1 MANVIREDVV
11 SVEFD
16 IDDGGIRDSLKML
29 DNFKNEIFKGFQ
41 GLSKTVD
48 DLKKSLTNGIDTSGI
63 NDMKIGSEQAKETIK
78 DLEIGVKNV
87 KKEFS
92 TGIDTSGIDNIKN
105 SPEQMKQSVNGVSNS
120 MKEWKSRADSF
131 INGVTSADTSMV
143 KFADANDQATL
154 RIKQVVSSMKDF
166 NDNNLDFS
174 GISGDIEIFDARL
187 AVVKDKINTFTQ
199 ALKNV
204 GNAFAHPL
212 KTIDKGVFS
221 VQKKISETAHELKL
235 LAQTKFSNLTNNV
248 KEVYS
253 TLSQGQTGAR
263 GFVTALKSIGKVGFE
278 KTISGFASIKKSI
291 KSITFDKIKTGLSSI
306 KSGASSVLSGIK
318 KLGSGAQNI
327 ASNIKTAF
335 SNVGNKIKS
344 VASNISSAADSI
356 TSKLFNI
363 KSLVAG
369 VATGAI
375 VQQSVG
381 IVVDRQNITSQF
393 EVLLGS
399 AEKANERVSELTDFA
414 GMTPFTRDEIFAAS
428 KQLQV
433 FTGDALS
440 TGDSLRIIGDVAAG
454 TGQQFEDV
462 ALWTGRLY
470 DAMKSGRTVG
480 EMTSRLQEMGAIS
493 GEDRTK
499 IEKLAES
506 GEDITQTWSEVEKI
520 FSRYDGTMEKL
531 SNNLGNMLTSLKSFA
546 TNSIFLPLGE
556 GIASGLQPAIQ
567 KFRDFRKSN
576 KEDVT
581 AMGEVINNFAE
592 KICVPLFNKIE
603 QGAEF
608 AIKAIASLKGGLN
621 GLNKLKGTS
630 PLLDKLIEAV
640 NFVVAHKDTFISA
653 AKGIAVAMGGIVA
666 AGKFTK
672 IISALSGL
680 LNPLTLVTTAF
691 GILFNALKTDSA
703 NGGTALTDLKNIA
716 VAVFD
721 SIKGAIS
728 TFSEI
733 ISNNKGLFSDIINTI
748 VGLLPPLAEAFGEV
762 LTAGLELA
770 TVALPVLLDIFRE
783 LFEAVKPLL
792 KQLPD
797 FVKFIAKIIKACAKA
812 DVIETLVKG
821 FIAYKVAIVAVNTV
835 TKVHNALLVLQAAK
849 TKIATAATK
858 LFTLAM
864 NANPIIKVVSA
875 IGLLVG
881 GLALLSKK
889 FSKGNDDTD
898 MLKQHIENVTG
909 SIHSMR
915 DAFDNA
921 NVTLP
926 DYDKLISYKGNT
938 MSGIDE
944 MIAEKE
950 QAITDVLT
958 KAIEDQKGVRDKDI
972 ENIEQ
977 YMQDIQA
984 LEEEKL
990 SIYADRQTSQVNA
1003 LNSKIQYGNFDQQG
1017 IADILATGTETH
1029 DLGVE
1034 AINDVFKE
1042 RETTIWNKYRTERT
1056 LIENNENLTGIA
1068 KSEALKQ
1075 ADARY
1080 QNDLFK
1086 SNREN
1091 KARLEEA
1098 NSSLSTLY
1106 NTALAKSGEIV
1117 KKSNVDFDTL
1127 SSQLTNYKNSVSGT
1141 SASVKVDTDKLF
1153 EDIRTTFAGFDQET
1167 TQSWNNFFVMANEA
1181 KNQGVELSNDAKQQI
1196 DTILTF
1202 FESLPPEMQDVGLQ
1216 LLPALMQG
1224 MTDENGNA
1232 IDTTSMT
1239 CQEMVDA
1246 AREVFDVHSPSR
1258 VFAEIG
1264 TNIGLGLLQGISL
1277 IMPVVTAAVTTNM
1290 TLLVTSASGFNLD
1303 GMGENAENMSET
1315 VVLAFSNMNTV
1326 SCQHMSGMQKTVI
1339 LISKLMST
1347 TVIVNLKSM
1356 SVQAVKI
1363 VQTMS
1368 ISIVSTMNQM
1378 KSNIDGLDLYSTGVN
1393 IMNGLI
1399 NGMESK
1405 RGGLI
1410 STAQSIAQTVK
1421 NTMNNALDIHSP
1433 SRELYKTGVY
1443 TGLGQING
1451 MKSTLPEIQQTAD
1464 KMGET
1469 SIPENDKYTPSG
1481 SPTTYSRSTTSENHT
1496 YSPTFNLTIS
1506 GTSDD
1511 RTMARKV
1518 KKWISEALEETF
1530 SSYESKNATV
1540 REV

>member
-1 MANVIREDVV
+1 MQYFDFSILIEQYSTDFKVICESEGSYDDSGEYVKGEKTEHTLHGAIMAHSENQIYRSEGKLTSQDRVLIMQAPIDRALHGAEVIHLDRMYK
-11 SVEFD
+11 
-16 IDDGGIRDSLKML
+16 IDSELK
-29 DNFKNEIFKGFQ
+29 
-41 GLSKTVD
+41 S
-48 DLKKSLTNGIDTSGI
+48 S
-63 NDMKIGSEQAKETIK
+63 SEQATES
-78 DLEIGVKNV
+78 V
-87 KKEFS
+87 KKF
-92 TGIDTSGIDNIKN
+92 SGITESIERFDERIAALKDNIK
-105 SPEQMKQSVNGVSNS
+105 
-120 MKEWKSRADSF
+120 SF
-131 INGVTSADTSMV
+131 GSTI
-143 KFADANDQATL
+143 
-154 RIKQVVSSMKDF
+154 
-166 NDNNLDFS
+166 
-174 GISGDIEIFDARL
+174 
-187 AVVKDKINTFTQ
+187 
-199 ALKNV
+199 
-204 GNAFAHPL
+204 AHPL
-212 KTIDKGVFS
+212 STVKNGFS
-221 VQKKISETAHELKL
+221 SIKNEISETASKIKN
-235 LAQTKFSNLTNNV
+235 LAQTKMSNLTSNI
-248 KEVYS
+248 KEMYS
-253 TLSQGQTGAR
+253 TLSRGQTGAK

-278 KTISGFASIKKSI
+278 KTISGFQSIKKSI
-291 KSITFDKIKTGLSSI
+291 KSITFDKIKSGLSSI
-306 KSGASSVLSGIK
+306 KSGTSSVLSGFK
-318 KLGSGAQNI
+318 SLGSGAQKV

-335 SNVGNKIKS
+335 SNVGSKIKS

-369 VATGAI
+369 VATGAV

-506 GEDITQTWSEVEKI
+506 GEDITQTWTEVEKI

-608 AIKAIASLKGGLN
+608 AIKAIASLKDGMS

-630 PLLDKLIEAV
+630 PLLDKLIEAI
-640 NFVVAHKDTFISA
+640 NFVVSHKETFIGA
-653 AKGIAVAMGGIVA
+653 AKGIAAAMGGIVA

-672 IISALSGL
+672 IISALSEL
-680 LNPLTLVTTAF
+680 LNPLTLVTAAF
-691 GILFNALKTDSA
+691 GILFNALKNDSA

-716 VAVFD
+716 VTVFD
-721 SIKGAIS
+721 SIKNAIS

-733 ISNNKGLFSDIINTI
+733 LSNNKGLFSDIINTI

-770 TVALPVLLDIFRE
+770 AVALPVLLDVFRA

-797 FVKFIAKIIKACAKA
+797 LIKFIAKIIKACAKA
-812 DVIETLVKG
+812 DVIEALAKG
-821 FIAYKVAIVAVNTV
+821 FIAYKVAVVAVNTV
-835 TKVHNALLVLQAAK
+835 TKVHNTLLVLQAAK

-858 LFTLAM
+858 LFNLAM

-881 GLALLSKK
+881 GLTLLSKK
-889 FSKGNDDTD
+889 FSKGKDDTD
-898 MLKQHIENVTG
+898 MLKQHIDEVTG

-921 NVTLP
+921 KVTLP
-926 DYDKLISYKGNT
+926 DINKTISANGYFMSDIDTQIADK
-938 MSGIDE
+938 
-944 MIAEKE
+944 EK
-950 QAITDVLT
+950 QITDALT
-958 KAIEDQKGVRDKDI
+958 TAMRDQKGVRDEDL
-972 ENIEQ
+972 ENIRG
-977 YMQDIQA
+977 YMQELQM
-984 LEEEKL
+984 LEDDKL
-990 SIYADRQTSQVNA
+990 SIYREQQMSQFDT
-1003 LNSKIQYGNFDQQG
+1003 LDLKLKSGNLDQQG
-1017 IADILATGTETH
+1017 IADLLISTDEAYDQSVIAIKEEFEGRQATINS
-1029 DLGVE
+1029 LYAVE
-1034 AINDVFKE
+1034 RKSIVE
-1042 RETTIWNKYRTERT
+1042 
-1056 LIENNENLTGIA
+1056 NENLTGQA

-1075 ADARY
+1075 WQARKDNELLESMR
-1080 QNDLFK
+1080 Q
-1086 SNREN
+1086 EN
-1091 KARLEEA
+1091 ELLAE
-1098 NSSLSTLY
+1098 S
-1106 NTALAKSGEIV
+1106 AKSRDYTYNQALEQSNKLVEKADFNFDILKQKSDSY
-1117 KKSNVDFDTL
+1117 KKDLDIMDKTIAD
-1127 SSQLTNYKNSVSGT
+1127 T
-1141 SASVKVDTDKLF
+1141 SASGIQKYNEASANADLMVK
-1153 EDIRTTFAGFDQET
+1153 DITNMFLNLDN
-1167 TQSWNNFFVMANEA
+1167 QSAQSLNNYFMTLNEA
-1181 KNQGVELSNDAKQQI
+1181 KNKGVTVSDGLKQHA
-1196 DTILTF
+1196 DTILTS
-1202 FESLPPEMQDVGLQ
+1202 FENLPPEFQETGKQILAGL
-1216 LLPALMQG
+1216 LQG
-1224 MTDENGNA
+1224 MTDENGNV
-1232 IDTTSMT
+1232 IDTTNMT
-1239 CQEMVDA
+1239 CQELVEA
-1246 AREVFDVHSPSR
+1246 AREAFDVHSPSR

-1290 TLLVTSASGFNLD
+1290 MGLVTSASGFNLD
-1303 GMGENAENMSET
+1303 SMGESAENISET
-1315 VVLAFSNMNTV
+1315 VILAFSNMNKV
-1326 SCQHMSGMQKTVI
+1326 SCQHMSGMQKSVV

-1347 TVIVNLKSM
+1347 TVIINLKTM
-1356 SVQAVKI
+1356 SVQAVII
-1363 VQTMS
+1363 VQSMS
-1368 ISIVSTMNQM
+1368 VSIVSTMSQM
-1378 KSNIDGLDLYSTGVN
+1378 KSSIDGLDLYSTGVN
-1393 IMNGLI
+1393 VMNGLI
-1399 NGMESK
+1399 NGMESR

-1464 KMGET
+1464 KMGQT
-1469 SIPENDKYTPSG
+1469 AIPDDNNRYTPSA
-1481 SPTTYSRSTTSENHT
+1481 SPATYSRSTTSENHT

-1506 GTSDD
+1506 GTNDD

>member
-1 MANVIREDVV
+1 MQYFDFSSLIEQYSTDFKVICESEGSYDDSGEYVKGEKTEHTLHGAIMAHSENQIYRSEGKLTSQDRVLIMQAPIDRALHGAEVIHLDRMYK
-11 SVEFD
+11 
-16 IDDGGIRDSLKML
+16 IDSELK
-29 DNFKNEIFKGFQ
+29 
-41 GLSKTVD
+41 S
-48 DLKKSLTNGIDTSGI
+48 S
-63 NDMKIGSEQAKETIK
+63 SEQATES
-78 DLEIGVKNV
+78 V
-87 KKEFS
+87 KKF
-92 TGIDTSGIDNIKN
+92 SGITESIERFDERIAALKDNIK
-105 SPEQMKQSVNGVSNS
+105 
-120 MKEWKSRADSF
+120 SF
-131 INGVTSADTSMV
+131 GSTI
-143 KFADANDQATL
+143 
-154 RIKQVVSSMKDF
+154 
-166 NDNNLDFS
+166 
-174 GISGDIEIFDARL
+174 
-187 AVVKDKINTFTQ
+187 
-199 ALKNV
+199 
-204 GNAFAHPL
+204 AHPL
-212 KTIDKGVFS
+212 STVKNGFS
-221 VQKKISETAHELKL
+221 SIKNEISETASKIKN
-235 LAQTKFSNLTNNV
+235 LAQTKMSNLTSNI
-248 KEVYS
+248 KEMYS
-253 TLSQGQTGAR
+253 TLSRGQTGAK

-278 KTISGFASIKKSI
+278 KTISGFQSIKKSI
-291 KSITFDKIKTGLSSI
+291 KSITFDKIKSGLSSI
-306 KSGASSVLSGIK
+306 KSGASSVLSGFK
-318 KLGSGAQNI
+318 SLGSGAQKV

-335 SNVGNKIKS
+335 SNVGSKIKS

-369 VATGAI
+369 VATGAV

-506 GEDITQTWSEVEKI
+506 GEDITQTWTEVEKI

-608 AIKAIASLKGGLN
+608 AIKAIASLKDGMS

-630 PLLDKLIEAV
+630 PLLDKLIEAI
-640 NFVVAHKDTFISA
+640 NFVVSHKETFIGA
-653 AKGIAVAMGGIVA
+653 AKGIAAAMGGIVA

-672 IISALSGL
+672 IISALSEL
-680 LNPLTLVTTAF
+680 LNPLTLVTVAF
-691 GILFNALKTDSA
+691 GILFNALKNDSA
-703 NGGTALTDLKNIA
+703 NSGTALTDLKNIA
-716 VAVFD
+716 VTVFD
-721 SIKGAIS
+721 SIKNAIS

-733 ISNNKGLFSDIINTI
+733 LSNNKGLFSDIINTI

-762 LTAGLELA
+762 LTAMLELA
-770 TVALPVLLDIFRE
+770 TAALPVLLDVFRE
-783 LFEAVKPLL
+783 LFESVKPLL

-797 FVKFIAKIIKACAKA
+797 LIKFIAKIIKACAKA
-812 DVIETLVKG
+812 DVIEALAKG
-821 FIAYKVAIVAVNTV
+821 FIAYKVAVAAVNTV
-835 TKVHNALLVLQAAK
+835 TKVHNTLLVLQAAK

-858 LFTLAM
+858 LFNLAM

-881 GLALLSKK
+881 GLTLLSKK
-889 FSKGNDDTD
+889 FSKGKDDTD
-898 MLKQHIENVTG
+898 MLKQHIDEVTG

-921 NVTLP
+921 KVTLP

-938 MSGIDE
+938 ISGIDE

-950 QAITDVLT
+950 QAITDILT
-958 KAIEDQKGVRDKDI
+958 AAINDQKGVRDDDI
-972 ENIEQ
+972 KNIEK
-977 YMQDIQA
+977 YIQDIQG

-990 SIYADRQTSQVNA
+990 SVYADQQTSQINA
-1003 LNSKIQYGNFDQQG
+1003 LNSKLQYGNLDQQE
-1017 IADILATGTETH
+1017 IADILATGTEAH
-1029 DLGVE
+1029 DSSVE
-1034 AINDVFKE
+1034 AINDIFNE
-1042 RETTIWNKYRTERT
+1042 RGTTLYNKYQAERS
-1056 LIENNENLTGIA
+1056 LIISNENLTGIA

-1080 QNDLFK
+1080 QNDLYK
-1086 SNREN
+1086 LNRDN
-1091 KARLEEA
+1091 KARLDKSNA
-1098 NSSLSTLY
+1098 SISTLY
-1106 NTALAKSGEIV
+1106 NTALAKSGELV
-1117 KKSNVDFDTL
+1117 KNSNVNFDTL
-1127 SSQLTNYKNSVSGT
+1127 SSQLTNYKKSVDGT
-1141 SASVKVDTDKLF
+1141 STSVKVDTDKLF
-1153 EDIRTTFAGFDQET
+1153 ENIRTTFASFDQET
-1167 TQSWNNFFVMANEA
+1167 TQSLNNYFMTLNEA
-1181 KNQGVELSNDAKQQI
+1181 KNKGVTVSDGLKQHA
-1196 DTILTF
+1196 DTILTS
-1202 FESLPPEMQDVGLQ
+1202 FENLPPEFQETGKQILAGL
-1216 LLPALMQG
+1216 LQG
-1224 MTDENGNA
+1224 MTDENGNV
-1232 IDTTSMT
+1232 IDTTNMT
-1239 CQEMVDA
+1239 CQELVEA
-1246 AREVFDVHSPSR
+1246 AREAFDVHSPSR

-1290 TLLVTSASGFNLD
+1290 MGLVTSASGFNLD
-1303 GMGENAENMSET
+1303 SMGESAENISET
-1315 VVLAFSNMNTV
+1315 VILAFSNMNKV
-1326 SCQHMSGMQKTVI
+1326 SCQHMSGMQKSVV

-1347 TVIVNLKSM
+1347 TVIVNLKTM
-1356 SVQAVKI
+1356 SVQAVII
-1363 VQTMS
+1363 VQSMS
-1368 ISIVSTMNQM
+1368 VSIVSTMSQM
-1378 KSNIDGLDLYSTGVN
+1378 KSSIDGLDLYSTGVN
-1393 IMNGLI
+1393 VMNGLI
-1399 NGMESK
+1399 NGMESR

-1464 KMGET
+1464 KMGQT
-1469 SIPENDKYTPSG
+1469 AIPDDNNRYTPSA
-1481 SPTTYSRSTTSENHT
+1481 SPATYSRSTTSENHT

-1506 GTSDD
+1506 GTNDD

>member
-1 MANVIREDVV
+1 MQYFDFSSLIEQYSTDFKVICESEGSYDDSGEYVKGEKTEHTLHGAIMAHSENQIYRSEGKLTSQDRVLIMQAPIDRALHGAEVIHLDRMYK
-11 SVEFD
+11 
-16 IDDGGIRDSLKML
+16 IDSELK
-29 DNFKNEIFKGFQ
+29 
-41 GLSKTVD
+41 S
-48 DLKKSLTNGIDTSGI
+48 S
-63 NDMKIGSEQAKETIK
+63 SEQATES
-78 DLEIGVKNV
+78 V
-87 KKEFS
+87 KKF
-92 TGIDTSGIDNIKN
+92 SGITESIERFDERIAALKDNIK
-105 SPEQMKQSVNGVSNS
+105 
-120 MKEWKSRADSF
+120 SF
-131 INGVTSADTSMV
+131 GSTI
-143 KFADANDQATL
+143 
-154 RIKQVVSSMKDF
+154 
-166 NDNNLDFS
+166 
-174 GISGDIEIFDARL
+174 
-187 AVVKDKINTFTQ
+187 
-199 ALKNV
+199 
-204 GNAFAHPL
+204 AHPL
-212 KTIDKGVFS
+212 STVKNGFS
-221 VQKKISETAHELKL
+221 SIKNEISETASKIKN
-235 LAQTKFSNLTNNV
+235 LAQTKMSNLTSNI
-248 KEVYS
+248 KEMYS
-253 TLSQGQTGAR
+253 TLSRGQTGAK

-278 KTISGFASIKKSI
+278 KTISGFQSIKKSI
-291 KSITFDKIKTGLSSI
+291 KSITFDKIKSGLSSI
-306 KSGASSVLSGIK
+306 KSGTSSVLSGFK
-318 KLGSGAQNI
+318 SLGSGAQKV

-335 SNVGNKIKS
+335 SNVGSKIKS

-369 VATGAI
+369 VATGAV

-506 GEDITQTWSEVEKI
+506 GEDITQTWTEVEKI

-608 AIKAIASLKGGLN
+608 AIKAIASLKDGMS

-630 PLLDKLIEAV
+630 PLLDKLIEAI
-640 NFVVAHKDTFISA
+640 NFVVSHKETFIGA
-653 AKGIAVAMGGIVA
+653 AKGIAAAMGGIVA

-680 LNPLTLVTTAF
+680 LNPLTLVTAAF
-691 GILFNALKTDSA
+691 GILFNALKNDSA
-703 NGGTALTDLKNIA
+703 NGSTALTDLKNIA
-716 VAVFD
+716 VTVFD
-721 SIKGAIS
+721 SIKNAIS

-733 ISNNKGLFSDIINTI
+733 LSNNKGLFSDIINTI

-762 LTAGLELA
+762 LTAMLELA
-770 TVALPVLLDIFRE
+770 TAALPVLLDVFRE

-797 FVKFIAKIIKACAKA
+797 LIKFIAKIIKACAKA
-812 DVIETLVKG
+812 DVIEALAKG
-821 FIAYKVAIVAVNTV
+821 FIAYKVAIAAVNTV
-835 TKVHNALLVLQAAK
+835 TKVHNTLLVLQAAK
-849 TKIATAATK
+849 TKIAAAATK
-858 LFTLAM
+858 LFNLAM

-881 GLALLSKK
+881 GLTLLSKK
-889 FSKGNDDTD
+889 FSKGKDDTD
-898 MLKQHIENVTG
+898 MLKQHIDEVTG

-921 NVTLP
+921 KVTLP
-926 DYDKLISYKGNT
+926 DINKTISANGYFMSDIDTQIADK
-938 MSGIDE
+938 
-944 MIAEKE
+944 EK
-950 QAITDVLT
+950 QITDALT
-958 KAIEDQKGVRDKDI
+958 TAMRDQKGVRDEDL
-972 ENIEQ
+972 ENIRG
-977 YMQDIQA
+977 YMQELQM
-984 LEEEKL
+984 LEDDKL
-990 SIYADRQTSQVNA
+990 SIYREQQMSQFDT
-1003 LNSKIQYGNFDQQG
+1003 LDLKLKSGNLDQQG
-1017 IADILATGTETH
+1017 IADLLISTDEAYDQSVIAIKEEFEGRQATINS
-1029 DLGVE
+1029 LYAVE
-1034 AINDVFKE
+1034 RKSIVE
-1042 RETTIWNKYRTERT
+1042 
-1056 LIENNENLTGIA
+1056 NENLTGQA

-1075 ADARY
+1075 WQARKDNELLESMR
-1080 QNDLFK
+1080 Q
-1086 SNREN
+1086 EN
-1091 KARLEEA
+1091 ELLAE
-1098 NSSLSTLY
+1098 S
-1106 NTALAKSGEIV
+1106 AKSRDYTYNQALEQSNKLVEKADFNFDILKQKSDSY
-1117 KKSNVDFDTL
+1117 KKDLDIMDKTIAD
-1127 SSQLTNYKNSVSGT
+1127 T
-1141 SASVKVDTDKLF
+1141 SASGIQKYNEASANADLMVK
-1153 EDIRTTFAGFDQET
+1153 DITNMFLNLDN
-1167 TQSWNNFFVMANEA
+1167 QSAQSLNNYFMTLNEA
-1181 KNQGVELSNDAKQQI
+1181 KNKGVTVSDDLKQQA
-1196 DTILTF
+1196 DTILTP
-1202 FESLPPEMQDVGLQ
+1202 FENLPPELQETGKQILAGL
-1216 LLPALMQG
+1216 LQG
-1224 MTDENGNA
+1224 MTDENGNV
-1232 IDTTSMT
+1232 IDTTNMT
-1239 CQEMVDA
+1239 CQELVEA
-1246 AREVFDVHSPSR
+1246 AREAFDVHSPSR

-1290 TLLVTSASGFNLD
+1290 MGLVTSASGFNLD
-1303 GMGENAENMSET
+1303 SMGESAENISET
-1315 VVLAFSNMNTV
+1315 VILAFSNMNKV
-1326 SCQHMSGMQKTVI
+1326 SCQHMSGMQKSVV

-1347 TVIVNLKSM
+1347 TVIVNLKTM
-1356 SVQAVKI
+1356 SVQAVII
-1363 VQTMS
+1363 VQSMS
-1368 ISIVSTMNQM
+1368 VSIVSTMSQM
-1378 KSNIDGLDLYSTGVN
+1378 KSSIDGLDLYSTGVN
-1393 IMNGLI
+1393 VMNGLI
-1399 NGMESK
+1399 NGMESR

-1464 KMGET
+1464 KMGQT
-1469 SIPENDKYTPSG
+1469 AIPDDNNRYTPSA
-1481 SPTTYSRSTTSENHT
+1481 SPATYSRSTTSENHT

-1506 GTSDD
+1506 GTNDD

>member
-1 MANVIREDVV
+1 MQYFDFSSLIEQYSTDFKVICESEGSYDDSGEYVKGEKTEHTLHGAIMAHSENQIYRSEGKLTSQDRVLIMQAPIDRALHGAEVIHLDRMYK
-11 SVEFD
+11 
-16 IDDGGIRDSLKML
+16 IDSELK
-29 DNFKNEIFKGFQ
+29 
-41 GLSKTVD
+41 S
-48 DLKKSLTNGIDTSGI
+48 S
-63 NDMKIGSEQAKETIK
+63 SEQATES
-78 DLEIGVKNV
+78 V
-87 KKEFS
+87 KKF
-92 TGIDTSGIDNIKN
+92 SGITESIERFDERIAALKDNIK
-105 SPEQMKQSVNGVSNS
+105 
-120 MKEWKSRADSF
+120 SF
-131 INGVTSADTSMV
+131 GSTI
-143 KFADANDQATL
+143 
-154 RIKQVVSSMKDF
+154 
-166 NDNNLDFS
+166 
-174 GISGDIEIFDARL
+174 
-187 AVVKDKINTFTQ
+187 
-199 ALKNV
+199 
-204 GNAFAHPL
+204 AHPL
-212 KTIDKGVFS
+212 STVKNGFS
-221 VQKKISETAHELKL
+221 SIKNEISETASKIKN
-235 LAQTKFSNLTNNV
+235 LAQTKMSNLTSNI
-248 KEVYS
+248 KEMYS
-253 TLSQGQTGAR
+253 TLSRGQTGAK

-278 KTISGFASIKKSI
+278 KTISGFQSIKKSI
-291 KSITFDKIKTGLSSI
+291 KSITFDKIKSGLSSI
-306 KSGASSVLSGIK
+306 KSGTSSVLSGFK
-318 KLGSGAQNI
+318 SLGSGAQKV

-335 SNVGNKIKS
+335 SNVGSKIKS

-369 VATGAI
+369 VATGAV

-506 GEDITQTWSEVEKI
+506 GEDITQTWTEVEKI

-608 AIKAIASLKGGLN
+608 AIKAIASLKDGMS

-630 PLLDKLIEAV
+630 PLLDKLIEAI
-640 NFVVAHKDTFISA
+640 NFVVSHKETFIGA
-653 AKGIAVAMGGIVA
+653 AKGIAAAMGGIVA

-672 IISALSGL
+672 IISALSEL
-680 LNPLTLVTTAF
+680 LNPLTLVTVAF
-691 GILFNALKTDSA
+691 GILFNALKNDSA

-716 VAVFD
+716 VTVFD
-721 SIKGAIS
+721 SIKNAIS

-733 ISNNKGLFSDIINTI
+733 LSNNKGLFSDIINTI

-762 LTAGLELA
+762 LTAMLELA
-770 TVALPVLLDIFRE
+770 TAALPVLLDVFRE
-783 LFEAVKPLL
+783 LFESVKPLL

-797 FVKFIAKIIKACAKA
+797 LIKFIAKIIKACAKA
-812 DVIETLVKG
+812 DVIEALAKG
-821 FIAYKVAIVAVNTV
+821 FIAYKVAVAAVNTV
-835 TKVHNALLVLQAAK
+835 TKVHNTLLVLQAAK

-858 LFTLAM
+858 LFNLAM

-881 GLALLSKK
+881 GLTLLSKK
-889 FSKGNDDTD
+889 FSKGKDDTD
-898 MLKQHIENVTG
+898 MLKQHIDEVTG

-921 NVTLP
+921 KVTLP

-938 MSGIDE
+938 ISGIDE

-950 QAITDVLT
+950 QAITDILT
-958 KAIEDQKGVRDKDI
+958 AAINDQKGVRDDDI
-972 ENIEQ
+972 KNIEK
-977 YMQDIQA
+977 YIQDIQG

-990 SIYADRQTSQVNA
+990 SVYADQQTSQINA
-1003 LNSKIQYGNFDQQG
+1003 LNSKLQYGNLDQQE
-1017 IADILATGTETH
+1017 IADILATGTEAH
-1029 DLGVE
+1029 DSSVE
-1034 AINDVFKE
+1034 AINDIFNE
-1042 RETTIWNKYRTERT
+1042 RGTTLYNKYQAERS
-1056 LIENNENLTGIA
+1056 LIISNENLTGIA

-1080 QNDLFK
+1080 QNDLYK
-1086 SNREN
+1086 LNRDN
-1091 KARLEEA
+1091 KARLDKSNA
-1098 NSSLSTLY
+1098 SISTLY
-1106 NTALAKSGEIV
+1106 NTALAKSGELV
-1117 KKSNVDFDTL
+1117 KNSNVNFDTL
-1127 SSQLTNYKNSVSGT
+1127 SSQLTNYKKSVDGT
-1141 SASVKVDTDKLF
+1141 STSVKVDTDKLF
-1153 EDIRTTFAGFDQET
+1153 ENIRTTFASFDQET
-1167 TQSWNNFFVMANEA
+1167 TQSLNNYFMTLNEA
-1181 KNQGVELSNDAKQQI
+1181 KNKGVTVSDGLKQHA
-1196 DTILTF
+1196 DTILTS
-1202 FESLPPEMQDVGLQ
+1202 FENLPPEFQETGKQILAGL
-1216 LLPALMQG
+1216 LQG
-1224 MTDENGNA
+1224 MTDENGNV
-1232 IDTTSMT
+1232 IDTTNMT
-1239 CQEMVDA
+1239 CQELVEA
-1246 AREVFDVHSPSR
+1246 AREAFDVHSPSR

-1290 TLLVTSASGFNLD
+1290 MGLVTSASGFNLD
-1303 GMGENAENMSET
+1303 SMGESAENISET
-1315 VVLAFSNMNTV
+1315 VILAFSNMNKV
-1326 SCQHMSGMQKTVI
+1326 SCQHMSGMQKSVV

-1347 TVIVNLKSM
+1347 TVIVNLKTM
-1356 SVQAVKI
+1356 SVQAVII
-1363 VQTMS
+1363 VQSMS
-1368 ISIVSTMNQM
+1368 VSIVSTMSQM
-1378 KSNIDGLDLYSTGVN
+1378 KSSIDGLDLYSTGVN
-1393 IMNGLI
+1393 VMNGLI
-1399 NGMESK
+1399 NGMESR

-1464 KMGET
+1464 KMGQT
-1469 SIPENDKYTPSG
+1469 AIPDDNNRYTPSA
-1481 SPTTYSRSTTSENHT
+1481 SPATYSRSTTSENHT

-1506 GTSDD
+1506 GTNDD

>member
-1 MANVIREDVV
+1 MQYFDFSSLIEQYSTDFKVICESEGSYDDSGEYVKGEKTEHTLHGAIMAHSENQIYRSEGKLTSQDRVLIMQAPIDRALHGAEVIHLDRMYK
-11 SVEFD
+11 
-16 IDDGGIRDSLKML
+16 IDSELK
-29 DNFKNEIFKGFQ
+29 
-41 GLSKTVD
+41 S
-48 DLKKSLTNGIDTSGI
+48 S
-63 NDMKIGSEQAKETIK
+63 SEQATES
-78 DLEIGVKNV
+78 V
-87 KKEFS
+87 KKF
-92 TGIDTSGIDNIKN
+92 SGITESIERFDERIAALKDNIK
-105 SPEQMKQSVNGVSNS
+105 
-120 MKEWKSRADSF
+120 SF
-131 INGVTSADTSMV
+131 GSTI
-143 KFADANDQATL
+143 
-154 RIKQVVSSMKDF
+154 
-166 NDNNLDFS
+166 
-174 GISGDIEIFDARL
+174 
-187 AVVKDKINTFTQ
+187 
-199 ALKNV
+199 
-204 GNAFAHPL
+204 AHPL
-212 KTIDKGVFS
+212 STVKNGFS
-221 VQKKISETAHELKL
+221 SIKNEISETASKIKN
-235 LAQTKFSNLTNNV
+235 LAQTKMSNLTSNI
-248 KEVYS
+248 KEMYS
-253 TLSQGQTGAR
+253 TLSRGQTGAK

-278 KTISGFASIKKSI
+278 KTISGFQSIKKSI
-291 KSITFDKIKTGLSSI
+291 KSITFDKIKSGLSSI
-306 KSGASSVLSGIK
+306 KSGTSSVLSGFK
-318 KLGSGAQNI
+318 SLGSGAQKV

-335 SNVGNKIKS
+335 SNVGSKIKS

-369 VATGAI
+369 VATGAV

-506 GEDITQTWSEVEKI
+506 GEDITQTWTEVEKI

-608 AIKAIASLKGGLN
+608 AIKAIASLKDGMS

-630 PLLDKLIEAV
+630 PLLDKLIEAI
-640 NFVVAHKDTFISA
+640 NFVVSHKETFIGA
-653 AKGIAVAMGGIVA
+653 AKGIAAAMGGIVA

-680 LNPLTLVTTAF
+680 LNPLTLVTAAF
-691 GILFNALKTDSA
+691 GILFNALKNDSV

-716 VAVFD
+716 VTVFD
-721 SIKGAIS
+721 SIKNAVS

-733 ISNNKGLFSDIINTI
+733 LSNNKGLFSDIINTI

-762 LTAGLELA
+762 LTAMLELA
-770 TVALPVLLDIFRE
+770 TAALPVLLDVFRE

-797 FVKFIAKIIKACAKA
+797 LIKFIAKIIKACAKA
-812 DVIETLVKG
+812 DVIEALAKG
-821 FIAYKVAIVAVNTV
+821 FIAYKVAVVAVNTV
-835 TKVHNALLVLQAAK
+835 TKVHNTLLVLQAAK
-849 TKIATAATK
+849 TKIAAAATK
-858 LFTLAM
+858 LFNLAM
-864 NANPIIKVVSA
+864 NSNPIIKVVSA

-881 GLALLSKK
+881 GLTLLSKK
-889 FSKGNDDTD
+889 FSKGKDDTD
-898 MLKQHIENVTG
+898 MLKQHIDEVTG

-921 NVTLP
+921 KVTLP

-938 MSGIDE
+938 ISGIDE

-950 QAITDVLT
+950 QAITDILT
-958 KAIEDQKGVRDKDI
+958 AAINDQKGVRDDDI
-972 ENIEQ
+972 KNIEK
-977 YMQDIQA
+977 YIQDIQG

-990 SIYADRQTSQVNA
+990 SVYADQQTSQINA
-1003 LNSKIQYGNFDQQG
+1003 LNSKLQYGNLDQQE
-1017 IADILATGTETH
+1017 IADILATGTEAH
-1029 DLGVE
+1029 DSSVE
-1034 AINDVFKE
+1034 AINDIFNE
-1042 RETTIWNKYRTERT
+1042 RGTTLYNKYQAERS
-1056 LIENNENLTGIA
+1056 LIISNENLTGIA

-1080 QNDLFK
+1080 QNDLYK
-1086 SNREN
+1086 LNRDN
-1091 KARLEEA
+1091 KARLDKSNA
-1098 NSSLSTLY
+1098 SISTLY
-1106 NTALAKSGEIV
+1106 NTALAKSGELV
-1117 KKSNVDFDTL
+1117 KNSNVNFDTL
-1127 SSQLTNYKNSVSGT
+1127 SSQLTNYKKSVDGT
-1141 SASVKVDTDKLF
+1141 STAVKVDTDKLF
-1153 EDIRTTFAGFDQET
+1153 ENIRTTFASFDQET
-1167 TQSWNNFFVMANEA
+1167 TQSLNNYFMTLNEA
-1181 KNQGVELSNDAKQQI
+1181 KNKGVTVSDDLKQHA
-1196 DTILTF
+1196 DTILTS
-1202 FESLPPEMQDVGLQ
+1202 FENLPPEFQETGQQILAGL
-1216 LLPALMQG
+1216 LQG
-1224 MTDENGNA
+1224 MTDENGNV
-1232 IDTTSMT
+1232 IDTTNMT
-1239 CQEMVDA
+1239 CQELVEA
-1246 AREVFDVHSPSR
+1246 AREAFDVHSPSR

-1290 TLLVTSASGFNLD
+1290 MGLVTSASGFNLD
-1303 GMGENAENMSET
+1303 SMGESAENISET
-1315 VVLAFSNMNTV
+1315 VILAFSNMNKV
-1326 SCQHMSGMQKTVI
+1326 SCQHMSGMQKSVV

-1347 TVIVNLKSM
+1347 TVIVNLKTM
-1356 SVQAVKI
+1356 SVQAVII
-1363 VQTMS
+1363 VQSMS
-1368 ISIVSTMNQM
+1368 VSIVSTMSQM
-1378 KSNIDGLDLYSTGVN
+1378 KSSIDGLDLYSTGVN
-1393 IMNGLI
+1393 VMNGLI
-1399 NGMESK
+1399 NGMESR

-1464 KMGET
+1464 KMGQT
-1469 SIPENDKYTPSG
+1469 AIPDDNNRYTPSA
-1481 SPTTYSRSTTSENHT
+1481 SPATYSRSTTSENHT

-1506 GTSDD
+1506 GTNDD

>member
-1 MANVIREDVV
+1 MQYFDFSSLIEQYSTDFKVICESEGSYDDSGEYVKGEKTEHTLHGAIMAHSENQIYRSEGKLTSQDRVLIMQAPIDRALHGAEVIHLDRMYK
-11 SVEFD
+11 
-16 IDDGGIRDSLKML
+16 IDSELK
-29 DNFKNEIFKGFQ
+29 
-41 GLSKTVD
+41 S
-48 DLKKSLTNGIDTSGI
+48 S
-63 NDMKIGSEQAKETIK
+63 SEQATES
-78 DLEIGVKNV
+78 V
-87 KKEFS
+87 KKF
-92 TGIDTSGIDNIKN
+92 SGITESIERFDERIAALKDNIK
-105 SPEQMKQSVNGVSNS
+105 
-120 MKEWKSRADSF
+120 SF
-131 INGVTSADTSMV
+131 GSTI
-143 KFADANDQATL
+143 
-154 RIKQVVSSMKDF
+154 
-166 NDNNLDFS
+166 
-174 GISGDIEIFDARL
+174 
-187 AVVKDKINTFTQ
+187 
-199 ALKNV
+199 
-204 GNAFAHPL
+204 AHPL
-212 KTIDKGVFS
+212 STVKNGFS
-221 VQKKISETAHELKL
+221 SIKNEISETASKIKN
-235 LAQTKFSNLTNNV
+235 LAQTKMSNLTSNI
-248 KEVYS
+248 KEMYS
-253 TLSQGQTGAR
+253 TLSRGQTGAK

-278 KTISGFASIKKSI
+278 KTISGFQSIKKSI
-291 KSITFDKIKTGLSSI
+291 KSITFDKIKSGLSSI
-306 KSGASSVLSGIK
+306 KSGTSSVLSGFK
-318 KLGSGAQNI
+318 SLGSGAQKV

-335 SNVGNKIKS
+335 SNVGSKIKS

-369 VATGAI
+369 VATGAV

-506 GEDITQTWSEVEKI
+506 GEDITQTWTEVEKI

-608 AIKAIASLKGGLN
+608 AIKAIASLKDGMS

-630 PLLDKLIEAV
+630 PLLDKLIEAI
-640 NFVVAHKDTFISA
+640 NFVVSHKETFIGA
-653 AKGIAVAMGGIVA
+653 AKGIAAAMGGIVA

-672 IISALSGL
+672 IISALSEL
-680 LNPLTLVTTAF
+680 LNPLTLVTAAF
-691 GILFNALKTDSA
+691 GILFNALKNDSA

-716 VAVFD
+716 VTVFD
-721 SIKGAIS
+721 SIKNAIS

-733 ISNNKGLFSDIINTI
+733 LSNNKGLFSDIINTI

-762 LTAGLELA
+762 LTAMLELA
-770 TVALPVLLDIFRE
+770 TAALPVLLDVFRE

-797 FVKFIAKIIKACAKA
+797 LIKFIAKIIKACAKA
-812 DVIETLVKG
+812 DVIEALAKG
-821 FIAYKVAIVAVNTV
+821 FIAYKVAVAAVNTV
-835 TKVHNALLVLQAAK
+835 TKVHNTLLVLQAAK

-858 LFTLAM
+858 LFNLAM

-881 GLALLSKK
+881 GLTLLSKK
-889 FSKGNDDTD
+889 FSKGKDDTD
-898 MLKQHIENVTG
+898 MLKQHIDEVTG

-921 NVTLP
+921 KVTLP
-926 DYDKLISYKGNT
+926 DINKTISANGYFMSDIDTQIADK
-938 MSGIDE
+938 
-944 MIAEKE
+944 EK
-950 QAITDVLT
+950 QITDALT
-958 KAIEDQKGVRDKDI
+958 TAMRDQKGVRDEDL
-972 ENIEQ
+972 ENIRG
-977 YMQDIQA
+977 YMQELQM
-984 LEEEKL
+984 LEDDKL
-990 SIYADRQTSQVNA
+990 SIYREQQMSQFTT
-1003 LNSKIQYGNFDQQG
+1003 LDLKLKSGNLDQQG
-1017 IADILATGTETH
+1017 IADLLISTDEAYDQSISAIKEEFEGRQATINS
-1029 DLGVE
+1029 LYAVE
-1034 AINDVFKE
+1034 RKSIVE
-1042 RETTIWNKYRTERT
+1042 
-1056 LIENNENLTGIA
+1056 NENLTGQA

-1075 ADARY
+1075 WQARKDNELLESMR
-1080 QNDLFK
+1080 Q
-1086 SNREN
+1086 EN
-1091 KARLEEA
+1091 ELLAE
-1098 NSSLSTLY
+1098 S
-1106 NTALAKSGEIV
+1106 AKSRDYTYNQALEQSNKLVEKADFNFDILKQKSDSY
-1117 KKSNVDFDTL
+1117 KKDLDIMDKTIAD
-1127 SSQLTNYKNSVSGT
+1127 T
-1141 SASVKVDTDKLF
+1141 SASGIQKYNEASANADLMVK
-1153 EDIRTTFAGFDQET
+1153 DITNMFLNLDN
-1167 TQSWNNFFVMANEA
+1167 QSAQSLNNYFMTLNEA
-1181 KNQGVELSNDAKQQI
+1181 KNKGVTVSDDLKQQA
-1196 DTILTF
+1196 DTILTP
-1202 FESLPPEMQDVGLQ
+1202 FENLPPELQETGKQILAGL
-1216 LLPALMQG
+1216 LQG
-1224 MTDENGNA
+1224 MTDENGNV
-1232 IDTTSMT
+1232 IDTTNMT
-1239 CQEMVDA
+1239 CQELVEA
-1246 AREVFDVHSPSR
+1246 AREAFDVHSPSR

-1290 TLLVTSASGFNLD
+1290 MGLVTSASGFNLD
-1303 GMGENAENMSET
+1303 SMGESAENISET
-1315 VVLAFSNMNTV
+1315 VILAFSNMNKV
-1326 SCQHMSGMQKTVI
+1326 SCQHMSGMQKSVV

-1347 TVIVNLKSM
+1347 TVIVNLKTM
-1356 SVQAVKI
+1356 SVQAVII
-1363 VQTMS
+1363 VQSMS
-1368 ISIVSTMNQM
+1368 VSIVSTMSQM
-1378 KSNIDGLDLYSTGVN
+1378 KSSIDGLDLYSTGVN
-1393 IMNGLI
+1393 VMNGLI
-1399 NGMESK
+1399 NGMESR

-1464 KMGET
+1464 KMGQT
-1469 SIPENDKYTPSG
+1469 AIPDDNNRYTPSA
-1481 SPTTYSRSTTSENHT
+1481 SPATYSRSTTSENHT

-1506 GTSDD
+1506 GTNDD

>member
-1 MANVIREDVV
+1 MQYFDFSSLIEQYSTDFKVICESEGSYDDSGEYVKGEKTEHTLHGAIMAHSENQIYRSEGKLTSQDRVLIMQAPIDRALHGAEVIHLDRMYK
-11 SVEFD
+11 
-16 IDDGGIRDSLKML
+16 IDSELK
-29 DNFKNEIFKGFQ
+29 
-41 GLSKTVD
+41 S
-48 DLKKSLTNGIDTSGI
+48 S
-63 NDMKIGSEQAKETIK
+63 SEQATES
-78 DLEIGVKNV
+78 V
-87 KKEFS
+87 KKF
-92 TGIDTSGIDNIKN
+92 SGITESIERFDERIAALKDNIK
-105 SPEQMKQSVNGVSNS
+105 
-120 MKEWKSRADSF
+120 SF
-131 INGVTSADTSMV
+131 GSTI
-143 KFADANDQATL
+143 
-154 RIKQVVSSMKDF
+154 
-166 NDNNLDFS
+166 
-174 GISGDIEIFDARL
+174 
-187 AVVKDKINTFTQ
+187 
-199 ALKNV
+199 
-204 GNAFAHPL
+204 AHPL
-212 KTIDKGVFS
+212 STVKNGFS
-221 VQKKISETAHELKL
+221 SIKNEISETASKIKN
-235 LAQTKFSNLTNNV
+235 LAQTKMSNLTSNI
-248 KEVYS
+248 KEMYS
-253 TLSQGQTGAR
+253 TLSRGQTGAK

-278 KTISGFASIKKSI
+278 KTISGFQSIKKSI
-291 KSITFDKIKTGLSSI
+291 KSITFDKIKSGLSSI
-306 KSGASSVLSGIK
+306 KSGTSSVLSGFK
-318 KLGSGAQNI
+318 SLGSGAQKV

-335 SNVGNKIKS
+335 SNVGSKIKS

-369 VATGAI
+369 VATGAV

-506 GEDITQTWSEVEKI
+506 GEDITQTWTEVEKI

-608 AIKAIASLKGGLN
+608 AIKAIASLKDGMS

-630 PLLDKLIEAV
+630 PLLDKLIEAI
-640 NFVVAHKDTFISA
+640 NFVVSHKETFIGA
-653 AKGIAVAMGGIVA
+653 AKGIAAAMGGIVA

-680 LNPLTLVTTAF
+680 LNPLTLVTAAF
-691 GILFNALKTDSA
+691 GILFNALKNDSA

-716 VAVFD
+716 VTVFD
-721 SIKGAIS
+721 SIKNAIS

-733 ISNNKGLFSDIINTI
+733 ISNNSGLFSDIINTI
-748 VGLLPPLAEAFGEV
+748 VDLLPSLAEAFGEV
-762 LTAGLELA
+762 LTAMLELA
-770 TVALPVLLDIFRE
+770 TAALPVLLDVFRE
-783 LFEAVKPLL
+783 LFESVKPLL

-797 FVKFIAKIIKACAKA
+797 LIKFIAKIIKACAKA
-812 DVIETLVKG
+812 DVIEALAKG
-821 FIAYKVAIVAVNTV
+821 FIAYKVAVAAVNTV
-835 TKVHNALLVLQAAK
+835 TKVHNTLLVLQAAK
-849 TKIATAATK
+849 TKIAAAATK
-858 LFTLAM
+858 LFNLAM
-864 NANPIIKVVSA
+864 NSNPIIKVVSA

-881 GLALLSKK
+881 GLTLLSKK
-889 FSKGNDDTD
+889 FSKGKDDTD
-898 MLKQHIENVTG
+898 MLKQHIDEVTG

-921 NVTLP
+921 KVTLP
-926 DYDKLISYKGNT
+926 DINKTISANGYFMSDIDTQIADK
-938 MSGIDE
+938 
-944 MIAEKE
+944 EK
-950 QAITDVLT
+950 QITDALT
-958 KAIEDQKGVRDKDI
+958 TAMRDQKGVRDEDL
-972 ENIEQ
+972 ENIRG
-977 YMQDIQA
+977 YMQELQM
-984 LEEEKL
+984 LEDDKL
-990 SIYADRQTSQVNA
+990 SIYREQQMSQFTT
-1003 LNSKIQYGNFDQQG
+1003 LDLKLKSGNLDQQG
-1017 IADILATGTETH
+1017 IADLLISTDEAYDQSVIAIKEEFEGRQATINS
-1029 DLGVE
+1029 LYAVE
-1034 AINDVFKE
+1034 RKSIVE
-1042 RETTIWNKYRTERT
+1042 
-1056 LIENNENLTGIA
+1056 NENLTGQA

-1075 ADARY
+1075 WQARKDNELLESMR
-1080 QNDLFK
+1080 Q
-1086 SNREN
+1086 EN
-1091 KARLEEA
+1091 ELLAE
-1098 NSSLSTLY
+1098 S
-1106 NTALAKSGEIV
+1106 AKSRDYTYNQALEQSNKLVEKADFNFDILKQKSDSY
-1117 KKSNVDFDTL
+1117 KKDLDIMDKTIAD
-1127 SSQLTNYKNSVSGT
+1127 T
-1141 SASVKVDTDKLF
+1141 SASGIQKYNEASANADLMVK
-1153 EDIRTTFAGFDQET
+1153 DITNMFLNLDN
-1167 TQSWNNFFVMANEA
+1167 QSAQSLNNYFMTLNEA
-1181 KNQGVELSNDAKQQI
+1181 KNKGVTVSDDLKQQA
-1196 DTILTF
+1196 DTILTP
-1202 FESLPPEMQDVGLQ
+1202 FENLPPELQETGKQILAGL
-1216 LLPALMQG
+1216 LQG
-1224 MTDENGNA
+1224 MTDENGNV
-1232 IDTTSMT
+1232 IDTTNMT
-1239 CQEMVDA
+1239 CQELVEA
-1246 AREVFDVHSPSR
+1246 AREAFDVHSPSR

-1290 TLLVTSASGFNLD
+1290 MGLVTSASGFNLD
-1303 GMGENAENMSET
+1303 SMGESAENISET
-1315 VVLAFSNMNTV
+1315 VILAFSNMNKV
-1326 SCQHMSGMQKTVI
+1326 SCQHMSGMQKSVV

-1347 TVIVNLKSM
+1347 TVIINLKTM
-1356 SVQAVKI
+1356 SVQAVII
-1363 VQTMS
+1363 VQSMS
-1368 ISIVSTMNQM
+1368 VSIVSTMSQM
-1378 KSNIDGLDLYSTGVN
+1378 KSSIDGLDLYSTGVN
-1393 IMNGLI
+1393 VMNGLI
-1399 NGMESK
+1399 NGMESR

-1464 KMGET
+1464 KMGQT
-1469 SIPENDKYTPSG
+1469 AIPDDNNRYTPSA
-1481 SPTTYSRSTTSENHT
+1481 SPATYSRSTTSENHT

-1506 GTSDD
+1506 GTNDD

>member
-29 DNFKNEIFKGFQ
+29 ENFKEEIFKGFQ
-41 GLSKTVD
+41 GLSKPVD
-48 DLKKSLTNGIDTSGI
+48 DLKKLTSGIDTSGI
-63 NDMKIGSEQAKETIK
+63 TDMKSSSEQAKETIE
-78 DLEIGVKNV
+78 DLESGVKSI
-87 KKEFS
+87 KEEFS
-92 TGIDTSGIDNIKN
+92 TGIDTSGID
-105 SPEQMKQSVNGVSNS
+105 GV
-120 MKEWKSRADSF
+120 KKSSE
-131 INGVTSADTSMV
+131 
-143 KFADANDQATL
+143 QATESV
-154 RIKQVVSSMKDF
+154 KK
-166 NDNNLDFS
+166 FS
-174 GISGDIEIFDARL
+174 GITESIERFDERIA
-187 AVVKDKINTFTQ
+187 
-199 ALKNV
+199 ALKDNIKSF
-204 GNAFAHPL
+204 GSTIAHPL
-212 KTIDKGVFS
+212 STVKNGFS
-221 VQKKISETAHELKL
+221 SIKNEISETASKIKN
-235 LAQTKFSNLTNNV
+235 LAQTKMSNLTSNI
-248 KEVYS
+248 KEMYS
-253 TLSQGQTGAR
+253 TLSRGQTGAK

-278 KTISGFASIKKSI
+278 KTISGFQSIKKSI
-291 KSITFDKIKTGLSSI
+291 KSITFDKIKSGLSSI
-306 KSGASSVLSGIK
+306 KSGASSVLSGFK
-318 KLGSGAQNI
+318 SLGSGAQKV

-335 SNVGNKIKS
+335 SNVGSKIKS

-369 VATGAI
+369 VATGAV

-506 GEDITQTWSEVEKI
+506 GEDITQTWTEVEKI

-608 AIKAIASLKGGLN
+608 AIKAIASLKDGMS

-630 PLLDKLIEAV
+630 PLLDKLIEAI
-640 NFVVAHKDTFISA
+640 NFVVSHKETFIGA
-653 AKGIAVAMGGIVA
+653 AKGIAAAMGGIVA

-680 LNPLTLVTTAF
+680 LNPLTLVTAAF
-691 GILFNALKTDSA
+691 GILFNALKNDSV

-716 VAVFD
+716 VTVFD
-721 SIKGAIS
+721 SIQNAIS
-728 TFSEI
+728 TFSAI
-733 ISNNKGLFSDIINTI
+733 ISNNRGLFSDIINTI
-748 VGLLPPLAEAFGEV
+748 VDLLPSLAEAFGEV

-770 TVALPVLLDIFRE
+770 AVALPVLLDVFRA

-797 FVKFIAKIIKACAKA
+797 LIKFIAKIIKACAKA
-812 DVIETLVKG
+812 DVIEALAKG
-821 FIAYKVAIVAVNTV
+821 FIAYKVAVVAVNTV
-835 TKVHNALLVLQAAK
+835 TKVHNTLLVLQAAK

-858 LFTLAM
+858 LFNLAM

-881 GLALLSKK
+881 GLTLLSKK
-889 FSKGNDDTD
+889 FSKGKDDTD
-898 MLKQHIENVTG
+898 MLKQHIDEVTG

-921 NVTLP
+921 KVTLP

-938 MSGIDE
+938 ISGIDE

-950 QAITDVLT
+950 QAITDILT
-958 KAIEDQKGVRDKDI
+958 AAINDQKGVRDDDI
-972 ENIEQ
+972 KNIEK
-977 YMQDIQA
+977 YIQDIQG

-990 SIYADRQTSQVNA
+990 SVYADQQTSQINA
-1003 LNSKIQYGNFDQQG
+1003 LNSKLQYGNLDQQE
-1017 IADILATGTETH
+1017 IADILATGTEAH
-1029 DLGVE
+1029 DSSVE
-1034 AINDVFKE
+1034 AINDIFNE
-1042 RETTIWNKYRTERT
+1042 RGTTLYNKYQAERS
-1056 LIENNENLTGIA
+1056 LIISNENLTGIA

-1080 QNDLFK
+1080 QNDLYK
-1086 SNREN
+1086 LNRDN
-1091 KARLEEA
+1091 KARLDKSNA
-1098 NSSLSTLY
+1098 SISTLY
-1106 NTALAKSGEIV
+1106 NTALAKSGELV
-1117 KKSNVDFDTL
+1117 KNSNVNFDTL
-1127 SSQLTNYKNSVSGT
+1127 SSQLTNYKKSVDGT
-1141 SASVKVDTDKLF
+1141 STSVKVDTDKLF
-1153 EDIRTTFAGFDQET
+1153 ENIRTTFASFDQET
-1167 TQSWNNFFVMANEA
+1167 TQSLNNYFMTLNEA
-1181 KNQGVELSNDAKQQI
+1181 KNKGVTVSDGLKQHA
-1196 DTILTF
+1196 DTILTS
-1202 FESLPPEMQDVGLQ
+1202 FENLPPEFQETGKQILAGL
-1216 LLPALMQG
+1216 LQG
-1224 MTDENGNA
+1224 MTDENGNV
-1232 IDTTSMT
+1232 IDTTNMT
-1239 CQEMVDA
+1239 CQELVEA
-1246 AREVFDVHSPSR
+1246 AREAFDVHSPSR

-1290 TLLVTSASGFNLD
+1290 MGLVTSASGFNLD
-1303 GMGENAENMSET
+1303 SMGESAENISET
-1315 VVLAFSNMNTV
+1315 VILAFSNMNKV
-1326 SCQHMSGMQKTVI
+1326 SCQHISGMQKSVV

-1347 TVIVNLKSM
+1347 TVIVNLKTM
-1356 SVQAVKI
+1356 SVQAVII
-1363 VQTMS
+1363 VQSMS
-1368 ISIVSTMNQM
+1368 VSIVSTMSQM
-1378 KSNIDGLDLYSTGVN
+1378 KSSIDGLDLYSTGVN
-1393 IMNGLI
+1393 VMNGLI
-1399 NGMESK
+1399 NGMESR

-1464 KMGET
+1464 KMGQT
-1469 SIPENDKYTPSG
+1469 AIPDDNNRYAPSA
-1481 SPTTYSRSTTSENHT
+1481 SPATYSRSTTSENHT

-1506 GTSDD
+1506 GTNDD

>member
-1 MANVIREDVV
+1 MQYFDFSSLIEQYSTDFKVICESEGSYDDSGEYVKGEKTEHTLHGAIMAHSENQIYRSEGKLTSQDRVLIMQAPIDRALHGAEVIHLDRMYK
-11 SVEFD
+11 
-16 IDDGGIRDSLKML
+16 IDSELK
-29 DNFKNEIFKGFQ
+29 
-41 GLSKTVD
+41 S
-48 DLKKSLTNGIDTSGI
+48 S
-63 NDMKIGSEQAKETIK
+63 SEQATES
-78 DLEIGVKNV
+78 V
-87 KKEFS
+87 KKF
-92 TGIDTSGIDNIKN
+92 SGITESIERFDERIAALKDNIK
-105 SPEQMKQSVNGVSNS
+105 
-120 MKEWKSRADSF
+120 SF
-131 INGVTSADTSMV
+131 GSTI
-143 KFADANDQATL
+143 
-154 RIKQVVSSMKDF
+154 
-166 NDNNLDFS
+166 
-174 GISGDIEIFDARL
+174 
-187 AVVKDKINTFTQ
+187 
-199 ALKNV
+199 
-204 GNAFAHPL
+204 AHPL
-212 KTIDKGVFS
+212 STVKNGFS
-221 VQKKISETAHELKL
+221 SIKNEISETASKIKN
-235 LAQTKFSNLTNNV
+235 LAQTKMSNLTSNI
-248 KEVYS
+248 KEMYS
-253 TLSQGQTGAR
+253 TLSRGQTGAK

-278 KTISGFASIKKSI
+278 KTISGFQSIKKSI
-291 KSITFDKIKTGLSSI
+291 KSITFDKIKSGLSSI
-306 KSGASSVLSGIK
+306 KSGASSVLSGFK
-318 KLGSGAQNI
+318 SLGSGAQKV

-335 SNVGNKIKS
+335 SNVGSKIKS

-369 VATGAI
+369 VATGAV

-506 GEDITQTWSEVEKI
+506 GEDITQTWTEVEKI

-608 AIKAIASLKGGLN
+608 AIKAIASLKDGMS

-630 PLLDKLIEAV
+630 PLLDKLIEAI
-640 NFVVAHKDTFISA
+640 NFVVSHKETFIGA
-653 AKGIAVAMGGIVA
+653 AKGIAAAMGGIVA

-672 IISALSGL
+672 IISALSEL
-680 LNPLTLVTTAF
+680 LNPLTLVTVAF
-691 GILFNALKTDSA
+691 GILFNALKNDSA

-716 VAVFD
+716 VTVFD
-721 SIKGAIS
+721 SIKNAIS

-733 ISNNKGLFSDIINTI
+733 LSNNKGLFSDIINTI

-762 LTAGLELA
+762 LTAMLELA
-770 TVALPVLLDIFRE
+770 TAALPVLLDVFRE
-783 LFEAVKPLL
+783 LFESVKPLL

-797 FVKFIAKIIKACAKA
+797 LIKFIAKIIKACAKA
-812 DVIETLVKG
+812 DVIEALAKG
-821 FIAYKVAIVAVNTV
+821 FIAYKVAVAAVNTV
-835 TKVHNALLVLQAAK
+835 TKVHNTLLVLQAAK

-858 LFTLAM
+858 LFNLAM

-881 GLALLSKK
+881 GLTLLSKK
-889 FSKGNDDTD
+889 FSKGKDDTD
-898 MLKQHIENVTG
+898 MLKQHIDEVTG

-921 NVTLP
+921 KVTLP

-938 MSGIDE
+938 ISGIDE

-950 QAITDVLT
+950 QAITDILT
-958 KAIEDQKGVRDKDI
+958 AAINDQKGVRDDDI
-972 ENIEQ
+972 KNIEK
-977 YMQDIQA
+977 YIQDIQG

-990 SIYADRQTSQVNA
+990 SVYADQQTSQINA
-1003 LNSKIQYGNFDQQG
+1003 LNSKLQYGNLDQQE
-1017 IADILATGTETH
+1017 IADILATGTEAH
-1029 DLGVE
+1029 DSSVE
-1034 AINDVFKE
+1034 AINDIFNE
-1042 RETTIWNKYRTERT
+1042 RGTTLYNKYQAERS
-1056 LIENNENLTGIA
+1056 LIISNENLTGIA

-1080 QNDLFK
+1080 QNDLYK
-1086 SNREN
+1086 LNRDN
-1091 KARLEEA
+1091 KARLDKSNA
-1098 NSSLSTLY
+1098 SISTLY
-1106 NTALAKSGEIV
+1106 NTALAKSGELV
-1117 KKSNVDFDTL
+1117 KNSNVNFDTL
-1127 SSQLTNYKNSVSGT
+1127 SSQLTNYKKSVDGT
-1141 SASVKVDTDKLF
+1141 STSVKVDTDKLF
-1153 EDIRTTFAGFDQET
+1153 ENIRTTFASFDQET
-1167 TQSWNNFFVMANEA
+1167 TQSLNNYFMTLNEA
-1181 KNQGVELSNDAKQQI
+1181 KNKGVTVSDGLKQHA
-1196 DTILTF
+1196 DTILTS
-1202 FESLPPEMQDVGLQ
+1202 FENLPPEFQEIGKQILAGL
-1216 LLPALMQG
+1216 LQG
-1224 MTDENGNA
+1224 MTDENGNV
-1232 IDTTSMT
+1232 IDTTNMT
-1239 CQEMVDA
+1239 CQELVEA
-1246 AREVFDVHSPSR
+1246 AREAFDVHSPSR

-1290 TLLVTSASGFNLD
+1290 MGLVTSASGFNLD
-1303 GMGENAENMSET
+1303 SMGESAENISET
-1315 VVLAFSNMNTV
+1315 VILAFSNMNKV
-1326 SCQHMSGMQKTVI
+1326 SCQHMSGMQKSVV

-1347 TVIVNLKSM
+1347 TVIVNLKTM
-1356 SVQAVKI
+1356 SVQAVII
-1363 VQTMS
+1363 VQSMS
-1368 ISIVSTMNQM
+1368 VSIVSTMSQM
-1378 KSNIDGLDLYSTGVN
+1378 KSSIDGLDLYSTGVN
-1393 IMNGLI
+1393 VMNGLI
-1399 NGMESK
+1399 NGMESR

-1464 KMGET
+1464 KMGQT
-1469 SIPENDKYTPSG
+1469 AIPDDNNRYTPSA
-1481 SPTTYSRSTTSENHT
+1481 SPATYSRSTTSENHT

-1506 GTSDD
+1506 GTNDD

>member
-1 MANVIREDVV
+1 MQYFDFSSLIEQYSTDFKVICESEGSYDDSGEYVKGEKTEHTLHGAIMAHSENQIYRSEGKLTSQDRVLIMQAP
-11 SVEFD
+11 
-16 IDDGGIRDSLKML
+16 IDRALHGAEIIHLDRMYKIDSELK
-29 DNFKNEIFKGFQ
+29 
-41 GLSKTVD
+41 S
-48 DLKKSLTNGIDTSGI
+48 S
-63 NDMKIGSEQAKETIK
+63 SEQATES
-78 DLEIGVKNV
+78 V
-87 KKEFS
+87 KKF
-92 TGIDTSGIDNIKN
+92 SGITESIERFDERIAALKDNIK
-105 SPEQMKQSVNGVSNS
+105 
-120 MKEWKSRADSF
+120 SF
-131 INGVTSADTSMV
+131 GSTI
-143 KFADANDQATL
+143 
-154 RIKQVVSSMKDF
+154 
-166 NDNNLDFS
+166 
-174 GISGDIEIFDARL
+174 
-187 AVVKDKINTFTQ
+187 
-199 ALKNV
+199 
-204 GNAFAHPL
+204 AHPL
-212 KTIDKGVFS
+212 STVKNGFS
-221 VQKKISETAHELKL
+221 SIKNEISETASKIKN
-235 LAQTKFSNLTNNV
+235 LAQTKMSNLTSNI
-248 KEVYS
+248 KEMYS
-253 TLSQGQTGAR
+253 TLSRGQTGAK

-278 KTISGFASIKKSI
+278 KTISGFQSIKKSI
-291 KSITFDKIKTGLSSI
+291 KSITFDKIKSGLSSI
-306 KSGASSVLSGIK
+306 KSGTSSVLSGFK
-318 KLGSGAQNI
+318 SLGSGAQKV

-335 SNVGNKIKS
+335 SNVGSKIKS

-369 VATGAI
+369 VATGAV

-506 GEDITQTWSEVEKI
+506 GEDITQTWTEVEKI

-608 AIKAIASLKGGLN
+608 AIKAIASLKDGMS

-630 PLLDKLIEAV
+630 PLLDKLIEAI
-640 NFVVAHKDTFISA
+640 NFVVSHKETFIGA
-653 AKGIAVAMGGIVA
+653 AKGIAAAMGGIVA

-672 IISALSGL
+672 IISALSEL
-680 LNPLTLVTTAF
+680 LNPLTLVTVAF
-691 GILFNALKTDSA
+691 GILFNALKNDSA

-716 VAVFD
+716 VTVFD
-721 SIKGAIS
+721 SIKNAIS

-733 ISNNKGLFSDIINTI
+733 LSNNKGLFSDIINTI

-762 LTAGLELA
+762 LTAMLELA
-770 TVALPVLLDIFRE
+770 TAALPVLLDVFRE
-783 LFEAVKPLL
+783 LFESVKPLL

-797 FVKFIAKIIKACAKA
+797 LIKFIAKIIKACAKA
-812 DVIETLVKG
+812 DVIEALAKG
-821 FIAYKVAIVAVNTV
+821 FIAYKVAVAAVNTV
-835 TKVHNALLVLQAAK
+835 TKVHNTLLVLQAAK

-858 LFTLAM
+858 LFNLAM

-881 GLALLSKK
+881 GLTLLSKK
-889 FSKGNDDTD
+889 FSKGKDDTD
-898 MLKQHIENVTG
+898 MLKQHIDEVTG

-921 NVTLP
+921 KVTLP
-926 DYDKLISYKGNT
+926 DINKTISANGYFMSDIDTQIADK
-938 MSGIDE
+938 
-944 MIAEKE
+944 EK
-950 QAITDVLT
+950 QITDALT
-958 KAIEDQKGVRDKDI
+958 TAMRDQKGVRDEDL
-972 ENIEQ
+972 ENIRG
-977 YMQDIQA
+977 YMQELQM
-984 LEEEKL
+984 LEDDKL
-990 SIYADRQTSQVNA
+990 SIYREQQMSQFTT
-1003 LNSKIQYGNFDQQG
+1003 LDLKLKSGNLDQQG
-1017 IADILATGTETH
+1017 IADLLISTDEAYDQSISAIKEEFEGRQATINS
-1029 DLGVE
+1029 LYAVE
-1034 AINDVFKE
+1034 RKSIVE
-1042 RETTIWNKYRTERT
+1042 
-1056 LIENNENLTGIA
+1056 NENLTGQA

-1075 ADARY
+1075 WQARKDNELLESMR
-1080 QNDLFK
+1080 Q
-1086 SNREN
+1086 EN
-1091 KARLEEA
+1091 ELLAE
-1098 NSSLSTLY
+1098 S
-1106 NTALAKSGEIV
+1106 AKSRDYTYNQALEQSNKLVEKADFNFDILKQKSDSY
-1117 KKSNVDFDTL
+1117 KKDLDIMDKTIAD
-1127 SSQLTNYKNSVSGT
+1127 T
-1141 SASVKVDTDKLF
+1141 SASGIQKYNEASANADLMVK
-1153 EDIRTTFAGFDQET
+1153 DITNMFLNLDN
-1167 TQSWNNFFVMANEA
+1167 QSAQSLNNYFMTLNEA
-1181 KNQGVELSNDAKQQI
+1181 KNKGVTVSDDLKQQA
-1196 DTILTF
+1196 DTILTP
-1202 FESLPPEMQDVGLQ
+1202 FENLPPELQETGKQILAGL
-1216 LLPALMQG
+1216 LQG
-1224 MTDENGNA
+1224 MTDENGNV
-1232 IDTTSMT
+1232 IDTTNMT
-1239 CQEMVDA
+1239 CQELVEA
-1246 AREVFDVHSPSR
+1246 AREAFDVHSPSR

-1264 TNIGLGLLQGISL
+1264 MNIGLGLLQGISL

-1290 TLLVTSASGFNLD
+1290 MGLVTSASGFNLD
-1303 GMGENAENMSET
+1303 SMGESAENISET
-1315 VVLAFSNMNTV
+1315 VILAFSNMNKV
-1326 SCQHMSGMQKTVI
+1326 SCQHMSGMQKSVV

-1347 TVIVNLKSM
+1347 TVIVNLKTM
-1356 SVQAVKI
+1356 SVQAVII
-1363 VQTMS
+1363 VQSMS
-1368 ISIVSTMNQM
+1368 VSIVSTMSQM
-1378 KSNIDGLDLYSTGVN
+1378 KSSIDGLDLYSTGVN
-1393 IMNGLI
+1393 VMNGLI
-1399 NGMESK
+1399 NGMESR

-1464 KMGET
+1464 KMGQT
-1469 SIPENDKYTPSG
+1469 AIPDDNNRYTPSA
-1481 SPTTYSRSTTSENHT
+1481 SPATYSRSTTSENHT

-1506 GTSDD
+1506 GTNDD

>member
-1 MANVIREDVV
+1 MQYFDFSSLIEQYSTDFKVICESEGSYDDSGEYVKGEKTEHTLHGAIMAHSENQIYRSEGKLTSQDRVLIMQAPIDRALHGAEVIHLDRMYK
-11 SVEFD
+11 
-16 IDDGGIRDSLKML
+16 IDSELK
-29 DNFKNEIFKGFQ
+29 
-41 GLSKTVD
+41 S
-48 DLKKSLTNGIDTSGI
+48 S
-63 NDMKIGSEQAKETIK
+63 SEQATES
-78 DLEIGVKNV
+78 V
-87 KKEFS
+87 KKF
-92 TGIDTSGIDNIKN
+92 SGITESIERFDERIAALKDNIK
-105 SPEQMKQSVNGVSNS
+105 
-120 MKEWKSRADSF
+120 SF
-131 INGVTSADTSMV
+131 GSTI
-143 KFADANDQATL
+143 
-154 RIKQVVSSMKDF
+154 
-166 NDNNLDFS
+166 
-174 GISGDIEIFDARL
+174 
-187 AVVKDKINTFTQ
+187 
-199 ALKNV
+199 
-204 GNAFAHPL
+204 AHPL
-212 KTIDKGVFS
+212 STVKNGFS
-221 VQKKISETAHELKL
+221 SIKNEISETASKIKN
-235 LAQTKFSNLTNNV
+235 LAQTKMSNLTSNI
-248 KEVYS
+248 KEMYS
-253 TLSQGQTGAR
+253 TLSRGQTGAK

-278 KTISGFASIKKSI
+278 KTISGFQSIKKSI
-291 KSITFDKIKTGLSSI
+291 KSITFDKIKSGLSSI
-306 KSGASSVLSGIK
+306 KSGTSSVLSGFK
-318 KLGSGAQNI
+318 SLGSGAQKV

-335 SNVGNKIKS
+335 SNVGSKIKS

-369 VATGAI
+369 VATGAV

-506 GEDITQTWSEVEKI
+506 GEDITQTWTEVEKI

-608 AIKAIASLKGGLN
+608 AIKAIASLKDGMS

-630 PLLDKLIEAV
+630 PLLDKLIEAI
-640 NFVVAHKDTFISA
+640 NFVVSHKETFIGA
-653 AKGIAVAMGGIVA
+653 AKGIAAAMGGIVA

-672 IISALSGL
+672 IISALSEL
-680 LNPLTLVTTAF
+680 LNPLTLVTAAF
-691 GILFNALKTDSA
+691 GILFNALKNDSA

-716 VAVFD
+716 VTVFD
-721 SIKGAIS
+721 SIKNAIS

-733 ISNNKGLFSDIINTI
+733 LSNNKGLFSDIINTI

-762 LTAGLELA
+762 LTAMLELA
-770 TVALPVLLDIFRE
+770 TAALPVLLDVFRE

-797 FVKFIAKIIKACAKA
+797 LIKFIAKIIKACAKA
-812 DVIETLVKG
+812 DVIEALAKG
-821 FIAYKVAIVAVNTV
+821 FIAYKVAVAAVNTV
-835 TKVHNALLVLQAAK
+835 TKVHNTLLVLQAAK

-858 LFTLAM
+858 LFNLAM

-881 GLALLSKK
+881 GLTLLSKK
-889 FSKGNDDTD
+889 FSKGKDDTD
-898 MLKQHIENVTG
+898 MLKQHIDEVTG

-921 NVTLP
+921 KVTLP
-926 DYDKLISYKGNT
+926 DINKTISANGYFMSDIDTQIADK
-938 MSGIDE
+938 
-944 MIAEKE
+944 EK
-950 QAITDVLT
+950 QITDALT
-958 KAIEDQKGVRDKDI
+958 TAMRDQKGVRDEDL
-972 ENIEQ
+972 ENIRG
-977 YMQDIQA
+977 YMQELQM
-984 LEEEKL
+984 LEDDKL
-990 SIYADRQTSQVNA
+990 SIYREQQMSQFTT
-1003 LNSKIQYGNFDQQG
+1003 LDLKLKSGNLDQQG
-1017 IADILATGTETH
+1017 IADLLISTDEAYDQSISAIKEEFEGRQATINS
-1029 DLGVE
+1029 LYAVE
-1034 AINDVFKE
+1034 RKSIVE
-1042 RETTIWNKYRTERT
+1042 
-1056 LIENNENLTGIA
+1056 NENLTGQA

-1075 ADARY
+1075 WQARKDNELFESMRQENELLAESSKSRDYTYNQALEQSNKLVEKADFNFDILKQKSDSY
-1080 QNDLFK
+1080 KKDLDIMDK
-1086 SNREN
+1086 TI
-1091 KARLEEA
+1091 A
-1098 NSSLSTLY
+1098 
-1106 NTALAKSGEIV
+1106 
-1117 KKSNVDFDTL
+1117 D
-1127 SSQLTNYKNSVSGT
+1127 T
-1141 SASVKVDTDKLF
+1141 SASGIQKYNEASANADLMVK
-1153 EDIRTTFAGFDQET
+1153 DITNMFLNLDN
-1167 TQSWNNFFVMANEA
+1167 QSAQSLNNYFMTLNEA
-1181 KNQGVELSNDAKQQI
+1181 KNKGVTVSDDLKQQA
-1196 DTILTF
+1196 DTILTP
-1202 FESLPPEMQDVGLQ
+1202 FENLPPELQETGKQILAGL
-1216 LLPALMQG
+1216 LQG
-1224 MTDENGNA
+1224 MTDENGNV
-1232 IDTTSMT
+1232 IDTTNMT
-1239 CQEMVDA
+1239 CQELVEA
-1246 AREVFDVHSPSR
+1246 AREAFDVHSPSR

-1290 TLLVTSASGFNLD
+1290 MGLVTSASGFNLD
-1303 GMGENAENMSET
+1303 SMGESAENISET
-1315 VVLAFSNMNTV
+1315 VILAFSNMNKV
-1326 SCQHMSGMQKTVI
+1326 SCQHMSGMQKSVV

-1347 TVIVNLKSM
+1347 TVIVNLKTM
-1356 SVQAVKI
+1356 SVQAVII
-1363 VQTMS
+1363 VQSMS
-1368 ISIVSTMNQM
+1368 VSIVSTMSQM
-1378 KSNIDGLDLYSTGVN
+1378 KSSIDGLDLYSTGVN
-1393 IMNGLI
+1393 VMNGLI
-1399 NGMESK
+1399 NGMESR

-1464 KMGET
+1464 KMGQT
-1469 SIPENDKYTPSG
+1469 AIPDDNNRYTPSA
-1481 SPTTYSRSTTSENHT
+1481 SPATYSRSTTSENHT

-1506 GTSDD
+1506 GTNDD

>member
-1 MANVIREDVV
+1 MQYFDFSSLIEQYSTDFKVICESEGSYDDSGEYVKGEKTEHTLHGAIMAHSENQIYRSEGKLTSQDRVLIMQAPIDRALHGAEVIHLDRMYK
-11 SVEFD
+11 
-16 IDDGGIRDSLKML
+16 IDSELK
-29 DNFKNEIFKGFQ
+29 
-41 GLSKTVD
+41 S
-48 DLKKSLTNGIDTSGI
+48 S
-63 NDMKIGSEQAKETIK
+63 SEQATES
-78 DLEIGVKNV
+78 V
-87 KKEFS
+87 KKF
-92 TGIDTSGIDNIKN
+92 SGITESIERFDERIAALKDNIK
-105 SPEQMKQSVNGVSNS
+105 
-120 MKEWKSRADSF
+120 SF
-131 INGVTSADTSMV
+131 GSTI
-143 KFADANDQATL
+143 
-154 RIKQVVSSMKDF
+154 
-166 NDNNLDFS
+166 
-174 GISGDIEIFDARL
+174 
-187 AVVKDKINTFTQ
+187 
-199 ALKNV
+199 
-204 GNAFAHPL
+204 AHPL
-212 KTIDKGVFS
+212 STVKNGFS
-221 VQKKISETAHELKL
+221 SIKNEISETASKIKN
-235 LAQTKFSNLTNNV
+235 LAQTKMSNLTSNI
-248 KEVYS
+248 KEMYS
-253 TLSQGQTGAR
+253 TLSRGQTGAK

-278 KTISGFASIKKSI
+278 KTISGFQSIKKSI
-291 KSITFDKIKTGLSSI
+291 KSITFDKIKSGLSSI
-306 KSGASSVLSGIK
+306 KSGTSSVLSGFK
-318 KLGSGAQNI
+318 SLGSGAQKV

-335 SNVGNKIKS
+335 SNVGSKIKS

-369 VATGAI
+369 VATGAV

-506 GEDITQTWSEVEKI
+506 GEDITQTWTEVEKI

-608 AIKAIASLKGGLN
+608 AIKAIASLKDGMS

-630 PLLDKLIEAV
+630 PLLDKLIEAI
-640 NFVVAHKDTFISA
+640 NFVVSHKETFIGA
-653 AKGIAVAMGGIVA
+653 AKGIAAAMGGIVA

-680 LNPLTLVTTAF
+680 LNPLTLVTAAF
-691 GILFNALKTDSA
+691 GILFNALKNDSA

-716 VAVFD
+716 VTVFD
-721 SIKGAIS
+721 SIKNAIS

-733 ISNNKGLFSDIINTI
+733 ISNNSGLFSDIINTI
-748 VGLLPPLAEAFGEV
+748 VDLLPSLAEAFGEV
-762 LTAGLELA
+762 LTAMLELA
-770 TVALPVLLDIFRE
+770 TAALPVLLDVFRE
-783 LFEAVKPLL
+783 LFESVKPLL

-797 FVKFIAKIIKACAKA
+797 LIKFIAKIIKACAKA
-812 DVIETLVKG
+812 DVIEALAKG
-821 FIAYKVAIVAVNTV
+821 FIAYKVAVAAVNTV
-835 TKVHNALLVLQAAK
+835 TKVHNTLLVLQAAK
-849 TKIATAATK
+849 TKIAAAATK
-858 LFTLAM
+858 LFNLAM
-864 NANPIIKVVSA
+864 NSNPIIKVVSA

-881 GLALLSKK
+881 GLTLLSKK
-889 FSKGNDDTD
+889 FSKGKDDTD
-898 MLKQHIENVTG
+898 MLKQHIDEVTG

-921 NVTLP
+921 KVTLP
-926 DYDKLISYKGNT
+926 DINKTISANGYFMSDIDTQIADK
-938 MSGIDE
+938 
-944 MIAEKE
+944 EK
-950 QAITDVLT
+950 QITDALT
-958 KAIEDQKGVRDKDI
+958 TAMRDQKGVRDEDL
-972 ENIEQ
+972 ENIRG
-977 YMQDIQA
+977 YMQELQM
-984 LEEEKL
+984 LEDDKL
-990 SIYADRQTSQVNA
+990 SIYREQQMSQFTT
-1003 LNSKIQYGNFDQQG
+1003 LDLKLKSGNLDQQG
-1017 IADILATGTETH
+1017 IADLLISTDEAYDQSVIAIKEEFEGRQATINS
-1029 DLGVE
+1029 LYAVE
-1034 AINDVFKE
+1034 RKSIVE
-1042 RETTIWNKYRTERT
+1042 
-1056 LIENNENLTGIA
+1056 NENLTGQA

-1075 ADARY
+1075 WQARKDNELLESMR
-1080 QNDLFK
+1080 Q
-1086 SNREN
+1086 EN
-1091 KARLEEA
+1091 ELLAE
-1098 NSSLSTLY
+1098 S
-1106 NTALAKSGEIV
+1106 AKSRDYTYNQALEQSNKLVEKADFNFDILKQKSDSY
-1117 KKSNVDFDTL
+1117 KKDLDIMDKTIAD
-1127 SSQLTNYKNSVSGT
+1127 T
-1141 SASVKVDTDKLF
+1141 SASGIQKYNEASANADLMVK
-1153 EDIRTTFAGFDQET
+1153 DITNMFLNLDN
-1167 TQSWNNFFVMANEA
+1167 QSAQSLNNYFMTLNEA
-1181 KNQGVELSNDAKQQI
+1181 KNKGVTVSDGLKQHA
-1196 DTILTF
+1196 DTILTS
-1202 FESLPPEMQDVGLQ
+1202 FENLPPEFQETGKQILAGL
-1216 LLPALMQG
+1216 LQG
-1224 MTDENGNA
+1224 MTDENGNV
-1232 IDTTSMT
+1232 IDTTNMT
-1239 CQEMVDA
+1239 CQELVEA
-1246 AREVFDVHSPSR
+1246 AREAFDVHSPSR

-1290 TLLVTSASGFNLD
+1290 MGLVTSASGFNLD
-1303 GMGENAENMSET
+1303 SMGESAENISET
-1315 VVLAFSNMNTV
+1315 VILAFSNMNKV
-1326 SCQHMSGMQKTVI
+1326 SCQHMSGMQKSVV

-1347 TVIVNLKSM
+1347 TVIVNLKTM
-1356 SVQAVKI
+1356 SVQAVII
-1363 VQTMS
+1363 VQSMS
-1368 ISIVSTMNQM
+1368 VSIVSTMSQM
-1378 KSNIDGLDLYSTGVN
+1378 KSSIDGLDLYSTGVN
-1393 IMNGLI
+1393 VMNGLI
-1399 NGMESK
+1399 NGMESR

-1464 KMGET
+1464 KMGQT
-1469 SIPENDKYTPSG
+1469 AIPDDNNRYTPSA
-1481 SPTTYSRSTTSENHT
+1481 SPATYSRSTTSENHT

-1506 GTSDD
+1506 GTNDD

>member
-1 MANVIREDVV
+1 MQYFDFSSLIEQYSTDFKVICESEGSYDDSGEYVKGEKTEHTLHGAIMAHSENQIYRSEGKLTSQDRVLIMQAPIDRALHGAEVIHLDRMYK
-11 SVEFD
+11 
-16 IDDGGIRDSLKML
+16 IDSELK
-29 DNFKNEIFKGFQ
+29 
-41 GLSKTVD
+41 S
-48 DLKKSLTNGIDTSGI
+48 S
-63 NDMKIGSEQAKETIK
+63 SEQATES
-78 DLEIGVKNV
+78 V
-87 KKEFS
+87 KKF
-92 TGIDTSGIDNIKN
+92 SGITESIERFDERIAALKDNIK
-105 SPEQMKQSVNGVSNS
+105 
-120 MKEWKSRADSF
+120 SF
-131 INGVTSADTSMV
+131 GSTI
-143 KFADANDQATL
+143 
-154 RIKQVVSSMKDF
+154 
-166 NDNNLDFS
+166 
-174 GISGDIEIFDARL
+174 
-187 AVVKDKINTFTQ
+187 
-199 ALKNV
+199 
-204 GNAFAHPL
+204 AHPL
-212 KTIDKGVFS
+212 STVKNGFS
-221 VQKKISETAHELKL
+221 SIKNEISETASKIKN
-235 LAQTKFSNLTNNV
+235 LAQTKMSNLTSNI
-248 KEVYS
+248 KEMYS
-253 TLSQGQTGAR
+253 TLSRGQTGAK

-278 KTISGFASIKKSI
+278 KTISGFQSIKKSI
-291 KSITFDKIKTGLSSI
+291 KSITFDKIKSGLSSI
-306 KSGASSVLSGIK
+306 KSGASSVLSGFK
-318 KLGSGAQNI
+318 SLGSGAQKV

-335 SNVGNKIKS
+335 SNVGSKIKS

-369 VATGAI
+369 VATGAV

-506 GEDITQTWSEVEKI
+506 GEDITQTWTEVEKI

-608 AIKAIASLKGGLN
+608 AIKAIASLKDGMS

-630 PLLDKLIEAV
+630 PLLDKLIEAI
-640 NFVVAHKDTFISA
+640 NFVVSHKETFIGA
-653 AKGIAVAMGGIVA
+653 AKGIAAAMGGIVA

-672 IISALSGL
+672 IISALSEL
-680 LNPLTLVTTAF
+680 LNPLTLVTVAF
-691 GILFNALKTDSA
+691 GILFNALKNDSA

-716 VAVFD
+716 VTVFD
-721 SIKGAIS
+721 SIKNAIS

-733 ISNNKGLFSDIINTI
+733 LSNNKGLFSDIINTI

-762 LTAGLELA
+762 LTAMLELA
-770 TVALPVLLDIFRE
+770 TAALPVLLDVFRE
-783 LFEAVKPLL
+783 LFESVKPLL

-797 FVKFIAKIIKACAKA
+797 LIKFIAKIIKACAKA
-812 DVIETLVKG
+812 DVIEALAKG
-821 FIAYKVAIVAVNTV
+821 FIAYKVAVAAVNTV
-835 TKVHNALLVLQAAK
+835 TKVHNTLLVLQAAK

-858 LFTLAM
+858 LFNLAM

-881 GLALLSKK
+881 GLTLLSKK
-889 FSKGNDDTD
+889 FSKGKDDTD
-898 MLKQHIENVTG
+898 MLKQHIDEVTG

-921 NVTLP
+921 KVTLP

-938 MSGIDE
+938 ISGIDE

-950 QAITDVLT
+950 QAITDILT
-958 KAIEDQKGVRDKDI
+958 AAINDQKGVRDDDI
-972 ENIEQ
+972 KNIEK
-977 YMQDIQA
+977 YIQDIQG

-990 SIYADRQTSQVNA
+990 SVYADQQTSQINA
-1003 LNSKIQYGNFDQQG
+1003 LNSKLQYGNLDQQE
-1017 IADILATGTETH
+1017 IADILATGTEAH
-1029 DLGVE
+1029 DSSVE
-1034 AINDVFKE
+1034 AINDIFNE
-1042 RETTIWNKYRTERT
+1042 RGTTLYNKYQAERS
-1056 LIENNENLTGIA
+1056 LIISNENLTGIA

-1080 QNDLFK
+1080 QNDLYK
-1086 SNREN
+1086 LNRDN
-1091 KARLEEA
+1091 KARLDKSNA
-1098 NSSLSTLY
+1098 SISTLY
-1106 NTALAKSGEIV
+1106 NTALAKSGELV
-1117 KKSNVDFDTL
+1117 KNSNVNFDTL
-1127 SSQLTNYKNSVSGT
+1127 SSQLTNYKKSVDGT
-1141 SASVKVDTDKLF
+1141 STSVKVDTDKLF
-1153 EDIRTTFAGFDQET
+1153 ENIRTTFASFDQET
-1167 TQSWNNFFVMANEA
+1167 TQSLNNYFMTLNEA
-1181 KNQGVELSNDAKQQI
+1181 KNKGVTVSDGLKQHA
-1196 DTILTF
+1196 DTILTS
-1202 FESLPPEMQDVGLQ
+1202 FENLPPEFQETGKQILAGL
-1216 LLPALMQG
+1216 LQG
-1224 MTDENGNA
+1224 MTDENGNV
-1232 IDTTSMT
+1232 IDTTNMT
-1239 CQEMVDA
+1239 CQELVEA
-1246 AREVFDVHSPSR
+1246 AREAFDVHSPSR

-1290 TLLVTSASGFNLD
+1290 MGLVTSASGFNLD
-1303 GMGENAENMSET
+1303 SMGESAENISET
-1315 VVLAFSNMNTV
+1315 VILAFSNMNKV
-1326 SCQHMSGMQKTVI
+1326 SCQHMSGMQKSVV

-1347 TVIVNLKSM
+1347 TVIVNLKTM
-1356 SVQAVKI
+1356 SVQAVII
-1363 VQTMS
+1363 VQSMS
-1368 ISIVSTMNQM
+1368 VSIVSTMSQM
-1378 KSNIDGLDLYSTGVN
+1378 KSSIDGLDLYSTGVN
-1393 IMNGLI
+1393 VMNGLI
-1399 NGMESK
+1399 NGMESR

-1464 KMGET
+1464 KMGQT
-1469 SIPENDKYTPSG
+1469 AIPDDNNRYTPSA
-1481 SPTTYSRSTTSENHT
+1481 SPATYSRSTTSENHT

-1506 GTSDD
+1506 GTNDD

>member
-1 MANVIREDVV
+1 M
-11 SVEFD
+11 
-16 IDDGGIRDSLKML
+16 
-29 DNFKNEIFKGFQ
+29 
-41 GLSKTVD
+41 
-48 DLKKSLTNGIDTSGI
+48 KSS
-63 NDMKIGSEQAKETIK
+63 SEQATES
-78 DLEIGVKNV
+78 V
-87 KKEFS
+87 KKF
-92 TGIDTSGIDNIKN
+92 SGITESIERFDERIAALKDNIK
-105 SPEQMKQSVNGVSNS
+105 
-120 MKEWKSRADSF
+120 SF
-131 INGVTSADTSMV
+131 GSTI
-143 KFADANDQATL
+143 
-154 RIKQVVSSMKDF
+154 
-166 NDNNLDFS
+166 
-174 GISGDIEIFDARL
+174 
-187 AVVKDKINTFTQ
+187 
-199 ALKNV
+199 
-204 GNAFAHPL
+204 AHPL
-212 KTIDKGVFS
+212 STVKNGFS
-221 VQKKISETAHELKL
+221 SIKNEISETASKIKN
-235 LAQTKFSNLTNNV
+235 LAQTKMSNLTSNI
-248 KEVYS
+248 KEMYS
-253 TLSQGQTGAR
+253 TLSRGQTGAK

-278 KTISGFASIKKSI
+278 KTISGFQSIKKSI
-291 KSITFDKIKTGLSSI
+291 KSITFDKIKSGLSSI
-306 KSGASSVLSGIK
+306 KSGASSVLSGFK
-318 KLGSGAQNI
+318 SLGSGAQKV

-335 SNVGNKIKS
+335 SNVGSKIKS

-369 VATGAI
+369 VATGAV

-506 GEDITQTWSEVEKI
+506 GEDITQTWTEVEKI

-608 AIKAIASLKGGLN
+608 AIKAIASLKDGMS

-630 PLLDKLIEAV
+630 PLLDKLIEAI
-640 NFVVAHKDTFISA
+640 NFVVSHKETFIGA
-653 AKGIAVAMGGIVA
+653 AKGIAAAMGGIVA

-672 IISALSGL
+672 IISALSEL
-680 LNPLTLVTTAF
+680 LNPLTLVTVAF
-691 GILFNALKTDSA
+691 GILFNALKNDSA

-716 VAVFD
+716 VTVFD
-721 SIKGAIS
+721 SIKNAIS

-733 ISNNKGLFSDIINTI
+733 LSNNKGLFSDIINTI

-762 LTAGLELA
+762 LTAMLELA
-770 TVALPVLLDIFRE
+770 TAALPVLLDVFRE
-783 LFEAVKPLL
+783 LFESVKPLL

-797 FVKFIAKIIKACAKA
+797 LIKFIAKIIKACAKA
-812 DVIETLVKG
+812 DVIEALAKG
-821 FIAYKVAIVAVNTV
+821 FIAYKVAVAAVNTV
-835 TKVHNALLVLQAAK
+835 TKVHNTLLVLQAAK

-858 LFTLAM
+858 LFNLAM

-881 GLALLSKK
+881 GLTLLSKK
-889 FSKGNDDTD
+889 FSKGKDDTD
-898 MLKQHIENVTG
+898 MLKQHIDEVTG

-921 NVTLP
+921 KVTLP

-938 MSGIDE
+938 ISGIDE

-950 QAITDVLT
+950 QAITDILT
-958 KAIEDQKGVRDKDI
+958 AAINDQKGVRDDDI
-972 ENIEQ
+972 KNIEK
-977 YMQDIQA
+977 YIQDIQG

-990 SIYADRQTSQVNA
+990 SVYADQQTSQINA
-1003 LNSKIQYGNFDQQG
+1003 LNSKLQYGNLDQQE
-1017 IADILATGTETH
+1017 IADILATGTEAH
-1029 DLGVE
+1029 DSSVE
-1034 AINDVFKE
+1034 AINDIFNE
-1042 RETTIWNKYRTERT
+1042 RGTTLYNKYQAERS
-1056 LIENNENLTGIA
+1056 LIISNENLTGIA

-1080 QNDLFK
+1080 QNDLYK
-1086 SNREN
+1086 LNRDN
-1091 KARLEEA
+1091 KARLDKSNA
-1098 NSSLSTLY
+1098 SISTLY
-1106 NTALAKSGEIV
+1106 NTALAKSGELV
-1117 KKSNVDFDTL
+1117 KNSNVNFDTL
-1127 SSQLTNYKNSVSGT
+1127 SSQLTNYKKSVDGT
-1141 SASVKVDTDKLF
+1141 STSVKVDTDKLF
-1153 EDIRTTFAGFDQET
+1153 ENIRTTFASFDQET
-1167 TQSWNNFFVMANEA
+1167 TQSLNNYFMTLNEA
-1181 KNQGVELSNDAKQQI
+1181 KNKGVTVSDGLKQHA
-1196 DTILTF
+1196 DTILTS
-1202 FESLPPEMQDVGLQ
+1202 FENLPPEFQETGKQILAGL
-1216 LLPALMQG
+1216 LQG
-1224 MTDENGNA
+1224 MTDENGNV
-1232 IDTTSMT
+1232 IDTTNMT
-1239 CQEMVDA
+1239 CQELVEA
-1246 AREVFDVHSPSR
+1246 AREAFDVHSPSR

-1290 TLLVTSASGFNLD
+1290 MGLVTSASGFNLD
-1303 GMGENAENMSET
+1303 SMGESAENISET
-1315 VVLAFSNMNTV
+1315 VILAFSNMNKV
-1326 SCQHMSGMQKTVI
+1326 SCQHMSGMQKSVV

-1347 TVIVNLKSM
+1347 TVIVNLKTM
-1356 SVQAVKI
+1356 SVQAVII
-1363 VQTMS
+1363 VQSMS
-1368 ISIVSTMNQM
+1368 VSIVSTMSQM
-1378 KSNIDGLDLYSTGVN
+1378 KSSIDGLDLYSTGVN
-1393 IMNGLI
+1393 VMNGLI
-1399 NGMESK
+1399 NGMESR

-1464 KMGET
+1464 KMGQT
-1469 SIPENDKYTPSG
+1469 AIPDDNNRYTPSA
-1481 SPTTYSRSTTSENHT
+1481 SPATYSRSTTSENHT

-1506 GTSDD
+1506 GTNDD

>member
-1 MANVIREDVV
+1 MQYFDFSSLIEQYSTDFKVICESEGSYDDSGEYVKGEKTEHTLHGAIMAHSENQIYRSEGKLTSQDRVLIMQAPIDRALHGAEVIHLDRMYK
-11 SVEFD
+11 
-16 IDDGGIRDSLKML
+16 IDSELK
-29 DNFKNEIFKGFQ
+29 
-41 GLSKTVD
+41 S
-48 DLKKSLTNGIDTSGI
+48 S
-63 NDMKIGSEQAKETIK
+63 SEQATES
-78 DLEIGVKNV
+78 V
-87 KKEFS
+87 KKF
-92 TGIDTSGIDNIKN
+92 SGITESIERFDERIAALKDNIK
-105 SPEQMKQSVNGVSNS
+105 
-120 MKEWKSRADSF
+120 SF
-131 INGVTSADTSMV
+131 GSTI
-143 KFADANDQATL
+143 
-154 RIKQVVSSMKDF
+154 
-166 NDNNLDFS
+166 
-174 GISGDIEIFDARL
+174 
-187 AVVKDKINTFTQ
+187 
-199 ALKNV
+199 
-204 GNAFAHPL
+204 AHPL
-212 KTIDKGVFS
+212 STVKNGFS
-221 VQKKISETAHELKL
+221 SIKNEISETASKIKN
-235 LAQTKFSNLTNNV
+235 LAQTKMSNLTSNI
-248 KEVYS
+248 KEMYS
-253 TLSQGQTGAR
+253 TLSRGQTGAK

-278 KTISGFASIKKSI
+278 KTISGFQSIKKSI
-291 KSITFDKIKTGLSSI
+291 KSITFDKIKSGLSSI
-306 KSGASSVLSGIK
+306 KSGTSSVLSGFK
-318 KLGSGAQNI
+318 SLGSGAQKV

-335 SNVGNKIKS
+335 SNVGSKIKS

-369 VATGAI
+369 VATGAV

-506 GEDITQTWSEVEKI
+506 GEDITQTWTEVEKI

-608 AIKAIASLKGGLN
+608 AIKAIASLKDGMS

-630 PLLDKLIEAV
+630 PLLDKLIEAI
-640 NFVVAHKDTFISA
+640 NFVVSHKETFIGA
-653 AKGIAVAMGGIVA
+653 AKGIAAAMGGIVA

-680 LNPLTLVTTAF
+680 LNPLTLVTAAF
-691 GILFNALKTDSA
+691 GILFNALKNDSA

-716 VAVFD
+716 VTVFD
-721 SIKGAIS
+721 SIKNAIS

-733 ISNNKGLFSDIINTI
+733 LSNNKGLFSDIINTI

-762 LTAGLELA
+762 LTAMLELA
-770 TVALPVLLDIFRE
+770 TAALPVLLDVFRE

-797 FVKFIAKIIKACAKA
+797 LIKFIAKIIKACAKA
-812 DVIETLVKG
+812 DVIEALAKG
-821 FIAYKVAIVAVNTV
+821 FIAYKVAVVAVNTV
-835 TKVHNALLVLQAAK
+835 TKVHNTLLVLQAAK

-858 LFTLAM
+858 LFNLAM

-881 GLALLSKK
+881 GLTLLSKK
-889 FSKGNDDTD
+889 FSKGKDDTD
-898 MLKQHIENVTG
+898 MLKQHIDEVTG

-921 NVTLP
+921 KVTLP
-926 DYDKLISYKGNT
+926 DINKTISANGYFMSDIDTQIADK
-938 MSGIDE
+938 
-944 MIAEKE
+944 EK
-950 QAITDVLT
+950 QITDALT
-958 KAIEDQKGVRDKDI
+958 TAMRDQKGVRDEDL
-972 ENIEQ
+972 ENIRG
-977 YMQDIQA
+977 YMQELQM
-984 LEEEKL
+984 LEDDKL
-990 SIYADRQTSQVNA
+990 SIYREQQMSQFTT
-1003 LNSKIQYGNFDQQG
+1003 LDLKLKSGNLDQQG
-1017 IADILATGTETH
+1017 IADLLISTDEAYDQSISAIKEEFEGRQATINS
-1029 DLGVE
+1029 LYAVE
-1034 AINDVFKE
+1034 RKSIVE
-1042 RETTIWNKYRTERT
+1042 
-1056 LIENNENLTGIA
+1056 NENLTGQA

-1075 ADARY
+1075 WQARKDNELLESMR
-1080 QNDLFK
+1080 Q
-1086 SNREN
+1086 EN
-1091 KARLEEA
+1091 ELLAE
-1098 NSSLSTLY
+1098 S
-1106 NTALAKSGEIV
+1106 AKSRDYTYNQALEQSNKLVEKADFNFDILKQKSDSY
-1117 KKSNVDFDTL
+1117 KKDLDIMDKTIAD
-1127 SSQLTNYKNSVSGT
+1127 T
-1141 SASVKVDTDKLF
+1141 SASGIQKYNEASANADLMVK
-1153 EDIRTTFAGFDQET
+1153 DITNMFLNLDN
-1167 TQSWNNFFVMANEA
+1167 QSAQSLNNYFMTLNEA
-1181 KNQGVELSNDAKQQI
+1181 KNKGVTVSDDLKQQA
-1196 DTILTF
+1196 DTILTP
-1202 FESLPPEMQDVGLQ
+1202 FENLPPELQETGKQILAGL
-1216 LLPALMQG
+1216 LQG
-1224 MTDENGNA
+1224 MTDENGNV
-1232 IDTTSMT
+1232 IDTTNMT
-1239 CQEMVDA
+1239 CQELVEA
-1246 AREVFDVHSPSR
+1246 AREAFDVHSPSR

-1290 TLLVTSASGFNLD
+1290 MGLVTSASGFNLD
-1303 GMGENAENMSET
+1303 SMGESAENISET
-1315 VVLAFSNMNTV
+1315 VILAFSNMNKV
-1326 SCQHMSGMQKTVI
+1326 SCQHMSGMQKSVV

-1347 TVIVNLKSM
+1347 TVIVNLKTM
-1356 SVQAVKI
+1356 SVQAVII
-1363 VQTMS
+1363 VQSMS
-1368 ISIVSTMNQM
+1368 VSIVSTMSQM
-1378 KSNIDGLDLYSTGVN
+1378 KSSIDGLDLYSTGVN
-1393 IMNGLI
+1393 VMNGLI
-1399 NGMESK
+1399 NGMESR

-1464 KMGET
+1464 KMGQT
-1469 SIPENDKYTPSG
+1469 AIPDDNNRYTPSA
-1481 SPTTYSRSTTSENHT
+1481 SPATYSRSTTSENHT

-1506 GTSDD
+1506 GTNDD

>member
-1 MANVIREDVV
+1 MQYFDFSSLIEQYSTDFKVICESEGSYDDSGEYVKGEKTEHTLHGAIMAHSENQIYRSEGKLTSQDRVLIMQAPIDRALHGAEVIHLDRRYK
-11 SVEFD
+11 
-16 IDDGGIRDSLKML
+16 IDSELK
-29 DNFKNEIFKGFQ
+29 
-41 GLSKTVD
+41 S
-48 DLKKSLTNGIDTSGI
+48 S
-63 NDMKIGSEQAKETIK
+63 SEQATES
-78 DLEIGVKNV
+78 V
-87 KKEFS
+87 KKF
-92 TGIDTSGIDNIKN
+92 SGITESIERFDERIAALKDNIK
-105 SPEQMKQSVNGVSNS
+105 
-120 MKEWKSRADSF
+120 SF
-131 INGVTSADTSMV
+131 GSTI
-143 KFADANDQATL
+143 
-154 RIKQVVSSMKDF
+154 
-166 NDNNLDFS
+166 
-174 GISGDIEIFDARL
+174 
-187 AVVKDKINTFTQ
+187 
-199 ALKNV
+199 
-204 GNAFAHPL
+204 AHPL
-212 KTIDKGVFS
+212 STVKNGFS
-221 VQKKISETAHELKL
+221 SIKNEISETASKIKN
-235 LAQTKFSNLTNNV
+235 LAQTKMSNLTSNI
-248 KEVYS
+248 KEMYS
-253 TLSQGQTGAR
+253 TLSRGQTGAK

-278 KTISGFASIKKSI
+278 KTISGFQSIKKSI
-291 KSITFDKIKTGLSSI
+291 KSITFDKIKSGLSSI
-306 KSGASSVLSGIK
+306 KSGTSSVLSGFK
-318 KLGSGAQNI
+318 SLGSGAQKV

-335 SNVGNKIKS
+335 SNVGSKIKS

-369 VATGAI
+369 VATGAV

-506 GEDITQTWSEVEKI
+506 GEDITQTWTEVEKI

-608 AIKAIASLKGGLN
+608 AIKAIASLKDGMS

-630 PLLDKLIEAV
+630 PLLDKLIEAI
-640 NFVVAHKDTFISA
+640 NFVVSHKETFIGA
-653 AKGIAVAMGGIVA
+653 AKGIAAAMGGIVA

-680 LNPLTLVTTAF
+680 LNPLTLVTVAF
-691 GILFNALKTDSA
+691 GILFNALKNDSA

-716 VAVFD
+716 VTVFD
-721 SIKGAIS
+721 SIKNAIS

-733 ISNNKGLFSDIINTI
+733 ISNNSGLFSDIINTI
-748 VGLLPPLAEAFGEV
+748 VDLLPSLAEAFEEV

-770 TVALPVLLDIFRE
+770 AVALPVLLDVFRE

-797 FVKFIAKIIKACAKA
+797 LIKFIAKIIKACAKA
-812 DVIETLVKG
+812 DVIEALAKG
-821 FIAYKVAIVAVNTV
+821 FIAYKVAIAAVNTV
-835 TKVHNALLVLQAAK
+835 TKVHNTLLVLQAAK

-858 LFTLAM
+858 LFNLAM

-881 GLALLSKK
+881 GLTLLSKK
-889 FSKGNDDTD
+889 FSKGKDDTD
-898 MLKQHIENVTG
+898 MLKQHIDEVTG

-921 NVTLP
+921 KVTLP

-938 MSGIDE
+938 ISGIDE

-950 QAITDVLT
+950 QAITDILT
-958 KAIEDQKGVRDKDI
+958 AAINDQKGVRDDDI
-972 ENIEQ
+972 KNIEK
-977 YMQDIQA
+977 YIQDIQG

-990 SIYADRQTSQVNA
+990 SVYADQQTSQINA
-1003 LNSKIQYGNFDQQG
+1003 LNSKLQYGNLDQQE
-1017 IADILATGTETH
+1017 IADILATGTEAH
-1029 DLGVE
+1029 DSSVE
-1034 AINDVFKE
+1034 AINDIFNE
-1042 RETTIWNKYRTERT
+1042 RGTTLYNKYQAERS
-1056 LIENNENLTGIA
+1056 LIISNENLTGIA

-1080 QNDLFK
+1080 QNDLYK
-1086 SNREN
+1086 LNRDN
-1091 KARLEEA
+1091 KARIDKSNA
-1098 NSSLSTLY
+1098 SISTLY
-1106 NTALAKSGEIV
+1106 NTALAKSGELV
-1117 KKSNVDFDTL
+1117 KNSNVNFDTL
-1127 SSQLTNYKNSVSGT
+1127 SSQLTNYKKSVDGT
-1141 SASVKVDTDKLF
+1141 STSVKVDTDKLF
-1153 EDIRTTFAGFDQET
+1153 ENIRTTFASFDQET
-1167 TQSWNNFFVMANEA
+1167 TQSLNNYFMTLNEA
-1181 KNQGVELSNDAKQQI
+1181 KNKGVTVSDGLKQHA
-1196 DTILTF
+1196 DTILTS
-1202 FESLPPEMQDVGLQ
+1202 FENLPPEFQETGKQILAGL
-1216 LLPALMQG
+1216 LQG
-1224 MTDENGNA
+1224 MTDENGNV
-1232 IDTTSMT
+1232 IDTTNMT
-1239 CQEMVDA
+1239 CQELVEA
-1246 AREVFDVHSPSR
+1246 AREAFDVHSPSR

-1290 TLLVTSASGFNLD
+1290 MGLVTSASGFNLD
-1303 GMGENAENMSET
+1303 SMGESAENISET
-1315 VVLAFSNMNTV
+1315 VILAFSNMNKV
-1326 SCQHMSGMQKTVI
+1326 SCQHMSGMQKSVV

-1347 TVIVNLKSM
+1347 TVIINLKTM
-1356 SVQAVKI
+1356 SVQAVII
-1363 VQTMS
+1363 VQSMS
-1368 ISIVSTMNQM
+1368 VSIVSTMSQM
-1378 KSNIDGLDLYSTGVN
+1378 KSSIDGLDLYSTGVN
-1393 IMNGLI
+1393 VMNGLI
-1399 NGMESK
+1399 NGMESR

-1464 KMGET
+1464 KMGQT
-1469 SIPENDKYTPSG
+1469 AIPDDNNRYTPSA
-1481 SPTTYSRSTTSENHT
+1481 SPATYSRSTTSENHT

-1506 GTSDD
+1506 GTNDD

>member
-1 MANVIREDVV
+1 MQYFDFSILIEQYSTDFKVICESEGSYDDSGEYVKGEKTEHTLHGAIMAHSENQIYRSEGKLTSQDRVLIMQAPIDRALHGAEVIHLDRMYK
-11 SVEFD
+11 
-16 IDDGGIRDSLKML
+16 IDSELK
-29 DNFKNEIFKGFQ
+29 
-41 GLSKTVD
+41 S
-48 DLKKSLTNGIDTSGI
+48 S
-63 NDMKIGSEQAKETIK
+63 SEQATES
-78 DLEIGVKNV
+78 V
-87 KKEFS
+87 KKF
-92 TGIDTSGIDNIKN
+92 SGITESIERFDERIAALKDNIK
-105 SPEQMKQSVNGVSNS
+105 
-120 MKEWKSRADSF
+120 SF
-131 INGVTSADTSMV
+131 GSTI
-143 KFADANDQATL
+143 
-154 RIKQVVSSMKDF
+154 
-166 NDNNLDFS
+166 
-174 GISGDIEIFDARL
+174 
-187 AVVKDKINTFTQ
+187 
-199 ALKNV
+199 
-204 GNAFAHPL
+204 AHPL
-212 KTIDKGVFS
+212 STVKNGFS
-221 VQKKISETAHELKL
+221 SIKNEISETASKIKN
-235 LAQTKFSNLTNNV
+235 LAQTKMSNLTSNI
-248 KEVYS
+248 KEMYS
-253 TLSQGQTGAR
+253 TLSRGQTGAK

-278 KTISGFASIKKSI
+278 KTISGFQSIKKSI
-291 KSITFDKIKTGLSSI
+291 KSITFDKIKSGLSSI
-306 KSGASSVLSGIK
+306 KSGTSSVLSGFK
-318 KLGSGAQNI
+318 SLGSGAQKV

-335 SNVGNKIKS
+335 SNVGSKIKS

-369 VATGAI
+369 VATGAV

-506 GEDITQTWSEVEKI
+506 GEDITQTWTEVEKI

-608 AIKAIASLKGGLN
+608 AIKAIASLKDGMS

-630 PLLDKLIEAV
+630 PLLDKLIEAI
-640 NFVVAHKDTFISA
+640 NFVVSHKETFIGA
-653 AKGIAVAMGGIVA
+653 AKGIAAAMGGIVA

-680 LNPLTLVTTAF
+680 LNPLTLVTAAF
-691 GILFNALKTDSA
+691 GILFNALKNDSA

-716 VAVFD
+716 VTVFD
-721 SIKGAIS
+721 SIKNAIS

-733 ISNNKGLFSDIINTI
+733 LSNNKGLFSDIINTI

-762 LTAGLELA
+762 LTAMLELA
-770 TVALPVLLDIFRE
+770 TAALPVLLDVFRE

-797 FVKFIAKIIKACAKA
+797 LIKFIAKIIKACAKA
-812 DVIETLVKG
+812 DVIEALAKG
-821 FIAYKVAIVAVNTV
+821 FIAYKVAIAAVNTV
-835 TKVHNALLVLQAAK
+835 TKVHNTLLVLQAAK
-849 TKIATAATK
+849 TKIAAAATK
-858 LFTLAM
+858 LFNLAM

-881 GLALLSKK
+881 GLTLLSKK
-889 FSKGNDDTD
+889 FSKGKDDTD
-898 MLKQHIENVTG
+898 MLKQHIDEVTG

-921 NVTLP
+921 KVTLP
-926 DYDKLISYKGNT
+926 DINKTISANGYFMSDIDTQIADK
-938 MSGIDE
+938 
-944 MIAEKE
+944 EK
-950 QAITDVLT
+950 QITDALT
-958 KAIEDQKGVRDKDI
+958 TAMRDQKGVRDEDL
-972 ENIEQ
+972 ENIRG
-977 YMQDIQA
+977 YMQELQM
-984 LEEEKL
+984 LEDDKL
-990 SIYADRQTSQVNA
+990 SIYREQQMSQFDT
-1003 LNSKIQYGNFDQQG
+1003 LDLKLKSGNLDQQG
-1017 IADILATGTETH
+1017 IADLLISTDEAYDQSVIAIKEEFEGRQATINS
-1029 DLGVE
+1029 LYAVE
-1034 AINDVFKE
+1034 RKSIVE
-1042 RETTIWNKYRTERT
+1042 
-1056 LIENNENLTGIA
+1056 NENLTGQA

-1075 ADARY
+1075 WQARKDNELLESMR
-1080 QNDLFK
+1080 Q
-1086 SNREN
+1086 EN
-1091 KARLEEA
+1091 ELLAE
-1098 NSSLSTLY
+1098 S
-1106 NTALAKSGEIV
+1106 AKSRDYTYNQALEQSNKLVEKADFNFDILKQKSDSY
-1117 KKSNVDFDTL
+1117 KKDLDIMDKTIAD
-1127 SSQLTNYKNSVSGT
+1127 T
-1141 SASVKVDTDKLF
+1141 SASGIQKYNEASANADLMVK
-1153 EDIRTTFAGFDQET
+1153 DITNMFLNLDN
-1167 TQSWNNFFVMANEA
+1167 QSAQSLNNYFMTLNEA
-1181 KNQGVELSNDAKQQI
+1181 KNKGVTVSDDLKQQA
-1196 DTILTF
+1196 DTILTP
-1202 FESLPPEMQDVGLQ
+1202 FENLPPELQETGKQILAGL
-1216 LLPALMQG
+1216 LQG
-1224 MTDENGNA
+1224 MTDENGNV
-1232 IDTTSMT
+1232 IDTTNMT
-1239 CQEMVDA
+1239 CQELVEA
-1246 AREVFDVHSPSR
+1246 AREAFDVHSPSR

-1290 TLLVTSASGFNLD
+1290 MGLVTSASGFNLD
-1303 GMGENAENMSET
+1303 SMGESAENISET
-1315 VVLAFSNMNTV
+1315 VILAFSNMNKV
-1326 SCQHMSGMQKTVI
+1326 SCQHMSGMQKSVV

-1347 TVIVNLKSM
+1347 TVIINLKTM
-1356 SVQAVKI
+1356 SVQAVII
-1363 VQTMS
+1363 VQSMS
-1368 ISIVSTMNQM
+1368 VSIVSTMSQM
-1378 KSNIDGLDLYSTGVN
+1378 KSSIDGLDLYSTGVN
-1393 IMNGLI
+1393 VMNGLI
-1399 NGMESK
+1399 NGMESR

-1464 KMGET
+1464 KMGQT
-1469 SIPENDKYTPSG
+1469 AIPDDNNRYTPSA
-1481 SPTTYSRSTTSENHT
+1481 SPATYSRSTTSENHT

-1506 GTSDD
+1506 GTNDD

>member
-1 MANVIREDVV
+1 MQYFDFSSLIEQYSTDFKVICESEGSYDDSGEYVKGEKTEHTLHGAIMAHSENQIYRSEGKLTSQDRVLIMQAPIDRALHGAEVIHLDRMYK
-11 SVEFD
+11 
-16 IDDGGIRDSLKML
+16 IDSELK
-29 DNFKNEIFKGFQ
+29 
-41 GLSKTVD
+41 S
-48 DLKKSLTNGIDTSGI
+48 S
-63 NDMKIGSEQAKETIK
+63 SEQATES
-78 DLEIGVKNV
+78 V
-87 KKEFS
+87 KKF
-92 TGIDTSGIDNIKN
+92 SGITESIERFDERIAALKDNIK
-105 SPEQMKQSVNGVSNS
+105 
-120 MKEWKSRADSF
+120 SF
-131 INGVTSADTSMV
+131 GSTI
-143 KFADANDQATL
+143 
-154 RIKQVVSSMKDF
+154 
-166 NDNNLDFS
+166 
-174 GISGDIEIFDARL
+174 
-187 AVVKDKINTFTQ
+187 
-199 ALKNV
+199 
-204 GNAFAHPL
+204 AHPL
-212 KTIDKGVFS
+212 STVKNGFS
-221 VQKKISETAHELKL
+221 SIKNEISETASKIKN
-235 LAQTKFSNLTNNV
+235 LAQTKMSNLTSNI
-248 KEVYS
+248 KEMYS
-253 TLSQGQTGAR
+253 TLSRGQTGAK

-278 KTISGFASIKKSI
+278 KTISGFQSIKKSI
-291 KSITFDKIKTGLSSI
+291 KSITFDKIKSGLSSI
-306 KSGASSVLSGIK
+306 KSGASSVLSGFK
-318 KLGSGAQNI
+318 SLGSGAQKV

-335 SNVGNKIKS
+335 SNVGSKIKS

-369 VATGAI
+369 VATGAV

-506 GEDITQTWSEVEKI
+506 GEDITQTWTEVEKI

-608 AIKAIASLKGGLN
+608 AIKAIASLKDGMS

-630 PLLDKLIEAV
+630 PLLDKLIEAI
-640 NFVVAHKDTFISA
+640 NFVVSHKETFIGA
-653 AKGIAVAMGGIVA
+653 AKGIAAAMGGIVA

-672 IISALSGL
+672 IISALSEL
-680 LNPLTLVTTAF
+680 LNPLTLVTVAF
-691 GILFNALKTDSA
+691 GILFNALKNDSA

-716 VAVFD
+716 VTVFD
-721 SIKGAIS
+721 SIKNAIS

-733 ISNNKGLFSDIINTI
+733 LSNNKGLFSDIINTI

-762 LTAGLELA
+762 LTAMLELA
-770 TVALPVLLDIFRE
+770 TAALPVLLDVFRE
-783 LFEAVKPLL
+783 LFESVKPLL

-797 FVKFIAKIIKACAKA
+797 LIKFIAKIIKACAKA
-812 DVIETLVKG
+812 DVIEALAKG
-821 FIAYKVAIVAVNTV
+821 FIAYKVAVAAVNTV
-835 TKVHNALLVLQAAK
+835 TKVHNTLLVLQAAK

-858 LFTLAM
+858 LFNLAM

-881 GLALLSKK
+881 GLTLLSKK
-889 FSKGNDDTD
+889 FSKGKDDTD
-898 MLKQHIENVTG
+898 MLKQHIDEVTG

-921 NVTLP
+921 KVTLP

-938 MSGIDE
+938 ISGIDE

-950 QAITDVLT
+950 QAITDILT
-958 KAIEDQKGVRDKDI
+958 AAINDQKGVRDDDI
-972 ENIEQ
+972 KNIEK
-977 YMQDIQA
+977 YIQDIQG

-990 SIYADRQTSQVNA
+990 SVYADQQTSQINA
-1003 LNSKIQYGNFDQQG
+1003 LNSKLQYGNLDQQE
-1017 IADILATGTETH
+1017 IADILATGTEAH
-1029 DLGVE
+1029 DSSVE
-1034 AINDVFKE
+1034 AINDIFNE
-1042 RETTIWNKYRTERT
+1042 RGTTLYNKYQAERS
-1056 LIENNENLTGIA
+1056 LIISNENLTGIA

-1080 QNDLFK
+1080 QNDLYK
-1086 SNREN
+1086 LNRDN
-1091 KARLEEA
+1091 KARLDKSNA
-1098 NSSLSTLY
+1098 SISTLY
-1106 NTALAKSGEIV
+1106 NTALAKSGELV
-1117 KKSNVDFDTL
+1117 KNSNVNFDTL
-1127 SSQLTNYKNSVSGT
+1127 SSQLTNYKKSVDGT
-1141 SASVKVDTDKLF
+1141 STSVKVDTDKLF
-1153 EDIRTTFAGFDQET
+1153 ENIRTTFASFDQET
-1167 TQSWNNFFVMANEA
+1167 TQSLNNYFMTLNEA
-1181 KNQGVELSNDAKQQI
+1181 KNKGVTVSDGLKQHA
-1196 DTILTF
+1196 DTILTS
-1202 FESLPPEMQDVGLQ
+1202 FENLPPEFQETGKQILAGL
-1216 LLPALMQG
+1216 LQG
-1224 MTDENGNA
+1224 MTDENGNV
-1232 IDTTSMT
+1232 IDTTNMT
-1239 CQEMVDA
+1239 CQELVEA
-1246 AREVFDVHSPSR
+1246 AREAFDVHSPSR

-1290 TLLVTSASGFNLD
+1290 MGLVTSASGFNLD
-1303 GMGENAENMSET
+1303 SMGESAENISET
-1315 VVLAFSNMNTV
+1315 VILAFSNMNKV
-1326 SCQHMSGMQKTVI
+1326 SCQHMSGMQKSVV

-1347 TVIVNLKSM
+1347 TVIVNLKTM
-1356 SVQAVKI
+1356 SVQAVII
-1363 VQTMS
+1363 VQSMS
-1368 ISIVSTMNQM
+1368 VSIVSTMSQM
-1378 KSNIDGLDLYSTGVN
+1378 KSSIDGLDLYSTGVN
-1393 IMNGLI
+1393 
-1399 NGMESK
+1399 
-1405 RGGLI
+1405 
-1410 STAQSIAQTVK
+1410 V
-1421 NTMNNALDIHSP
+1421 
-1433 SRELYKTGVY
+1433 
-1443 TGLGQING
+1443 
-1451 MKSTLPEIQQTAD
+1451 MK
-1464 KMGET
+1464 
-1469 SIPENDKYTPSG
+1469 
-1481 SPTTYSRSTTSENHT
+1481 
-1496 YSPTFNLTIS
+1496 
-1506 GTSDD
+1506 
-1511 RTMARKV
+1511 
-1518 KKWISEALEETF
+1518 
-1530 SSYESKNATV
+1530 
-1540 REV
+1540 

>member
-29 DNFKNEIFKGFQ
+29 ENFKEEIFKGFQ
-41 GLSKTVD
+41 GLSKPVD
-48 DLKKSLTNGIDTSGI
+48 DLKKSLISGIDTSGI
-63 NDMKIGSEQAKETIK
+63 TDMKSSSEQVKETIE
-78 DLEIGVKNV
+78 DLESGVKSV
-87 KKEFS
+87 KEEFS
-92 TGIDTSGIDNIKN
+92 TGIDTSGID
-105 SPEQMKQSVNGVSNS
+105 GV
-120 MKEWKSRADSF
+120 KKSSE
-131 INGVTSADTSMV
+131 
-143 KFADANDQATL
+143 QATESV
-154 RIKQVVSSMKDF
+154 KK
-166 NDNNLDFS
+166 FS
-174 GISGDIEIFDARL
+174 GITESIERFDERIA
-187 AVVKDKINTFTQ
+187 
-199 ALKNV
+199 ALKDNIKSF
-204 GNAFAHPL
+204 GSTIAHPL
-212 KTIDKGVFS
+212 STVKNGFS
-221 VQKKISETAHELKL
+221 SIKNEISETASKIKN
-235 LAQTKFSNLTNNV
+235 LAQTKMSNLASNI
-248 KEVYS
+248 KEMYS
-253 TLSQGQTGAR
+253 TLSRGQTGAK

-278 KTISGFASIKKSI
+278 KTISGFQSIKKSI
-291 KSITFDKIKTGLSSI
+291 KSITFDKIKSGLSSI
-306 KSGASSVLSGIK
+306 KSGASSVLSGFK
-318 KLGSGAQNI
+318 SLGSGAQKV

-335 SNVGNKIKS
+335 SNVGSKIKS

-369 VATGAI
+369 VATGAV

-433 FTGDALS
+433 FTGNALS

-506 GEDITQTWSEVEKI
+506 GEDITQTWTEVEKI

-608 AIKAIASLKGGLN
+608 AIKAIASLKDGMS

-630 PLLDKLIEAV
+630 PLLDKLIEAI
-640 NFVVAHKDTFISA
+640 NFVVSHKETFIGA
-653 AKGIAVAMGGIVA
+653 AKGIAAAMGGIVA

-680 LNPLTLVTTAF
+680 LNPLTLVTAAF
-691 GILFNALKTDSA
+691 GILFNALKNDSA

-716 VAVFD
+716 VTVFD
-721 SIKGAIS
+721 SIKNAIS

-733 ISNNKGLFSDIINTI
+733 LSNNKGLFSDIINTI

-762 LTAGLELA
+762 LTAMIELA
-770 TVALPVLLDIFRE
+770 TAALPVLLDVFRE

-797 FVKFIAKIIKACAKA
+797 LIKFIAKIIKACAKA
-812 DVIETLVKG
+812 DVIEALAKG
-821 FIAYKVAIVAVNTV
+821 FIAYKVAVVAVNTV
-835 TKVHNALLVLQAAK
+835 TKVHNTLLVLQAAK

-858 LFTLAM
+858 LFNLAM

-881 GLALLSKK
+881 GLTLLSKK
-889 FSKGNDDTD
+889 FSKGKDDTD
-898 MLKQHIENVTG
+898 MLKQHIDEVTG

-921 NVTLP
+921 KVTLP

-938 MSGIDE
+938 ISGIDE

-950 QAITDVLT
+950 QAITDILT
-958 KAIEDQKGVRDKDI
+958 AAINDQKGVRDDDI
-972 ENIEQ
+972 KNIEK
-977 YMQDIQA
+977 YIQDIQG

-990 SIYADRQTSQVNA
+990 SVYADQQTSQINA
-1003 LNSKIQYGNFDQQG
+1003 LNSKLQYGNLDQQE
-1017 IADILATGTETH
+1017 IADILATGTEAH
-1029 DLGVE
+1029 DSSVE
-1034 AINDVFKE
+1034 AINDIFNE
-1042 RETTIWNKYRTERT
+1042 RGTTLYNKYQAERS
-1056 LIENNENLTGIA
+1056 LIISNENLTGIA

-1080 QNDLFK
+1080 QNDLYK
-1086 SNREN
+1086 LNRDN
-1091 KARLEEA
+1091 KARLDKSNA
-1098 NSSLSTLY
+1098 SISTLY
-1106 NTALAKSGEIV
+1106 NTALAKSGELV
-1117 KKSNVDFDTL
+1117 KNSNVNFDTL
-1127 SSQLTNYKNSVSGT
+1127 SSQLTNYKKSVDGT
-1141 SASVKVDTDKLF
+1141 STAVKVDTDKLF
-1153 EDIRTTFAGFDQET
+1153 ENIRTTFASFDQET
-1167 TQSWNNFFVMANEA
+1167 TQSLNNYFMTLNEA
-1181 KNQGVELSNDAKQQI
+1181 KNKGVTVSDDLKQHA
-1196 DTILTF
+1196 DTILTS
-1202 FESLPPEMQDVGLQ
+1202 FENLPPEFQETGQQILAGL
-1216 LLPALMQG
+1216 LQG
-1224 MTDENGNA
+1224 MTDENGNV
-1232 IDTTSMT
+1232 IDTTNMT
-1239 CQEMVDA
+1239 CQELVEA
-1246 AREVFDVHSPSR
+1246 AREAFDVHSPSR

-1290 TLLVTSASGFNLD
+1290 MGLVTSASGFNLD
-1303 GMGENAENMSET
+1303 SMGESAENISET
-1315 VVLAFSNMNTV
+1315 VILAFSNMNKV
-1326 SCQHMSGMQKTVI
+1326 SCQHMSGMQKSVV

-1347 TVIVNLKSM
+1347 TVIINLKTM
-1356 SVQAVKI
+1356 SVQAVII
-1363 VQTMS
+1363 VQSMS
-1368 ISIVSTMNQM
+1368 VSIVSTMSQM
-1378 KSNIDGLDLYSTGVN
+1378 KSSIDGLDLYSTGVN
-1393 IMNGLI
+1393 VMNGLI
-1399 NGMESK
+1399 NGMESR

-1464 KMGET
+1464 KMGQT
-1469 SIPENDKYTPSG
+1469 AIPDDNNRYAPSA
-1481 SPTTYSRSTTSENHT
+1481 SPATYSRSTTSENHT

-1506 GTSDD
+1506 GTNDD

>member
-1 MANVIREDVV
+1 MQYFDFSILIEQYSTDFKVICESEGGYDDSGEYVKGEKTEHTLHGAIMAHSENQIYRSEGKLTSQDRVLIMQEP
-11 SVEFD
+11 
-16 IDDGGIRDSLKML
+16 IDRALHGAEIIHLDRMYKIDSELK
-29 DNFKNEIFKGFQ
+29 
-41 GLSKTVD
+41 S
-48 DLKKSLTNGIDTSGI
+48 S
-63 NDMKIGSEQAKETIK
+63 SEQATES
-78 DLEIGVKNV
+78 V
-87 KKEFS
+87 KKF
-92 TGIDTSGIDNIKN
+92 SGITEFIERFDERIAALKDNIK
-105 SPEQMKQSVNGVSNS
+105 
-120 MKEWKSRADSF
+120 SF
-131 INGVTSADTSMV
+131 GSTI
-143 KFADANDQATL
+143 
-154 RIKQVVSSMKDF
+154 
-166 NDNNLDFS
+166 
-174 GISGDIEIFDARL
+174 
-187 AVVKDKINTFTQ
+187 
-199 ALKNV
+199 
-204 GNAFAHPL
+204 AHPL
-212 KTIDKGVFS
+212 STVKNGFS
-221 VQKKISETAHELKL
+221 SIKNEISETASKIKN
-235 LAQTKFSNLTNNV
+235 LAQTKMSNLTSNI
-248 KEVYS
+248 KEMYS
-253 TLSQGQTGAR
+253 TLSRGQTGAK

-278 KTISGFASIKKSI
+278 KTISGFQSIKKSI
-291 KSITFDKIKTGLSSI
+291 KSITFDKIKSGLSSI
-306 KSGASSVLSGIK
+306 KSGTSSVLSGFK
-318 KLGSGAQNI
+318 SLGSGAQKV

-335 SNVGNKIKS
+335 SNVGSKIKS

-369 VATGAI
+369 VATGAV

-506 GEDITQTWSEVEKI
+506 GEDITQTWTEVEKI

-608 AIKAIASLKGGLN
+608 AIKAIASLKDGMS

-630 PLLDKLIEAV
+630 PLLDKLIEAI
-640 NFVVAHKDTFISA
+640 NFVVSHKETFIGA
-653 AKGIAVAMGGIVA
+653 AKGIAAAMGGIVA

-672 IISALSGL
+672 IISALSEL
-680 LNPLTLVTTAF
+680 LNPLTLVTAAF
-691 GILFNALKTDSA
+691 GILFNALKNDSA

-716 VAVFD
+716 VTVFD
-721 SIKGAIS
+721 SIKNAIS

-733 ISNNKGLFSDIINTI
+733 ISNNSGLFSDIINTI
-748 VGLLPPLAEAFGEV
+748 VDLLPSLAEAFGEV
-762 LTAGLELA
+762 LTAMLELA
-770 TVALPVLLDIFRE
+770 TAALPVLLDVFRE
-783 LFEAVKPLL
+783 LFESVKPLL

-797 FVKFIAKIIKACAKA
+797 LIKFIAKIIKACAKA
-812 DVIETLVKG
+812 DVIEALAKG
-821 FIAYKVAIVAVNTV
+821 FIAYKVAVVAVTAVMKVYNTIQAILYV
-835 TKVHNALLVLQAAK
+835 KSVLAAKGITLMQAAF
-849 TKIATAATK
+849 K
-858 LFTLAM
+858 LL
-864 NANPIIKVVSA
+864 K
-875 IGLLVG
+875 
-881 GLALLSKK
+881 LALVSHPIFAIAAVIGAVGTAIALFSKK
-889 FSKGNDDTD
+889 ADKGNEANAQ
-898 MLKQHIENVTG
+898 LKQHIDEVTG

-921 NVTLP
+921 KVTLP
-926 DYDKLISYKGNT
+926 DINKTISANGYFMSDIDTQIADK
-938 MSGIDE
+938 
-944 MIAEKE
+944 EK
-950 QAITDVLT
+950 QITDALT
-958 KAIEDQKGVRDKDI
+958 TAMRDQKGVRDEDL
-972 ENIEQ
+972 ENIRG
-977 YMQDIQA
+977 YMQELQM
-984 LEEEKL
+984 LEDDKL
-990 SIYADRQTSQVNA
+990 SIYREQQMSQFDT
-1003 LNSKIQYGNFDQQG
+1003 LDLKLKSGNLDQQG
-1017 IADILATGTETH
+1017 IADLLISTDEAYDQSVIAIKEEFEGRQATINS
-1029 DLGVE
+1029 LYAVE
-1034 AINDVFKE
+1034 RKSIVE
-1042 RETTIWNKYRTERT
+1042 
-1056 LIENNENLTGIA
+1056 NENLTGQA

-1075 ADARY
+1075 WQARKDNELLESMR
-1080 QNDLFK
+1080 Q
-1086 SNREN
+1086 EN
-1091 KARLEEA
+1091 ELLAE
-1098 NSSLSTLY
+1098 S
-1106 NTALAKSGEIV
+1106 AKSRDYTYNQALEQSNKLVEKADFNFDILKQKSDSY
-1117 KKSNVDFDTL
+1117 KKDLDIMDKTIAD
-1127 SSQLTNYKNSVSGT
+1127 T
-1141 SASVKVDTDKLF
+1141 SASGIQKYNEASANADLMVK
-1153 EDIRTTFAGFDQET
+1153 DITNMFLNLDN
-1167 TQSWNNFFVMANEA
+1167 QSAQSLNNYFMTLNEA
-1181 KNQGVELSNDAKQQI
+1181 KNKGVTVSDDLKQQA
-1196 DTILTF
+1196 DTILTP
-1202 FESLPPEMQDVGLQ
+1202 FENLPPELQETGKQILAGL
-1216 LLPALMQG
+1216 LQG
-1224 MTDENGNA
+1224 MTDENGNV
-1232 IDTTSMT
+1232 IDTTNMT
-1239 CQEMVDA
+1239 CQELVEA
-1246 AREVFDVHSPSR
+1246 AREAFDVHSPSR

-1290 TLLVTSASGFNLD
+1290 MGLVTSASGFNLD
-1303 GMGENAENMSET
+1303 SMGESAENISET
-1315 VVLAFSNMNTV
+1315 VILAFSNMNKV
-1326 SCQHMSGMQKTVI
+1326 SCQHMSGMQKSVV

-1347 TVIVNLKSM
+1347 TVIINLKTM
-1356 SVQAVKI
+1356 SVQAVII
-1363 VQTMS
+1363 VQSMS
-1368 ISIVSTMNQM
+1368 VSIVSTMSQM
-1378 KSNIDGLDLYSTGVN
+1378 KSSIDGLDLYSTGVN
-1393 IMNGLI
+1393 VMNGLI
-1399 NGMESK
+1399 NGMESR

-1464 KMGET
+1464 KMGQT
-1469 SIPENDKYTPSG
+1469 AIPDDNNRYTPSA
-1481 SPTTYSRSTTSENHT
+1481 SPATYSRSTTSENHT

-1506 GTSDD
+1506 GTNDD

>member
-1 MANVIREDVV
+1 MQYFDFSSLIEQYSTDFKVICESEGSYDDSGEYVKGEKTEHTLHGAIMAHSENQIYRSEGKLTSQDRVLIMQAPIDRALHGAEVIHLDRRYK
-11 SVEFD
+11 
-16 IDDGGIRDSLKML
+16 IDSELK
-29 DNFKNEIFKGFQ
+29 
-41 GLSKTVD
+41 S
-48 DLKKSLTNGIDTSGI
+48 S
-63 NDMKIGSEQAKETIK
+63 SEQATES
-78 DLEIGVKNV
+78 V
-87 KKEFS
+87 KKF
-92 TGIDTSGIDNIKN
+92 SGITESIERFDERIAALKDNIK
-105 SPEQMKQSVNGVSNS
+105 
-120 MKEWKSRADSF
+120 SF
-131 INGVTSADTSMV
+131 GSTI
-143 KFADANDQATL
+143 
-154 RIKQVVSSMKDF
+154 
-166 NDNNLDFS
+166 
-174 GISGDIEIFDARL
+174 
-187 AVVKDKINTFTQ
+187 
-199 ALKNV
+199 
-204 GNAFAHPL
+204 AHPL
-212 KTIDKGVFS
+212 STVKNGFS
-221 VQKKISETAHELKL
+221 SIKNEISETASKIKN
-235 LAQTKFSNLTNNV
+235 LAQTKMSNLTSNI
-248 KEVYS
+248 KEMYS
-253 TLSQGQTGAR
+253 TLSRGQTGAK

-278 KTISGFASIKKSI
+278 KTISGFQSIKKSI
-291 KSITFDKIKTGLSSI
+291 KSITFDKIKSGLSSI
-306 KSGASSVLSGIK
+306 KSGASSVLSGFK
-318 KLGSGAQNI
+318 SLGSGAQKV

-335 SNVGNKIKS
+335 SNVGSKIKS

-369 VATGAI
+369 VATGAV

-506 GEDITQTWSEVEKI
+506 GEDITQTWTEVEKI

-608 AIKAIASLKGGLN
+608 AIKAIASLKDGMS

-630 PLLDKLIEAV
+630 PLLDKLIEAI
-640 NFVVAHKDTFISA
+640 NFVVSHKETFIGA
-653 AKGIAVAMGGIVA
+653 AKGIAAAMGGIVA

-672 IISALSGL
+672 IISALSEL
-680 LNPLTLVTTAF
+680 LNPLTLVTVAF
-691 GILFNALKTDSA
+691 GILFNALKNDSA

-716 VAVFD
+716 VTVFD
-721 SIKGAIS
+721 SIKNAIS

-733 ISNNKGLFSDIINTI
+733 LSNNKGLFSDIINTI

-762 LTAGLELA
+762 LTAMLELA
-770 TVALPVLLDIFRE
+770 TAALPVLLDVFRE
-783 LFEAVKPLL
+783 LFESVKPLL

-797 FVKFIAKIIKACAKA
+797 LIKFIAKIIKACAKA
-812 DVIETLVKG
+812 DVIEALAKG
-821 FIAYKVAIVAVNTV
+821 FIAYKVAVAAVNTV
-835 TKVHNALLVLQAAK
+835 TKVHNTLLVLQAAK

-858 LFTLAM
+858 LFNLAM

-881 GLALLSKK
+881 GLTLLSKK
-889 FSKGNDDTD
+889 FSKGKDDTD
-898 MLKQHIENVTG
+898 MLKQHIDEVTG

-921 NVTLP
+921 KVTLP
-926 DYDKLISYKGNT
+926 DINKTISANGYFMSDIDTQIADK
-938 MSGIDE
+938 
-944 MIAEKE
+944 EK
-950 QAITDVLT
+950 QITDALT
-958 KAIEDQKGVRDKDI
+958 TAMRDQKGVRDEDL
-972 ENIEQ
+972 ENIRG
-977 YMQDIQA
+977 YMQELQM
-984 LEEEKL
+984 LEDDKL
-990 SIYADRQTSQVNA
+990 SIYREQQMSQFTT
-1003 LNSKIQYGNFDQQG
+1003 LDLKLKSGNLDQQG
-1017 IADILATGTETH
+1017 IADLLISTDEAYDQSISAIKEEFEGRQATINS
-1029 DLGVE
+1029 LYAVE
-1034 AINDVFKE
+1034 RKSIVE
-1042 RETTIWNKYRTERT
+1042 
-1056 LIENNENLTGIA
+1056 NENLTGQA

-1075 ADARY
+1075 WQARKDNELLESMR
-1080 QNDLFK
+1080 Q
-1086 SNREN
+1086 EN
-1091 KARLEEA
+1091 ELLAE
-1098 NSSLSTLY
+1098 S
-1106 NTALAKSGEIV
+1106 AKSRDYTYNQALEQSNKLVEKADFNFDILKQKSDSY
-1117 KKSNVDFDTL
+1117 KKDLDIMDKTIAD
-1127 SSQLTNYKNSVSGT
+1127 T
-1141 SASVKVDTDKLF
+1141 SASGIQKYNEASANADLMVK
-1153 EDIRTTFAGFDQET
+1153 DITNMFLNLDN
-1167 TQSWNNFFVMANEA
+1167 QSAQSLNNYFMTLNEA
-1181 KNQGVELSNDAKQQI
+1181 KNKGVTVSDDLKQQA
-1196 DTILTF
+1196 DTILTP
-1202 FESLPPEMQDVGLQ
+1202 FENLPPELQETGKQILAGL
-1216 LLPALMQG
+1216 LQG
-1224 MTDENGNA
+1224 MTDENGNV
-1232 IDTTSMT
+1232 IDTTNMT
-1239 CQEMVDA
+1239 CQELVEA
-1246 AREVFDVHSPSR
+1246 AREAFDVHSPSR

-1290 TLLVTSASGFNLD
+1290 MGLVTSASGFNLD
-1303 GMGENAENMSET
+1303 SMGESAENISET
-1315 VVLAFSNMNTV
+1315 VILAFSNMNKV
-1326 SCQHMSGMQKTVI
+1326 SCQHMSGMQKSVV

-1347 TVIVNLKSM
+1347 TVIVNLKTM
-1356 SVQAVKI
+1356 SVQAVII
-1363 VQTMS
+1363 VQSMS
-1368 ISIVSTMNQM
+1368 VSIVSTMSQM
-1378 KSNIDGLDLYSTGVN
+1378 KSSIDGLDLYSTGVN
-1393 IMNGLI
+1393 VMNGLI
-1399 NGMESK
+1399 NGMESR

-1464 KMGET
+1464 KMGQT
-1469 SIPENDKYTPSG
+1469 AIPDDNNRYTPSA
-1481 SPTTYSRSTTSENHT
+1481 SPATYSRSTTSENHT

-1506 GTSDD
+1506 GTNDD

>member
-1 MANVIREDVV
+1 M
-11 SVEFD
+11 
-16 IDDGGIRDSLKML
+16 
-29 DNFKNEIFKGFQ
+29 
-41 GLSKTVD
+41 
-48 DLKKSLTNGIDTSGI
+48 
-63 NDMKIGSEQAKETIK
+63 
-78 DLEIGVKNV
+78 
-87 KKEFS
+87 
-92 TGIDTSGIDNIKN
+92 
-105 SPEQMKQSVNGVSNS
+105 
-120 MKEWKSRADSF
+120 
-131 INGVTSADTSMV
+131 
-143 KFADANDQATL
+143 
-154 RIKQVVSSMKDF
+154 
-166 NDNNLDFS
+166 
-174 GISGDIEIFDARL
+174 
-187 AVVKDKINTFTQ
+187 
-199 ALKNV
+199 
-204 GNAFAHPL
+204 
-212 KTIDKGVFS
+212 
-221 VQKKISETAHELKL
+221 
-235 LAQTKFSNLTNNV
+235 
-248 KEVYS
+248 
-253 TLSQGQTGAR
+253 
-263 GFVTALKSIGKVGFE
+263 
-278 KTISGFASIKKSI
+278 
-291 KSITFDKIKTGLSSI
+291 
-306 KSGASSVLSGIK
+306 
-318 KLGSGAQNI
+318 
-327 ASNIKTAF
+327 
-335 SNVGNKIKS
+335 
-344 VASNISSAADSI
+344 
-356 TSKLFNI
+356 FNI

-369 VATGAI
+369 VATGAV

-506 GEDITQTWSEVEKI
+506 GEDITQTWTEVEKI

-608 AIKAIASLKGGLN
+608 AIKAIASLKDGMS

-630 PLLDKLIEAV
+630 PLLDKLIEAI
-640 NFVVAHKDTFISA
+640 NFVVSHKETFIGA
-653 AKGIAVAMGGIVA
+653 AKGIAAAMGGIVA

-672 IISALSGL
+672 IISALSEL
-680 LNPLTLVTTAF
+680 LNPLTLVTVAF
-691 GILFNALKTDSA
+691 GILFNALKNDSA

-716 VAVFD
+716 VTVFD
-721 SIKGAIS
+721 SIKNAIS

-733 ISNNKGLFSDIINTI
+733 LSNNKGLFSDIINTI

-762 LTAGLELA
+762 LTAMLELA
-770 TVALPVLLDIFRE
+770 TAALPVLLDVFRE
-783 LFEAVKPLL
+783 LFESVKPLL

-797 FVKFIAKIIKACAKA
+797 LIKFIAKIIKACAKA
-812 DVIETLVKG
+812 DVIEALAKG
-821 FIAYKVAIVAVNTV
+821 FIAYKVAVAAVNTV
-835 TKVHNALLVLQAAK
+835 TKVHNTLLVLQAAK

-858 LFTLAM
+858 LFNLAM

-881 GLALLSKK
+881 GLTLLSKK
-889 FSKGNDDTD
+889 FSKGKDDTD
-898 MLKQHIENVTG
+898 MLKQHIDEVTG

-921 NVTLP
+921 KVTLP

-938 MSGIDE
+938 ISGIDE

-950 QAITDVLT
+950 QAITDILT
-958 KAIEDQKGVRDKDI
+958 AAINDQKGVRDDDI
-972 ENIEQ
+972 KNIEK
-977 YMQDIQA
+977 YIQDIQG

-990 SIYADRQTSQVNA
+990 SVYADQQTSQINA
-1003 LNSKIQYGNFDQQG
+1003 LNSKLQYGNLDQQE
-1017 IADILATGTETH
+1017 IADILATGTEAH
-1029 DLGVE
+1029 DSSVE
-1034 AINDVFKE
+1034 AINDIFNE
-1042 RETTIWNKYRTERT
+1042 RGTTLYNKYQAERS
-1056 LIENNENLTGIA
+1056 LIISNENLTGIA

-1080 QNDLFK
+1080 QNDLYK
-1086 SNREN
+1086 LNRDN
-1091 KARLEEA
+1091 KARLDKSNA
-1098 NSSLSTLY
+1098 SISTLY
-1106 NTALAKSGEIV
+1106 NTALAKSGELV
-1117 KKSNVDFDTL
+1117 KNSNVNFDTL
-1127 SSQLTNYKNSVSGT
+1127 SSQLTNYKKSVDGT
-1141 SASVKVDTDKLF
+1141 STSVKVDTDKLF
-1153 EDIRTTFAGFDQET
+1153 ENIRTTFASFDQET
-1167 TQSWNNFFVMANEA
+1167 TQSLNNYFMTLNEA
-1181 KNQGVELSNDAKQQI
+1181 KNKGVTVSDGLKQHA
-1196 DTILTF
+1196 DTILTS
-1202 FESLPPEMQDVGLQ
+1202 FENLPPEFQEIGKQILAGL
-1216 LLPALMQG
+1216 LQG
-1224 MTDENGNA
+1224 MTDENGNV
-1232 IDTTSMT
+1232 IDTTNMT
-1239 CQEMVDA
+1239 CQELVEA
-1246 AREVFDVHSPSR
+1246 AREAFDVHSPSR

-1290 TLLVTSASGFNLD
+1290 MGLVTSASGFNLD
-1303 GMGENAENMSET
+1303 SMGESAENISET
-1315 VVLAFSNMNTV
+1315 VILAFSNMNKV
-1326 SCQHMSGMQKTVI
+1326 SCQHMSGMQKSVV

-1347 TVIVNLKSM
+1347 TVIVNLKTM
-1356 SVQAVKI
+1356 SVQAVII
-1363 VQTMS
+1363 VQSMS
-1368 ISIVSTMNQM
+1368 VSIVSTMSQM
-1378 KSNIDGLDLYSTGVN
+1378 KSSIDGLDLYSTGVN
-1393 IMNGLI
+1393 VMNGLI
-1399 NGMESK
+1399 NGMESR

-1464 KMGET
+1464 KMGQT
-1469 SIPENDKYTPSG
+1469 AIPDDNNRYTPSA
-1481 SPTTYSRSTTSENHT
+1481 SPATYSRSTTSENHT

-1506 GTSDD
+1506 GTNDD

>member
-1 MANVIREDVV
+1 MQYFDFSILIEQYSTDFKVICESEGSYDDSGEYVKGEKTEHTLHGAIMAHSENQIYRSEGKLTSQDRVLIMQAPIDRALHGAEVIHLDRRYK
-11 SVEFD
+11 
-16 IDDGGIRDSLKML
+16 IDSELK
-29 DNFKNEIFKGFQ
+29 
-41 GLSKTVD
+41 S
-48 DLKKSLTNGIDTSGI
+48 S
-63 NDMKIGSEQAKETIK
+63 SEQATES
-78 DLEIGVKNV
+78 V
-87 KKEFS
+87 KKF
-92 TGIDTSGIDNIKN
+92 SGITESIERFDERIAALKDNIK
-105 SPEQMKQSVNGVSNS
+105 
-120 MKEWKSRADSF
+120 SF
-131 INGVTSADTSMV
+131 GSTI
-143 KFADANDQATL
+143 
-154 RIKQVVSSMKDF
+154 
-166 NDNNLDFS
+166 
-174 GISGDIEIFDARL
+174 
-187 AVVKDKINTFTQ
+187 
-199 ALKNV
+199 
-204 GNAFAHPL
+204 AHPL
-212 KTIDKGVFS
+212 STVKNGFS
-221 VQKKISETAHELKL
+221 SIKNEISETASKIKN
-235 LAQTKFSNLTNNV
+235 LAQTKMSNLTSNI
-248 KEVYS
+248 KEMYS
-253 TLSQGQTGAR
+253 TLSRGQTGAK

-278 KTISGFASIKKSI
+278 KTISGFQSIKKSI
-291 KSITFDKIKTGLSSI
+291 KSITFDKIKSGLSSI
-306 KSGASSVLSGIK
+306 KSGTSSVLSGFK
-318 KLGSGAQNI
+318 SLGSGAQKV

-335 SNVGNKIKS
+335 SNVGSKIKS

-369 VATGAI
+369 VATGAV

-506 GEDITQTWSEVEKI
+506 GEDITQTWTEVEKI

-608 AIKAIASLKGGLN
+608 AIKAIASLKDGMS

-630 PLLDKLIEAV
+630 PLLDKLIEAI
-640 NFVVAHKDTFISA
+640 NFVVSHKETFIGA
-653 AKGIAVAMGGIVA
+653 AKGIAAAMGGIVA

-672 IISALSGL
+672 IISALSEL
-680 LNPLTLVTTAF
+680 LNPLTLVTVAF
-691 GILFNALKTDSA
+691 GILFNALKNDSA

-716 VAVFD
+716 VTVFD
-721 SIKGAIS
+721 SIQNAIS
-728 TFSEI
+728 TFSAI
-733 ISNNKGLFSDIINTI
+733 ISNNRGLFSDIINTI
-748 VGLLPPLAEAFGEV
+748 VDLLPSLAEAFGEV

-770 TVALPVLLDIFRE
+770 AVALPVLLDVFRA

-797 FVKFIAKIIKACAKA
+797 LIKFIAKIIKACAKA
-812 DVIETLVKG
+812 DVIEALAKG
-821 FIAYKVAIVAVNTV
+821 FIAYKVAVVAVNTV
-835 TKVHNALLVLQAAK
+835 TKVHNTLLVLQAAK

-858 LFTLAM
+858 LFNLAM

-881 GLALLSKK
+881 GLTLLSKK
-889 FSKGNDDTD
+889 FSKGKDDTD
-898 MLKQHIENVTG
+898 MLKQHIDEVTG

-921 NVTLP
+921 KVTLP
-926 DYDKLISYKGNT
+926 DINKTISANGYFMSDIDTQIADK
-938 MSGIDE
+938 
-944 MIAEKE
+944 EK
-950 QAITDVLT
+950 QITDALT
-958 KAIEDQKGVRDKDI
+958 TAMRDQKGVRDEDL
-972 ENIEQ
+972 ENIRG
-977 YMQDIQA
+977 YMQELQM
-984 LEEEKL
+984 LEDDKL
-990 SIYADRQTSQVNA
+990 SIYREQQMSQFTT
-1003 LNSKIQYGNFDQQG
+1003 LDLKLKSGNLDQQG
-1017 IADILATGTETH
+1017 IADLLISTDEAYDQSISAIKEEFEGRQATINS
-1029 DLGVE
+1029 LYAVE
-1034 AINDVFKE
+1034 RKSIVE
-1042 RETTIWNKYRTERT
+1042 
-1056 LIENNENLTGIA
+1056 NENLTGQA

-1075 ADARY
+1075 WQARKDNELLESMR
-1080 QNDLFK
+1080 Q
-1086 SNREN
+1086 EN
-1091 KARLEEA
+1091 ELLAE
-1098 NSSLSTLY
+1098 S
-1106 NTALAKSGEIV
+1106 AKSRDYTYNQALEQSNKLVEKADFNFDILKQKSDSY
-1117 KKSNVDFDTL
+1117 KKDLDIMDKTIAD
-1127 SSQLTNYKNSVSGT
+1127 T
-1141 SASVKVDTDKLF
+1141 SASGIQKYNEASANADLMVK
-1153 EDIRTTFAGFDQET
+1153 DITNMFLNLDN
-1167 TQSWNNFFVMANEA
+1167 QSAQSLNNYFMTLNEA
-1181 KNQGVELSNDAKQQI
+1181 KNKGVTVSDDLKQQA
-1196 DTILTF
+1196 DTILTP
-1202 FESLPPEMQDVGLQ
+1202 FENLPPELQETGKQILAGL
-1216 LLPALMQG
+1216 LQG
-1224 MTDENGNA
+1224 MTDENGNV
-1232 IDTTSMT
+1232 IDTTNMT
-1239 CQEMVDA
+1239 CQELVEA
-1246 AREVFDVHSPSR
+1246 AREAFDVHSPSR

-1290 TLLVTSASGFNLD
+1290 MGLVTSASGFNLD
-1303 GMGENAENMSET
+1303 SMGESAENISET
-1315 VVLAFSNMNTV
+1315 VILAFSNMNKV
-1326 SCQHMSGMQKTVI
+1326 SCQHMSGMQKSVV

-1347 TVIVNLKSM
+1347 TVIVNLKTM
-1356 SVQAVKI
+1356 SVQAVII
-1363 VQTMS
+1363 VQSMS
-1368 ISIVSTMNQM
+1368 VSIVSTMSQM
-1378 KSNIDGLDLYSTGVN
+1378 KSSIDGLDLYSTGVN
-1393 IMNGLI
+1393 VMNGLI
-1399 NGMESK
+1399 NGMESR

-1464 KMGET
+1464 KMGQT
-1469 SIPENDKYTPSG
+1469 AIPDDNNRYAPSA
-1481 SPTTYSRSTTSENHT
+1481 SPANYSRSTTSENHT

-1506 GTSDD
+1506 GTNDD

>member
-29 DNFKNEIFKGFQ
+29 ENFKEEIFKGFQ
-41 GLSKTVD
+41 GLSKPVD
-48 DLKKSLTNGIDTSGI
+48 DLKKMTSGIDTSGI
-63 NDMKIGSEQAKETIK
+63 TDMKSSSEQATES
-78 DLEIGVKNV
+78 V
-87 KKEFS
+87 KKF
-92 TGIDTSGIDNIKN
+92 SGITESIERFDERITALKDNIK
-105 SPEQMKQSVNGVSNS
+105 
-120 MKEWKSRADSF
+120 SF
-131 INGVTSADTSMV
+131 GSTI
-143 KFADANDQATL
+143 
-154 RIKQVVSSMKDF
+154 
-166 NDNNLDFS
+166 
-174 GISGDIEIFDARL
+174 
-187 AVVKDKINTFTQ
+187 
-199 ALKNV
+199 
-204 GNAFAHPL
+204 AHPL
-212 KTIDKGVFS
+212 STVKNGFS
-221 VQKKISETAHELKL
+221 SIKNEISETASKIKN
-235 LAQTKFSNLTNNV
+235 LAQTKMSNLTSNI
-248 KEVYS
+248 KEMYS
-253 TLSQGQTGAR
+253 TLSRGQTGAK

-278 KTISGFASIKKSI
+278 KTISGFQSIKKSI
-291 KSITFDKIKTGLSSI
+291 KSITFDKIKSGLSSI
-306 KSGASSVLSGIK
+306 KSGASSVLSGFK
-318 KLGSGAQNI
+318 SLGSGAQKV

-335 SNVGNKIKS
+335 SNVGSKIKS

-369 VATGAI
+369 VATGAV

-506 GEDITQTWSEVEKI
+506 GEDITQTWTEVEKI

-608 AIKAIASLKGGLN
+608 AIKAIASLKDGMS

-630 PLLDKLIEAV
+630 PLLDKLIEAI
-640 NFVVAHKDTFISA
+640 NFVVSHKETFIGA
-653 AKGIAVAMGGIVA
+653 AKGIAAAMGGIVA

-680 LNPLTLVTTAF
+680 LNPLTLVTAAF
-691 GILFNALKTDSA
+691 GILFNALKNDSA

-716 VAVFD
+716 VTVFD
-721 SIKGAIS
+721 SIKNAIS

-733 ISNNKGLFSDIINTI
+733 LSNNKGLFSDIINTI

-762 LTAGLELA
+762 LTAMIELA
-770 TVALPVLLDIFRE
+770 TAALPVLLDVFRE

-797 FVKFIAKIIKACAKA
+797 LIKFIAKIIKACAKA
-812 DVIETLVKG
+812 DVIEALAKG
-821 FIAYKVAIVAVNTV
+821 FIAYKVAVAAVNTV
-835 TKVHNALLVLQAAK
+835 TKVHNTLLVLQAAK

-858 LFTLAM
+858 LFNLAM

-881 GLALLSKK
+881 GLTLLSKK
-889 FSKGNDDTD
+889 FSKGKDDTD
-898 MLKQHIENVTG
+898 MLKQHIDEVTG

-921 NVTLP
+921 KVTLP

-938 MSGIDE
+938 ISGIDE

-950 QAITDVLT
+950 QAITDILT
-958 KAIEDQKGVRDKDI
+958 AAINDQKGVRDDDI
-972 ENIEQ
+972 KNIEK
-977 YMQDIQA
+977 YIQDIQG

-990 SIYADRQTSQVNA
+990 SVYADQQTSQINA
-1003 LNSKIQYGNFDQQG
+1003 LNSKLQYGNLDQQE
-1017 IADILATGTETH
+1017 IADILATGTEAH
-1029 DLGVE
+1029 DSSVE
-1034 AINDVFKE
+1034 AINDIFNE
-1042 RETTIWNKYRTERT
+1042 RGTTLYNKYQAERS
-1056 LIENNENLTGIA
+1056 LIISNENLTGIA

-1080 QNDLFK
+1080 QNDLYK
-1086 SNREN
+1086 LNRDN
-1091 KARLEEA
+1091 KARLDKSNA
-1098 NSSLSTLY
+1098 SISTLY
-1106 NTALAKSGEIV
+1106 NTALAKSGELV
-1117 KKSNVDFDTL
+1117 KNSNVNFDTL
-1127 SSQLTNYKNSVSGT
+1127 SSQLTNYKKSVDGT
-1141 SASVKVDTDKLF
+1141 STAVKVDTDKLF
-1153 EDIRTTFAGFDQET
+1153 ENIRTTFASFDQET
-1167 TQSWNNFFVMANEA
+1167 TQSLNNYFMTLNEA
-1181 KNQGVELSNDAKQQI
+1181 KNKGVTVSDDLKQQA
-1196 DTILTF
+1196 DTILTS
-1202 FESLPPEMQDVGLQ
+1202 FENLPPELQETGKQILAGL
-1216 LLPALMQG
+1216 LQG
-1224 MTDENGNA
+1224 MTDENGNV
-1232 IDTTSMT
+1232 IDTTNMT
-1239 CQEMVDA
+1239 CQELVEA
-1246 AREVFDVHSPSR
+1246 AREAFDVHSPSR

-1290 TLLVTSASGFNLD
+1290 MGLVTSASGFNLD
-1303 GMGENAENMSET
+1303 SMGESAENISET
-1315 VVLAFSNMNTV
+1315 VILAF
-1326 SCQHMSGMQKTVI
+1326 
-1339 LISKLMST
+1339 
-1347 TVIVNLKSM
+1347 
-1356 SVQAVKI
+1356 
-1363 VQTMS
+1363 
-1368 ISIVSTMNQM
+1368 
-1378 KSNIDGLDLYSTGVN
+1378 
-1393 IMNGLI
+1393 
-1399 NGMESK
+1399 
-1405 RGGLI
+1405 
-1410 STAQSIAQTVK
+1410 
-1421 NTMNNALDIHSP
+1421 
-1433 SRELYKTGVY
+1433 
-1443 TGLGQING
+1443 
-1451 MKSTLPEIQQTAD
+1451 
-1464 KMGET
+1464 
-1469 SIPENDKYTPSG
+1469 
-1481 SPTTYSRSTTSENHT
+1481 
-1496 YSPTFNLTIS
+1496 
-1506 GTSDD
+1506 
-1511 RTMARKV
+1511 
-1518 KKWISEALEETF
+1518 
-1530 SSYESKNATV
+1530 
-1540 REV
+1540 

>member
-1 MANVIREDVV
+1 MQYFDFSSLIEQYSTDFKVICESEGSYDDSGEYVKGEKTEHTLHGAIMAHSENQIYRSEGKLTSQDRVLIMQAPIDRALHGAEVIHLDRRYK
-11 SVEFD
+11 
-16 IDDGGIRDSLKML
+16 IDSELK
-29 DNFKNEIFKGFQ
+29 
-41 GLSKTVD
+41 S
-48 DLKKSLTNGIDTSGI
+48 S
-63 NDMKIGSEQAKETIK
+63 SEQATES
-78 DLEIGVKNV
+78 V
-87 KKEFS
+87 KKF
-92 TGIDTSGIDNIKN
+92 SGITESIERFDERIAALKDNIK
-105 SPEQMKQSVNGVSNS
+105 
-120 MKEWKSRADSF
+120 SF
-131 INGVTSADTSMV
+131 GSTI
-143 KFADANDQATL
+143 
-154 RIKQVVSSMKDF
+154 
-166 NDNNLDFS
+166 
-174 GISGDIEIFDARL
+174 
-187 AVVKDKINTFTQ
+187 
-199 ALKNV
+199 
-204 GNAFAHPL
+204 AHPL
-212 KTIDKGVFS
+212 STVKNGFS
-221 VQKKISETAHELKL
+221 SIKNEISETASKIKN
-235 LAQTKFSNLTNNV
+235 LAQTKMSNLTSNI
-248 KEVYS
+248 KEMYS
-253 TLSQGQTGAR
+253 TLSRGQTGAK

-278 KTISGFASIKKSI
+278 KTISGFQSIKKSI
-291 KSITFDKIKTGLSSI
+291 KSITFDKIKSGLSSI
-306 KSGASSVLSGIK
+306 KSGTSSVLSGFK
-318 KLGSGAQNI
+318 SLGSGAQKV

-335 SNVGNKIKS
+335 SNVGSKIKS

-369 VATGAI
+369 VATGAV

-506 GEDITQTWSEVEKI
+506 GEDITQTWTEVEKI

-608 AIKAIASLKGGLN
+608 AIKAIASLKDGMS

-630 PLLDKLIEAV
+630 PLLDKLIEAI
-640 NFVVAHKDTFISA
+640 NFVVSHKETFIGA
-653 AKGIAVAMGGIVA
+653 AKGIAAAMGGIVA

-680 LNPLTLVTTAF
+680 LNPLTLVTVAF
-691 GILFNALKTDSA
+691 VILFNALKNDSA

-716 VAVFD
+716 VTVFD
-721 SIKGAIS
+721 SIKNAIS

-733 ISNNKGLFSDIINTI
+733 ISNNSGLFSDIINTI
-748 VGLLPPLAEAFGEV
+748 VDLLPSLAEAFEEV

-770 TVALPVLLDIFRE
+770 AVALPVLLDVFRE

-797 FVKFIAKIIKACAKA
+797 LIKFIAKIIKACAKA
-812 DVIETLVKG
+812 DVIEALAKG
-821 FIAYKVAIVAVNTV
+821 FIAYKVAIAAVNTV
-835 TKVHNALLVLQAAK
+835 TKVHNTLLVLQAAK

-858 LFTLAM
+858 LFNLAM

-881 GLALLSKK
+881 GLTLLSKK
-889 FSKGNDDTD
+889 FSKGKDDTD
-898 MLKQHIENVTG
+898 MLKQHIDEVTG

-921 NVTLP
+921 KVTLP

-938 MSGIDE
+938 ISGIDE

-950 QAITDVLT
+950 QAITDILT
-958 KAIEDQKGVRDKDI
+958 AAINDQKGVRDDDI
-972 ENIEQ
+972 KNIEK
-977 YMQDIQA
+977 YIQDIQG

-990 SIYADRQTSQVNA
+990 SVYADQQTSQINA
-1003 LNSKIQYGNFDQQG
+1003 LNSKLQYGNLDQQE
-1017 IADILATGTETH
+1017 IADILATGTEAH
-1029 DLGVE
+1029 DSSVE
-1034 AINDVFKE
+1034 AINDIFNE
-1042 RETTIWNKYRTERT
+1042 RGTTLYNKYQAERS
-1056 LIENNENLTGIA
+1056 LIISNENLTGIA

-1080 QNDLFK
+1080 QNDLYK
-1086 SNREN
+1086 LNRDN
-1091 KARLEEA
+1091 KARIDKSNA
-1098 NSSLSTLY
+1098 SISTLY
-1106 NTALAKSGEIV
+1106 NTALAKSGELV
-1117 KKSNVDFDTL
+1117 KNSNVNFDTL
-1127 SSQLTNYKNSVSGT
+1127 SSQLTNYKKSVDGT
-1141 SASVKVDTDKLF
+1141 STSVKVDTDKLF
-1153 EDIRTTFAGFDQET
+1153 ENIRTTFASFDQET
-1167 TQSWNNFFVMANEA
+1167 TQSLNNYFMTLNEA
-1181 KNQGVELSNDAKQQI
+1181 KNKGVTVSDGLKQHA
-1196 DTILTF
+1196 DTILTS
-1202 FESLPPEMQDVGLQ
+1202 FENLPPEFQETGKQILAGL
-1216 LLPALMQG
+1216 LQG
-1224 MTDENGNA
+1224 MTDENGNV
-1232 IDTTSMT
+1232 IDTTNMT
-1239 CQEMVDA
+1239 CQELVEA
-1246 AREVFDVHSPSR
+1246 AREAFDVHSPSR

-1290 TLLVTSASGFNLD
+1290 MGLVTSASGFNLD
-1303 GMGENAENMSET
+1303 SMGESAENISET
-1315 VVLAFSNMNTV
+1315 VILAFSNMNKV
-1326 SCQHMSGMQKTVI
+1326 SCQHMSGMQKSVV

-1347 TVIVNLKSM
+1347 TVIINLKTM
-1356 SVQAVKI
+1356 SVQAVII
-1363 VQTMS
+1363 VQSMS
-1368 ISIVSTMNQM
+1368 VSIVSTMSQM
-1378 KSNIDGLDLYSTGVN
+1378 KSSIDGLDLYSTGVN
-1393 IMNGLI
+1393 VMNGLI
-1399 NGMESK
+1399 NGMESR

-1464 KMGET
+1464 KMGQT
-1469 SIPENDKYTPSG
+1469 AIPDDNNRYTPSA
-1481 SPTTYSRSTTSENHT
+1481 SPATYSRSTTSENHT

-1506 GTSDD
+1506 GTNDD

>member
-1 MANVIREDVV
+1 MQYFDFSSLIEQYSTDFKVICESEGSYDDSGEYVKGEKTEHTLHGAIMAHSENQIYRSEGKLTSQDRVLIMQAPIDRALHGAEVIHLDRMYK
-11 SVEFD
+11 
-16 IDDGGIRDSLKML
+16 IDSELK
-29 DNFKNEIFKGFQ
+29 
-41 GLSKTVD
+41 S
-48 DLKKSLTNGIDTSGI
+48 S
-63 NDMKIGSEQAKETIK
+63 SEQATES
-78 DLEIGVKNV
+78 V
-87 KKEFS
+87 KKF
-92 TGIDTSGIDNIKN
+92 SGITESIERFDERIAALKDNIK
-105 SPEQMKQSVNGVSNS
+105 
-120 MKEWKSRADSF
+120 SF
-131 INGVTSADTSMV
+131 GSTI
-143 KFADANDQATL
+143 
-154 RIKQVVSSMKDF
+154 
-166 NDNNLDFS
+166 
-174 GISGDIEIFDARL
+174 
-187 AVVKDKINTFTQ
+187 
-199 ALKNV
+199 
-204 GNAFAHPL
+204 AHPL
-212 KTIDKGVFS
+212 STVKNGFS
-221 VQKKISETAHELKL
+221 SIKNEISETASKIKN
-235 LAQTKFSNLTNNV
+235 LAQTKMSNLTSNI
-248 KEVYS
+248 KEMYS
-253 TLSQGQTGAR
+253 TLSRGQTGAK

-278 KTISGFASIKKSI
+278 KTISGFQSIKKSI
-291 KSITFDKIKTGLSSI
+291 KSITFDKIKSGLSSI
-306 KSGASSVLSGIK
+306 KSGTSSVLSGFK
-318 KLGSGAQNI
+318 SLGSGAQKV

-335 SNVGNKIKS
+335 SNVGSKIKS

-369 VATGAI
+369 VATGAV

-506 GEDITQTWSEVEKI
+506 GEDITQTWTEVEKI

-608 AIKAIASLKGGLN
+608 AIKAIASLKDGMS

-630 PLLDKLIEAV
+630 PLLDKLIEAI
-640 NFVVAHKDTFISA
+640 NFVVSHKETFIGA
-653 AKGIAVAMGGIVA
+653 AKGIAAAMGGIVA

-672 IISALSGL
+672 IISALSEL
-680 LNPLTLVTTAF
+680 LNPLTLVTAAF
-691 GILFNALKTDSA
+691 GILFNALKNDSA

-716 VAVFD
+716 VTVFD
-721 SIKGAIS
+721 SIKNAIS

-733 ISNNKGLFSDIINTI
+733 LSNNKGLFSDIINTI

-762 LTAGLELA
+762 LTAMLELA
-770 TVALPVLLDIFRE
+770 TAALPVLLDVFRE
-783 LFEAVKPLL
+783 LFESVKPLL

-797 FVKFIAKIIKACAKA
+797 LIKFIAKIIKACAKA
-812 DVIETLVKG
+812 DVIEALAKG
-821 FIAYKVAIVAVNTV
+821 FIAYKVAVAAVNTV
-835 TKVHNALLVLQAAK
+835 TKVHNTLLVLQAAK

-858 LFTLAM
+858 LFNLAM

-881 GLALLSKK
+881 GLTLLSKK
-889 FSKGNDDTD
+889 FSKGKDDTD
-898 MLKQHIENVTG
+898 MLKQHIDEVTG

-921 NVTLP
+921 KVTLP
-926 DYDKLISYKGNT
+926 DINKTISANGYFMSDIDTQIADK
-938 MSGIDE
+938 
-944 MIAEKE
+944 EK
-950 QAITDVLT
+950 QITDALT
-958 KAIEDQKGVRDKDI
+958 TAMRDQKGVRDEDL
-972 ENIEQ
+972 ENIRG
-977 YMQDIQA
+977 YMQELQM
-984 LEEEKL
+984 LEDDKL
-990 SIYADRQTSQVNA
+990 SIYREQQMSQFTT
-1003 LNSKIQYGNFDQQG
+1003 LDLKLKSGNLDQQG
-1017 IADILATGTETH
+1017 IADLLISTDEAYDQSISAIKEEFEGRQATINS
-1029 DLGVE
+1029 LYAVE
-1034 AINDVFKE
+1034 RKSIVE
-1042 RETTIWNKYRTERT
+1042 
-1056 LIENNENLTGIA
+1056 NENLTGQA

-1075 ADARY
+1075 WQARKDNELLESMR
-1080 QNDLFK
+1080 Q
-1086 SNREN
+1086 EN
-1091 KARLEEA
+1091 ELLAE
-1098 NSSLSTLY
+1098 S
-1106 NTALAKSGEIV
+1106 AKSRDYTYNQALEQSNKLVEKADFNFDILKQKSDSY
-1117 KKSNVDFDTL
+1117 KKDLDIMDKTIAD
-1127 SSQLTNYKNSVSGT
+1127 T
-1141 SASVKVDTDKLF
+1141 SASGIQKYNEASANADLMVK
-1153 EDIRTTFAGFDQET
+1153 DITNMFLNLDN
-1167 TQSWNNFFVMANEA
+1167 QSAQSLNNYFMTLNEA
-1181 KNQGVELSNDAKQQI
+1181 KNKGVTVSDDLKQQA
-1196 DTILTF
+1196 DTILTP
-1202 FESLPPEMQDVGLQ
+1202 FENLPPELQETGKQILAGL
-1216 LLPALMQG
+1216 LQG
-1224 MTDENGNA
+1224 MTDENGNV
-1232 IDTTSMT
+1232 IDTTNMT
-1239 CQEMVDA
+1239 CQELVEA
-1246 AREVFDVHSPSR
+1246 AREAFDVHSPSR

-1290 TLLVTSASGFNLD
+1290 MGLVTSASGFNLD
-1303 GMGENAENMSET
+1303 SMGESAENISET
-1315 VVLAFSNMNTV
+1315 VILAFSNMNKV
-1326 SCQHMSGMQKTVI
+1326 SCQHMSGMQKSVV

-1347 TVIVNLKSM
+1347 TVIVNLKTM
-1356 SVQAVKI
+1356 SVQAVII
-1363 VQTMS
+1363 VQSMS
-1368 ISIVSTMNQM
+1368 VSIVSTMSQM
-1378 KSNIDGLDLYSTGVN
+1378 KSSIDGLDLYSTGVN
-1393 IMNGLI
+1393 VMNGLI
-1399 NGMESK
+1399 NGMESR

-1464 KMGET
+1464 KMGQT
-1469 SIPENDKYTPSG
+1469 AIPDDNNRYTPSA
-1481 SPTTYSRSTTSENHT
+1481 SPATYSRSTTSENHT

-1506 GTSDD
+1506 GTNDD

>member
-1 MANVIREDVV
+1 MQYFDFSSLIEQYSTDFKVICESEGSYDDSGEYVKGEKTEHTLHGAIMAHSENQIYRSEGKLTSQDRVLIMQAPIDRALHGAEVIHLDRMYK
-11 SVEFD
+11 
-16 IDDGGIRDSLKML
+16 IDSELK
-29 DNFKNEIFKGFQ
+29 
-41 GLSKTVD
+41 S
-48 DLKKSLTNGIDTSGI
+48 S
-63 NDMKIGSEQAKETIK
+63 SEQATES
-78 DLEIGVKNV
+78 V
-87 KKEFS
+87 KKF
-92 TGIDTSGIDNIKN
+92 SGITESIERFDERIAALKDNIK
-105 SPEQMKQSVNGVSNS
+105 
-120 MKEWKSRADSF
+120 SF
-131 INGVTSADTSMV
+131 GSTI
-143 KFADANDQATL
+143 
-154 RIKQVVSSMKDF
+154 
-166 NDNNLDFS
+166 
-174 GISGDIEIFDARL
+174 
-187 AVVKDKINTFTQ
+187 
-199 ALKNV
+199 
-204 GNAFAHPL
+204 AHPL
-212 KTIDKGVFS
+212 STVKNGFS
-221 VQKKISETAHELKL
+221 SIKNEISETASKIKN
-235 LAQTKFSNLTNNV
+235 LAQTKMSNLTSNI
-248 KEVYS
+248 KEMYS
-253 TLSQGQTGAR
+253 TLSRGQTGAK

-278 KTISGFASIKKSI
+278 KTISGFQSIKKSI
-291 KSITFDKIKTGLSSI
+291 KSITFDKIKSGLSSI
-306 KSGASSVLSGIK
+306 KSGTSSVLSGFK
-318 KLGSGAQNI
+318 SLGSGAQKV

-335 SNVGNKIKS
+335 SNVGSKIKS

-369 VATGAI
+369 VATGAV

-506 GEDITQTWSEVEKI
+506 GEDITQTWTEVEKI

-608 AIKAIASLKGGLN
+608 AIKAIASLKDGMS

-630 PLLDKLIEAV
+630 PLLDKLIEAI
-640 NFVVAHKDTFISA
+640 NFVVSHKETFIGA
-653 AKGIAVAMGGIVA
+653 AKGIAAAMGGIVA

-680 LNPLTLVTTAF
+680 LNPLTLVTAAF
-691 GILFNALKTDSA
+691 GILFNALKNDSA
-703 NGGTALTDLKNIA
+703 NGSTALTDLKNIA
-716 VAVFD
+716 VTVFD
-721 SIKGAIS
+721 SIKNAIS

-733 ISNNKGLFSDIINTI
+733 LSNNKGLFSDIINTI

-762 LTAGLELA
+762 LTAMLELA
-770 TVALPVLLDIFRE
+770 TAALPVLLDVFRE

-797 FVKFIAKIIKACAKA
+797 LIKFIAKIIKACAKA
-812 DVIETLVKG
+812 DVIEALAKG
-821 FIAYKVAIVAVNTV
+821 FIAYKVAIAAVNTV
-835 TKVHNALLVLQAAK
+835 TKVHNTLLVLQAAK
-849 TKIATAATK
+849 TKIAAAATK
-858 LFTLAM
+858 LFNLAM

-881 GLALLSKK
+881 GLTLLSKK
-889 FSKGNDDTD
+889 FSKGKDDTD
-898 MLKQHIENVTG
+898 MLKQHIDEVTG

-921 NVTLP
+921 KVTLP
-926 DYDKLISYKGNT
+926 DINKTISANGYFMSDIDTQIADK
-938 MSGIDE
+938 
-944 MIAEKE
+944 EK
-950 QAITDVLT
+950 QITDALT
-958 KAIEDQKGVRDKDI
+958 TAMRDQKGVRDEDL
-972 ENIEQ
+972 ENIRG
-977 YMQDIQA
+977 YMQELQM
-984 LEEEKL
+984 LEDDKL
-990 SIYADRQTSQVNA
+990 SIYREQQMSQFTT
-1003 LNSKIQYGNFDQQG
+1003 LDLKLKSGNLDQQG
-1017 IADILATGTETH
+1017 IADLLISTDEAYDQSISAIKEEFEGRQATINS
-1029 DLGVE
+1029 LYAVE
-1034 AINDVFKE
+1034 RKSIVE
-1042 RETTIWNKYRTERT
+1042 
-1056 LIENNENLTGIA
+1056 NENLTGQA

-1075 ADARY
+1075 WQARKDNELLESMR
-1080 QNDLFK
+1080 Q
-1086 SNREN
+1086 EN
-1091 KARLEEA
+1091 ELLAE
-1098 NSSLSTLY
+1098 S
-1106 NTALAKSGEIV
+1106 AKSRDYTYNQALEQSNKLVEKADFNFDILKQKSDSY
-1117 KKSNVDFDTL
+1117 KKDLDIMDKTIAD
-1127 SSQLTNYKNSVSGT
+1127 T
-1141 SASVKVDTDKLF
+1141 SASGIQKYNEASANADLMVK
-1153 EDIRTTFAGFDQET
+1153 DITNMFLNLDN
-1167 TQSWNNFFVMANEA
+1167 QSAQSLNNYFMTLNEA
-1181 KNQGVELSNDAKQQI
+1181 KNKGVTVSDDLKQQA
-1196 DTILTF
+1196 DTILTP
-1202 FESLPPEMQDVGLQ
+1202 FENLPPELQETGKQILAGL
-1216 LLPALMQG
+1216 LQG
-1224 MTDENGNA
+1224 MTDENGNV
-1232 IDTTSMT
+1232 IDTTNMT
-1239 CQEMVDA
+1239 CQELVEA
-1246 AREVFDVHSPSR
+1246 AREAFDVHSPSR

-1290 TLLVTSASGFNLD
+1290 MGLVTSASGFNLD
-1303 GMGENAENMSET
+1303 SMGESAENISET
-1315 VVLAFSNMNTV
+1315 VILAFSNMNKV
-1326 SCQHMSGMQKTVI
+1326 SCQHMSGMQKSVV

-1347 TVIVNLKSM
+1347 TVIINLKTM
-1356 SVQAVKI
+1356 SVQAVII
-1363 VQTMS
+1363 VQSMS
-1368 ISIVSTMNQM
+1368 VSIVSTMSQM
-1378 KSNIDGLDLYSTGVN
+1378 KSSIDGLDLYSTGVN
-1393 IMNGLI
+1393 VMNGLI
-1399 NGMESK
+1399 NGMESR

-1433 SRELYKTGVY
+1433 SKELYKTGVY

-1464 KMGET
+1464 KMGQT
-1469 SIPENDKYTPSG
+1469 AIPDDNNRYAPSA
-1481 SPTTYSRSTTSENHT
+1481 SPATYSRSTTSENHT

-1506 GTSDD
+1506 GTNDD

-1540 REV
+1540 REA

>member
-1 MANVIREDVV
+1 MQYFDFSSLIEQYSTDFKVICESEGSYDDSGEYVKGEKTEHTLHGAIMAHSENQIYRSEGKLTSQDRVLIMQAPIDRALHGAEVIHLDRMYK
-11 SVEFD
+11 
-16 IDDGGIRDSLKML
+16 IDSELK
-29 DNFKNEIFKGFQ
+29 
-41 GLSKTVD
+41 S
-48 DLKKSLTNGIDTSGI
+48 S
-63 NDMKIGSEQAKETIK
+63 SEQATES
-78 DLEIGVKNV
+78 V
-87 KKEFS
+87 KKF
-92 TGIDTSGIDNIKN
+92 SGITESIERFDERIAALKDNIK
-105 SPEQMKQSVNGVSNS
+105 
-120 MKEWKSRADSF
+120 SF
-131 INGVTSADTSMV
+131 GSTI
-143 KFADANDQATL
+143 
-154 RIKQVVSSMKDF
+154 
-166 NDNNLDFS
+166 
-174 GISGDIEIFDARL
+174 
-187 AVVKDKINTFTQ
+187 
-199 ALKNV
+199 
-204 GNAFAHPL
+204 AHPL
-212 KTIDKGVFS
+212 STVKNGFS
-221 VQKKISETAHELKL
+221 SIKNEISETASKIKN
-235 LAQTKFSNLTNNV
+235 LAQTKMSNLTSNI
-248 KEVYS
+248 KEMYS
-253 TLSQGQTGAR
+253 TLSRGQTGAK

-278 KTISGFASIKKSI
+278 KTISGFQSIKKSI
-291 KSITFDKIKTGLSSI
+291 KSITFDKIKSGLSSI
-306 KSGASSVLSGIK
+306 KSGTSSVLSGFK
-318 KLGSGAQNI
+318 SLGSGAQKV

-335 SNVGNKIKS
+335 SNVGSKIKS

-369 VATGAI
+369 VATGAV

-506 GEDITQTWSEVEKI
+506 GEDITQTWTEVEKI

-608 AIKAIASLKGGLN
+608 AIKAIASLKDGMS

-630 PLLDKLIEAV
+630 PLLDKLIEAI
-640 NFVVAHKDTFISA
+640 NFVVSHKETFIGA
-653 AKGIAVAMGGIVA
+653 AKGIAAAMGGIVA

-680 LNPLTLVTTAF
+680 LNPLTLVTAAF
-691 GILFNALKTDSA
+691 GILFNALKNDSA

-716 VAVFD
+716 VTVFD
-721 SIKGAIS
+721 SIKNAIS

-733 ISNNKGLFSDIINTI
+733 LSNNKGLFSDIINTI

-762 LTAGLELA
+762 LTAMLELA
-770 TVALPVLLDIFRE
+770 TAALPVLLDVFRE

-797 FVKFIAKIIKACAKA
+797 LIKFIAKIIKACAKA
-812 DVIETLVKG
+812 DVIEALAKG
-821 FIAYKVAIVAVNTV
+821 FIAYKVAVVAVNTV
-835 TKVHNALLVLQAAK
+835 TKVHNTLLVLQAAK

-858 LFTLAM
+858 LFNLAM

-881 GLALLSKK
+881 GLTLLSKK
-889 FSKGNDDTD
+889 FSKGKDDTD
-898 MLKQHIENVTG
+898 MLKQHIDEVTG

-921 NVTLP
+921 KVTLP
-926 DYDKLISYKGNT
+926 DINKTISANGYFMSDIDTQIADK
-938 MSGIDE
+938 
-944 MIAEKE
+944 EK
-950 QAITDVLT
+950 QITDALT
-958 KAIEDQKGVRDKDI
+958 TAMRDQKGVRDEDL
-972 ENIEQ
+972 ENIRG
-977 YMQDIQA
+977 YMQELQM
-984 LEEEKL
+984 LEDDKL
-990 SIYADRQTSQVNA
+990 SIYREQQMSQFTT
-1003 LNSKIQYGNFDQQG
+1003 LDLKLKSGNLDQQG
-1017 IADILATGTETH
+1017 IADLLISTDEAYDQSVSAIKEEFEGRQATINS
-1029 DLGVE
+1029 LYAVE
-1034 AINDVFKE
+1034 RKSIVE
-1042 RETTIWNKYRTERT
+1042 
-1056 LIENNENLTGIA
+1056 NENLTGQA

-1075 ADARY
+1075 WQARKDNELLESMR
-1080 QNDLFK
+1080 Q
-1086 SNREN
+1086 EN
-1091 KARLEEA
+1091 ELLAE
-1098 NSSLSTLY
+1098 S
-1106 NTALAKSGEIV
+1106 AKSRDYTYNQALEQSNKLVEKADFNFDILKQKSDSY
-1117 KKSNVDFDTL
+1117 KKDLDIMDKTIAD
-1127 SSQLTNYKNSVSGT
+1127 T
-1141 SASVKVDTDKLF
+1141 SASGIQKYNEASANADLMVK
-1153 EDIRTTFAGFDQET
+1153 DITNMFLNLDN
-1167 TQSWNNFFVMANEA
+1167 QSAQSLNNYFMTLNEA
-1181 KNQGVELSNDAKQQI
+1181 KNKGVTVSDGLKQHA
-1196 DTILTF
+1196 DTILTS
-1202 FESLPPEMQDVGLQ
+1202 FENLPPEFQETGKQILAGL
-1216 LLPALMQG
+1216 LQG
-1224 MTDENGNA
+1224 MTDENGNV
-1232 IDTTSMT
+1232 IDTTNMT
-1239 CQEMVDA
+1239 CQELVEA
-1246 AREVFDVHSPSR
+1246 AREAFDVHSPSR

-1290 TLLVTSASGFNLD
+1290 MGLVTSASGFNLD
-1303 GMGENAENMSET
+1303 SMGESAENISET
-1315 VVLAFSNMNTV
+1315 VILAFSNMNKV
-1326 SCQHMSGMQKTVI
+1326 SCQHMSGMQKSVV

-1347 TVIVNLKSM
+1347 TVIVNLKTM
-1356 SVQAVKI
+1356 SVQAVII
-1363 VQTMS
+1363 VQSMS
-1368 ISIVSTMNQM
+1368 VSIVSTMSQM
-1378 KSNIDGLDLYSTGVN
+1378 KSSIDGLDLYSTGVN
-1393 IMNGLI
+1393 VMNGLI
-1399 NGMESK
+1399 NGMESR

-1433 SRELYKTGVY
+1433 SKELYKTGVY

-1464 KMGET
+1464 KMGQT
-1469 SIPENDKYTPSG
+1469 AIPDDNNRYAPSA
-1481 SPTTYSRSTTSENHT
+1481 SPATYSRSTTSENHT

-1506 GTSDD
+1506 GTNDD

-1540 REV
+1540 REA

>member
-29 DNFKNEIFKGFQ
+29 ENFKEEIFKGFQ
-41 GLSKTVD
+41 GLSKPVD
-48 DLKKSLTNGIDTSGI
+48 DLKKMTSGIDTSGI
-63 NDMKIGSEQAKETIK
+63 TDMKSSSEQATES
-78 DLEIGVKNV
+78 V
-87 KKEFS
+87 KKF
-92 TGIDTSGIDNIKN
+92 SGITESIERFDERITALKDNIK
-105 SPEQMKQSVNGVSNS
+105 
-120 MKEWKSRADSF
+120 SF
-131 INGVTSADTSMV
+131 GSTI
-143 KFADANDQATL
+143 
-154 RIKQVVSSMKDF
+154 
-166 NDNNLDFS
+166 
-174 GISGDIEIFDARL
+174 
-187 AVVKDKINTFTQ
+187 
-199 ALKNV
+199 
-204 GNAFAHPL
+204 AHPL
-212 KTIDKGVFS
+212 STVKNGFS
-221 VQKKISETAHELKL
+221 SIKNEISETASKIKN
-235 LAQTKFSNLTNNV
+235 LAQTKMSNLTSNI
-248 KEVYS
+248 KEMYS
-253 TLSQGQTGAR
+253 TLSRGQTGAK

-278 KTISGFASIKKSI
+278 KTISGFQSIKKSI
-291 KSITFDKIKTGLSSI
+291 KSITFDKIKSGLSSI
-306 KSGASSVLSGIK
+306 KSGASSVLSGFK
-318 KLGSGAQNI
+318 SLGSGAQKV

-335 SNVGNKIKS
+335 SNVGSKIKS

-369 VATGAI
+369 VATGAV

-506 GEDITQTWSEVEKI
+506 GEDITQTWTEVEKI

-608 AIKAIASLKGGLN
+608 AIKAIASLKDGMS

-630 PLLDKLIEAV
+630 PLLDKLIEAI
-640 NFVVAHKDTFISA
+640 NFVVSHKETFIGA
-653 AKGIAVAMGGIVA
+653 AKGIAAAMGGIVA

-680 LNPLTLVTTAF
+680 LNPLTLVTAAF
-691 GILFNALKTDSA
+691 GILFNALKNDSA

-716 VAVFD
+716 VTVFD
-721 SIKGAIS
+721 SIKNAIS

-733 ISNNKGLFSDIINTI
+733 LSNNKGLFSDIINTI

-762 LTAGLELA
+762 LTAMIELA
-770 TVALPVLLDIFRE
+770 TAALPVLLDVFRE

-797 FVKFIAKIIKACAKA
+797 LIKFIAKIIKACAKA
-812 DVIETLVKG
+812 DVIEALAKG
-821 FIAYKVAIVAVNTV
+821 FIAYKVAVAAVNTV
-835 TKVHNALLVLQAAK
+835 TKVHNTLLVLQAAK
-849 TKIATAATK
+849 TKIAAAATK
-858 LFTLAM
+858 LFNLAM

-881 GLALLSKK
+881 GLTLLSKK
-889 FSKGNDDTD
+889 FSKGKDDTD
-898 MLKQHIENVTG
+898 MLKQHIDEVTG

-921 NVTLP
+921 KVTLP
-926 DYDKLISYKGNT
+926 DINKTISANGYFMSDIDTQIADK
-938 MSGIDE
+938 
-944 MIAEKE
+944 EK
-950 QAITDVLT
+950 QITDALT
-958 KAIEDQKGVRDKDI
+958 TAMRDQKGVRDEDL
-972 ENIEQ
+972 ENIRG
-977 YMQDIQA
+977 YMQELQM
-984 LEEEKL
+984 LEDDKL
-990 SIYADRQTSQVNA
+990 SIYREQQMSQFTT
-1003 LNSKIQYGNFDQQG
+1003 LDLKLKSGNLDQQG
-1017 IADILATGTETH
+1017 IADLLISTDEAYDQSISAIKEEFEGRQATINS
-1029 DLGVE
+1029 LYAVE
-1034 AINDVFKE
+1034 RKSIVE
-1042 RETTIWNKYRTERT
+1042 
-1056 LIENNENLTGIA
+1056 NENLTGQA

-1075 ADARY
+1075 WQARKDNELLESMR
-1080 QNDLFK
+1080 Q
-1086 SNREN
+1086 EN
-1091 KARLEEA
+1091 KLLAE
-1098 NSSLSTLY
+1098 S
-1106 NTALAKSGEIV
+1106 AKSRDYTYNQALEQSNKLVEKADFNFDILKQKSDSY
-1117 KKSNVDFDTL
+1117 KKDLDIMDKTIAD
-1127 SSQLTNYKNSVSGT
+1127 T
-1141 SASVKVDTDKLF
+1141 SASGIQKYNEASANADLMVK
-1153 EDIRTTFAGFDQET
+1153 DITNMFLNLDN
-1167 TQSWNNFFVMANEA
+1167 QSAQSLNNYFMTLNEA
-1181 KNQGVELSNDAKQQI
+1181 KNKGVTVSDDLKQQA
-1196 DTILTF
+1196 DTILTP
-1202 FESLPPEMQDVGLQ
+1202 FENLPPELQETGKQILAGL
-1216 LLPALMQG
+1216 LQG
-1224 MTDENGNA
+1224 MTDENGNV
-1232 IDTTSMT
+1232 IDTTNMT
-1239 CQEMVDA
+1239 CQELVEA
-1246 AREVFDVHSPSR
+1246 AREAFDVHSPSR

-1290 TLLVTSASGFNLD
+1290 MGLVTSASGFNLD
-1303 GMGENAENMSET
+1303 SMGESAENISET
-1315 VVLAFSNMNTV
+1315 VILAFSNMNKV
-1326 SCQHMSGMQKTVI
+1326 SCQHISGMQKSVV

-1347 TVIVNLKSM
+1347 TVIVNLKTM
-1356 SVQAVKI
+1356 SVQAVII
-1363 VQTMS
+1363 VQSMS
-1368 ISIVSTMNQM
+1368 VSIVSTMSQM
-1378 KSNIDGLDLYSTGVN
+1378 KSSIDGLDLYSTGVN
-1393 IMNGLI
+1393 VMNGLI
-1399 NGMESK
+1399 NGMESR

-1464 KMGET
+1464 KMGQT
-1469 SIPENDKYTPSG
+1469 AIPDDNNRYAPSA
-1481 SPTTYSRSTTSENHT
+1481 SPATYSRSTTSENHT

-1506 GTSDD
+1506 GTNDD

>member
-16 IDDGGIRDSLKML
+16 IDDDGIRDSLKML
-29 DNFKNEIFKGFQ
+29 ENFKEEIFKGFQ
-41 GLSKTVD
+41 GLSKPVD
-48 DLKKSLTNGIDTSGI
+48 DLKKLTSGIDTSGI
-63 NDMKIGSEQAKETIK
+63 TDMKSSSEQAKETIE
-78 DLEIGVKNV
+78 DLESGVKSV
-87 KKEFS
+87 KEEFS
-92 TGIDTSGIDNIKN
+92 TGIDTSGID
-105 SPEQMKQSVNGVSNS
+105 GV
-120 MKEWKSRADSF
+120 KKSSE
-131 INGVTSADTSMV
+131 
-143 KFADANDQATL
+143 QATESV
-154 RIKQVVSSMKDF
+154 KK
-166 NDNNLDFS
+166 FS
-174 GISGDIEIFDARL
+174 GITESIERFDERIA
-187 AVVKDKINTFTQ
+187 
-199 ALKNV
+199 ALKDNIKSF
-204 GNAFAHPL
+204 GSTIAHPL
-212 KTIDKGVFS
+212 STVKNGFS
-221 VQKKISETAHELKL
+221 SIKNEISETASKIKN
-235 LAQTKFSNLTNNV
+235 LAQTKMSNLTSNI
-248 KEVYS
+248 KEMYS
-253 TLSQGQTGAR
+253 TLSRGQTGAK

-278 KTISGFASIKKSI
+278 KTISGFQSIKKSI
-291 KSITFDKIKTGLSSI
+291 KSITFDKIKSGLSSI
-306 KSGASSVLSGIK
+306 KSGTSSVLSGFK
-318 KLGSGAQNI
+318 SLGSGAQKV

-335 SNVGNKIKS
+335 SNVGSKIKS

-369 VATGAI
+369 VATGAV

-506 GEDITQTWSEVEKI
+506 GEDITQTWTEVEKI

-608 AIKAIASLKGGLN
+608 AIKAIASLKDGMS

-630 PLLDKLIEAV
+630 PLLDKLIEAI
-640 NFVVAHKDTFISA
+640 NFVVSHKETFIGA
-653 AKGIAVAMGGIVA
+653 AKGIAAAMGGIVA

-672 IISALSGL
+672 IISALSEL
-680 LNPLTLVTTAF
+680 LNPLTLVTAAF
-691 GILFNALKTDSA
+691 GILFNALKNDSA

-716 VAVFD
+716 VTVFD
-721 SIKGAIS
+721 SIQNAIS
-728 TFSEI
+728 TFSAI
-733 ISNNKGLFSDIINTI
+733 ISNNRGLFSDIINTI
-748 VGLLPPLAEAFGEV
+748 VDLLPSLAEAFGEV

-770 TVALPVLLDIFRE
+770 AVALPVLLDVFRA

-797 FVKFIAKIIKACAKA
+797 LIKFIAKIIKACAKA
-812 DVIETLVKG
+812 DVIEALAKG
-821 FIAYKVAIVAVNTV
+821 FIAYKVAVVAVNTV
-835 TKVHNALLVLQAAK
+835 TKVHNTLLVLQAAK

-858 LFTLAM
+858 LFNLAM

-881 GLALLSKK
+881 GLTLLSKK
-889 FSKGNDDTD
+889 FSKGKDDTD
-898 MLKQHIENVTG
+898 MLKQHIDEVTG

-921 NVTLP
+921 KVTLP
-926 DYDKLISYKGNT
+926 DINKTISANGYFMSDIDTQIADK
-938 MSGIDE
+938 
-944 MIAEKE
+944 EK
-950 QAITDVLT
+950 QITDALT
-958 KAIEDQKGVRDKDI
+958 TAMRDQKGVRDEDL
-972 ENIEQ
+972 ENIRG
-977 YMQDIQA
+977 YMQELQM
-984 LEEEKL
+984 LEDDKL
-990 SIYADRQTSQVNA
+990 SIYREQQMSQFTT
-1003 LNSKIQYGNFDQQG
+1003 LDLKLKSGNLDQQG
-1017 IADILATGTETH
+1017 IADLLISTDEAYDQSISAIKEEFEGRQATINS
-1029 DLGVE
+1029 LYAVE
-1034 AINDVFKE
+1034 RKSIVE
-1042 RETTIWNKYRTERT
+1042 
-1056 LIENNENLTGIA
+1056 NENLTGQA

-1075 ADARY
+1075 WQARKDNELLESMR
-1080 QNDLFK
+1080 Q
-1086 SNREN
+1086 EN
-1091 KARLEEA
+1091 ELLAE
-1098 NSSLSTLY
+1098 S
-1106 NTALAKSGEIV
+1106 AKSRDYTYNQALEQSNKLVEKADFNFDILKQKSDSY
-1117 KKSNVDFDTL
+1117 KKDLDIMDKTIAD
-1127 SSQLTNYKNSVSGT
+1127 T
-1141 SASVKVDTDKLF
+1141 SASGIQKYNEASANADLMVK
-1153 EDIRTTFAGFDQET
+1153 DITNMFLNLDN
-1167 TQSWNNFFVMANEA
+1167 QSAQSLNNYFMTLNEA
-1181 KNQGVELSNDAKQQI
+1181 KNKGVTVSDGLKQHA
-1196 DTILTF
+1196 DTILTS
-1202 FESLPPEMQDVGLQ
+1202 FENLPPEFQEIGKQILAGL
-1216 LLPALMQG
+1216 LQG
-1224 MTDENGNA
+1224 MTDENGNV
-1232 IDTTSMT
+1232 IDTTNMT
-1239 CQEMVDA
+1239 CQELVEA
-1246 AREVFDVHSPSR
+1246 AREAFDVHSPSR

-1290 TLLVTSASGFNLD
+1290 MGLVTSASGFNLD
-1303 GMGENAENMSET
+1303 SMGESAENISET
-1315 VVLAFSNMNTV
+1315 VILAFSNMNKV
-1326 SCQHMSGMQKTVI
+1326 SCQHMSGMQKSVV

-1347 TVIVNLKSM
+1347 TVIVNLKTM
-1356 SVQAVKI
+1356 SVQAVII
-1363 VQTMS
+1363 VQSMS
-1368 ISIVSTMNQM
+1368 VSIVSTMSQM
-1378 KSNIDGLDLYSTGVN
+1378 KSSIDGLDLYSTGVN
-1393 IMNGLI
+1393 VMNGLI
-1399 NGMESK
+1399 NGMESR

-1464 KMGET
+1464 KMGQT
-1469 SIPENDKYTPSG
+1469 AIPDDNNRYTPSA
-1481 SPTTYSRSTTSENHT
+1481 SPATYSRSTTSENHT

-1506 GTSDD
+1506 GTNDD

>member
-1 MANVIREDVV
+1 MQYFDFSSLIEQYSTDFKVICESEGSYDDSGEYVKGEKTEHTLHGAIMAHSENQIYRSEGKLTSQDRVLIMQAPIDRALHGAEVIHLDRMYK
-11 SVEFD
+11 
-16 IDDGGIRDSLKML
+16 IDSELK
-29 DNFKNEIFKGFQ
+29 
-41 GLSKTVD
+41 S
-48 DLKKSLTNGIDTSGI
+48 S
-63 NDMKIGSEQAKETIK
+63 SEQATES
-78 DLEIGVKNV
+78 V
-87 KKEFS
+87 KKF
-92 TGIDTSGIDNIKN
+92 SGITESIERFDERIAALKDNIK
-105 SPEQMKQSVNGVSNS
+105 
-120 MKEWKSRADSF
+120 SF
-131 INGVTSADTSMV
+131 GSTI
-143 KFADANDQATL
+143 
-154 RIKQVVSSMKDF
+154 
-166 NDNNLDFS
+166 
-174 GISGDIEIFDARL
+174 
-187 AVVKDKINTFTQ
+187 
-199 ALKNV
+199 
-204 GNAFAHPL
+204 AHPL
-212 KTIDKGVFS
+212 STVKNGFS
-221 VQKKISETAHELKL
+221 SIKNEISETASKIKN
-235 LAQTKFSNLTNNV
+235 LAQTKMSNLTSNI
-248 KEVYS
+248 KEMYS
-253 TLSQGQTGAR
+253 TLSRGQTGAK

-278 KTISGFASIKKSI
+278 KTISGFQSIKKSI
-291 KSITFDKIKTGLSSI
+291 KSITFDKIKSGLSSI
-306 KSGASSVLSGIK
+306 KSGTSSVLSGFK
-318 KLGSGAQNI
+318 SLGSGAQKV

-335 SNVGNKIKS
+335 SNVGSKIKS

-369 VATGAI
+369 VATGAV

-506 GEDITQTWSEVEKI
+506 GEDITQTWTEVEKI

-608 AIKAIASLKGGLN
+608 AIKAIASLKDGMS

-630 PLLDKLIEAV
+630 PLLDKLIEAI
-640 NFVVAHKDTFISA
+640 NFVVSHKETFIGA
-653 AKGIAVAMGGIVA
+653 AKGIAAAMGGIVA

-672 IISALSGL
+672 IISALSEL
-680 LNPLTLVTTAF
+680 LNPLTLVTVAF
-691 GILFNALKTDSA
+691 GILFNALKNDSA

-716 VAVFD
+716 VTVFD
-721 SIKGAIS
+721 SIKNAIS

-733 ISNNKGLFSDIINTI
+733 LSNNKGLFSDIINTI

-762 LTAGLELA
+762 LTAMLELA
-770 TVALPVLLDIFRE
+770 TAALPVLLDVFRE
-783 LFEAVKPLL
+783 LFESVKPLL

-797 FVKFIAKIIKACAKA
+797 LIKFIAKIIKACAKA
-812 DVIETLVKG
+812 DVIEALAKG
-821 FIAYKVAIVAVNTV
+821 FIAYKVAVAAVNTV
-835 TKVHNALLVLQAAK
+835 TKVHNTLLVLQAAK

-858 LFTLAM
+858 LFNLAM

-881 GLALLSKK
+881 GLTLLSKK
-889 FSKGNDDTD
+889 FSKGKDDTD
-898 MLKQHIENVTG
+898 MLKQHIDEVTG

-921 NVTLP
+921 KVTLP
-926 DYDKLISYKGNT
+926 DINKTISANGYFMSDIDTQIADK
-938 MSGIDE
+938 
-944 MIAEKE
+944 EK
-950 QAITDVLT
+950 QITDALT
-958 KAIEDQKGVRDKDI
+958 TAMRDQKGVRDEDL
-972 ENIEQ
+972 ENIRG
-977 YMQDIQA
+977 YMQELQM
-984 LEEEKL
+984 LEDDKL
-990 SIYADRQTSQVNA
+990 SIYREQQMSQFTT
-1003 LNSKIQYGNFDQQG
+1003 LDLKLKSGNLDQQG
-1017 IADILATGTETH
+1017 IADLLISTDEAYDQSISAIKEEFEGRQATINS
-1029 DLGVE
+1029 LYAVE
-1034 AINDVFKE
+1034 RKSIVE
-1042 RETTIWNKYRTERT
+1042 
-1056 LIENNENLTGIA
+1056 NENLTGQA

-1075 ADARY
+1075 WQARKDNELLESMR
-1080 QNDLFK
+1080 Q
-1086 SNREN
+1086 EN
-1091 KARLEEA
+1091 ELLAE
-1098 NSSLSTLY
+1098 S
-1106 NTALAKSGEIV
+1106 AKSRDYTYNQALEQSNKLVEKADFNFDILKQKSDSY
-1117 KKSNVDFDTL
+1117 KKDLDIMDKTIAD
-1127 SSQLTNYKNSVSGT
+1127 T
-1141 SASVKVDTDKLF
+1141 SASGIQKYNEASANADLMVK
-1153 EDIRTTFAGFDQET
+1153 DITNMFLNLDN
-1167 TQSWNNFFVMANEA
+1167 QSAQSLNNYFMTLNEA
-1181 KNQGVELSNDAKQQI
+1181 KNKGVTVSDDLKQQA
-1196 DTILTF
+1196 DTILTP
-1202 FESLPPEMQDVGLQ
+1202 FENLPPELQETGKQILAGL
-1216 LLPALMQG
+1216 LQG
-1224 MTDENGNA
+1224 MTDENGNV
-1232 IDTTSMT
+1232 IDTTNMT
-1239 CQEMVDA
+1239 CQELVEA
-1246 AREVFDVHSPSR
+1246 AREAFDVHSPSR

-1264 TNIGLGLLQGISL
+1264 MNIGLGLLQGISL

-1290 TLLVTSASGFNLD
+1290 MGLVTSASGFNLD
-1303 GMGENAENMSET
+1303 SMGESAENISET
-1315 VVLAFSNMNTV
+1315 VILAFSNMNKV
-1326 SCQHMSGMQKTVI
+1326 SCQHMSGMQKSVV

-1347 TVIVNLKSM
+1347 TVIVNLKTM
-1356 SVQAVKI
+1356 SVQAVII
-1363 VQTMS
+1363 VQSMS
-1368 ISIVSTMNQM
+1368 VSIVSTMSQM
-1378 KSNIDGLDLYSTGVN
+1378 KSSIDGLDLYSTGVN
-1393 IMNGLI
+1393 VMNGLI
-1399 NGMESK
+1399 NGMESR

-1464 KMGET
+1464 KMGQT
-1469 SIPENDKYTPSG
+1469 AIPDDNNRYTPSA
-1481 SPTTYSRSTTSENHT
+1481 SPATYSRSTTSENHT

-1506 GTSDD
+1506 GTNDD